1 MARNSVSLKVPVQ
14 VELMMNDAQQQVE
27 KLKQLLGTVKADSSM
42 YKGLSSQVDKL
53 DKAFEKLK
61 DSASKPF
68 TNQKD
73 IDNFEKQ
80 ITNLM
85 QAFQKTAGSFGKV
98 KFSDLIL
105 SKEDQQKVKE
115 FEDQI
120 SGIKGKI
127 TQVKADVLKSL
138 RGSDEFKDVFS
149 ANKILDTKSFDQVQ
163 KILEGKL
170 SNIRMEIEQAQKAVE
185 DARKKFSDAGKNSAW
200 YKNIKDTNPFIQM
213 LESGTDTQ
221 FFNKTGAFK
230 GGGKQAFIDQ
240 LKTTN
245 LPQEILNKMAEMTKV
260 QMVDYLKEFEAS
272 RQSAKT
278 NFSEGPNAINQAKQQ
293 LDALQAKANPLQNLL
308 EAMKSSSTSQFSDL
322 EAKLLSV
329 TQAYENYKQVVIN
342 SSPASQEAQKA
353 LEELIKAFRGA
364 PQVIDSTSRAMT
376 QLTQRQ
382 DILTGLQSSVQRW
395 FGFYQILNMTRSA
408 IRSMITTVRELDKVM
423 TDIAVVTDMTQKDLW
438 AQMDSYSSLAQ
449 QYGTTI
455 KGVYQ
460 VSQLY
465 YQQGLQTNEVMKLTE
480 QTLVM
485 AKVSG
490 LDYAKATDYMTVAV
504 RGFSMEMSE
513 AQRVTDVYSALAA
526 KTATDTT
533 ELATAMSK
541 VASGA
546 ASVGSS
552 FESTSAMLATMISVT
567 REAPENLGSA
577 LKSIVSRFGELKS
590 DPSTLVDSEGEA
602 LSLNN
607 VDKALQSVGIS
618 LHDVNGQFRDFDDVI
633 MELAEKWNTIDKNAQ
648 RYIATVAAGNRQ
660 QSRFLALVGNYDLLK
675 KSMDIAANSED
686 EGALQM
692 LKTMDSMETKIN
704 QLQNSVKLFYT
715 SSGVEELMKTIIDF
729 GTTVVNYFNNMPKLF
744 GKLPVVVLTT
754 LVNLISVVKQ
764 MLYNGITDLIAR
776 IKVATEDTSKEIQ
789 QQSQNTGDKSGT
801 NFVEAFEARLQEL
814 KKLVP
819 EYMSPNQTLTADSNS
834 TLPVMENW
842 KAALITAKNTI
853 TKYGS
858 QLGAALQMTSIA
870 ISNGNQDLAQGLS
883 GAGNTIAGI
892 AQIASER
899 YITGAFSLI
908 SGLVQVFDAIH
919 YTIEEKIADL
929 EEELTD
935 LNNDALLKKNK
946 YKTLESSIEKYNRLS
961 EAQYD
966 SAEAAQE
973 YQEAASSLAEE
984 YPELIKSYDAQ
995 GNAIIDA
1002 SNQERLLAKLRGES
1016 ADATYKASLKELE
1029 LQKEKQQEAEQAA
1042 ENAKSDVVNA
1052 FNGKGST
1059 SGSFWE
1065 NQESNLLAFFGQ
1077 NPYFSGLSQERNIFG
1092 STNFSYGDETISNA
1106 DLAKYFSKD
1115 SGSPFSADFSAYG
1128 EAIKNFDPD
1137 NLQNAGQALVS
1148 SLFISYEEIYEGLD
1162 KLAEDYPE
1170 IAAVIRS
1177 NIQKDINAA
1186 EQDLVNISSE
1196 TENLILK
1203 SINASIQ
1210 KNASKEWQQMVDK
1223 SSSLLAIVTEAL
1235 GEEIGNREDYD
1246 TYLETI
1252 DYKQK
1257 EEELMNEAV
1266 SFWNGL
1272 SGKQQALFDEMFS
1285 NPEKYSSEAFQKAFG
1300 GTQGFKEIY
1309 SSLIAPY
1316 YEGITKNLQENLY
1329 LFSASLLKNRTNS
1342 NAFFATS
1349 SLSKLIDSVSTQNE
1363 ADILKNAFTQADN
1376 LISQGY
1382 TNLAESYSEQFSA
1395 IYKQILAS
1403 SNKEQI
1409 FELMNSADL
1418 TTISGIQAFQ
1428 KQIKE
1433 STLLDDTEKEEIID
1447 SLGALT
1453 SSIVVNL
1460 NAEIKILQDSL
1471 VKKVKSISDNFDDL
1485 TKGLSIDEA
1494 LEAYNKMVAAGIE
1507 DLGSFTEVFKIDEN
1521 DPSKYVLA
1529 NSEKLQAYQDAEI
1542 AVLQKEASALDT
1554 ALAAAES
1561 LSSGNISDDF
1571 LTFLTA
1577 PVQALQGLKKGRIV
1591 SSEDEARS
1599 LFKNGNEALLKTF
1612 DEAGV
1617 WDLVYQYFT
1626 DANYDIGELQKAIN
1640 ERVEDLQMSREALD
1654 EITANAK
1661 QYASIKPLL
1670 AMGNYKEA
1678 FDKADDTPWQ
1688 PYVEKEIEDA
1698 YQSFMNDF
1706 LSGGAELIQKN
1717 RATYG
1722 NDIQGIIDSF
1732 DNSNAVAKVKKMY
1745 EGGIGWTV
1753 EEYNDAIS
1761 QAVALETKATSGA
1774 AQEALK
1780 DITFVGDGAFGT
1792 LDAVQALADA
1802 INIPLDQL
1810 TDVMSPDQFGNYKLN
1825 LDNEEIRSK
1834 VEGITNYELLYA
1846 ESVTNFFDEIN
1857 GWLEDALGGN
1867 LDIADRANLTD
1878 SLGKL
1883 GIQIDPNAF
1892 TQTVDGFK
1900 LAQSEAYRVLTT
1912 LQSINSL
1919 AGKVMLSSLVKSAM
1933 DSDER
1938 LNDIFYVMRRIDE
1951 LNKEINN
1958 AKPGSARRE
1967 ELEGELAVCKEITAE
1982 LKKADGTFN
1991 FMDRDLPSGYD
2002 DPLSAW
2008 EGIGDAFKV
2017 LDGDDF
2023 KQNRIGYQDFYNMI
2037 NFAGDE
2043 ILAGAKDANG
2053 NLITASDL
2061 LDAGAQA
2068 LVNVDG
2074 ETFVDLSKLG
2084 ANFNLGATNMKEGL
2098 TKGIH
2103 TLAQNQIDML
2113 DAEIAMLETVVQ
2125 TQEAFDKVAGDDNV
2139 IDFSELLPTYE
2150 NGEFTWTS
2158 EQQTIVDA
2166 LGQYASG
2173 LKLTLINGVE
2183 TTLGEVVKDPM
2194 LFALIN
2200 KEGRGI
2206 IEALANALN
2215 GIDWSLLSG
2224 ENAKLFQDKINA
2236 SLVQFG
2242 LQITID
2248 PSKLT
2253 EKIQV
2258 KEGKEEENPLYQKIV
2273 DAAVSKGI
2281 SKDKIEEAIQKKLKE
2296 TDKTEITAGEL
2307 IEIIVGE
2314 ADEKDKEAVESYLLQ
2329 TAQTDYSEVKVP
2341 FTFTPTG
2348 KMGTPV
2354 VTDSEG
2360 KELTGE
2366 EVKNKLNELFSLDGD
2381 VKVEYT
2387 EEVDVEGNV
2396 QAHYIFNGKKYTE
2409 EQVEELQKDIM
2420 AYQSAQNLSGESS
2433 TTSTE
2438 TDIEIVPQKIYIKE
2452 DSGALGEDGSLLI
2465 TDPIAKAT
2473 ATVAELEID
2482 PTGAK
2487 AGMKQAQ
2494 GAVSS
2499 PIEIEITDEIT
2510 GKASTLTITPSTT
2523 PILELGEETPTVS
2536 NVSATAES
2544 ATVKPTS
2551 YQVDLTDSEGN
2562 TQSVTVDG
2570 TANLETVISGLTKDE
2585 NGNYSIDSVNGIA
2598 QVSAEVSQADT
2609 SIQTLW
2615 DKWSNKEIT
2624 FTVKSQEEGEESDNT
2639 KSSAELRKIVNEKKW
2654 SKESGDNTHVMLTTY
2669 RQDILSTVSAIQ
2681 QLTDLGIPVSQED
2694 IQFLRDLQD
2703 ALIANGGS
2711 PAGANYPTVEALGE
2725 LADKC
2730 VQLNNVSPTVLAT
2743 ANTLSTMDLAQTAT
2757 YLADMVTNA
2766 ESLIELEFTNFA
2778 DLEAATKTAKTTVD
2792 SIATKL
2798 AEMTGRTITINVVE
2812 QQNGEGGEGGNST
2825 YTTTYSFNTD
2835 NLTSAVTSIQNASNN
2850 ATTAIEKVAS
2860 AMDEIPTDSSKAKA
2874 VSDTGKS
2881 IKNLPD
2887 KKTVRVVIS
2896 QPKTAV
2902 LNAVATLTVKVQGA
2916 GSVISGITQKNFTT
2930 STNSKVDATPG
2941 KAKGNVAL
2949 AKGTKTLMGELGPE
2963 LVVSDGHYFIVGE
2976 NGAEFVNLADDAIV
2990 FNHLQTKK
2998 LLQNGSAGRGMAITN
3013 EKKATSM
3020 ATGNAMAS
3028 ASDAL
3033 AELKRIR
3040 DMWQA
3045 LLDSSASDLGKKAGS
3060 GGGGGGGGGG
3070 KGDDPKAITHDL
3082 ERWYN
3087 LLRQIA
3093 KAEQQI
3099 TLEQAKRK
3107 NMQSGY
3113 NYSDSLEKE
3122 LGILKRQEQAYRQ
3135 LASLQEDWY
3144 NIRRKE
3150 LLNTDFSK
3158 IFTYDKDGLMQY
3170 VDGVDMGLDILA
3182 KLNSTDKTGAP
3193 TGAGADSQ
3201 AQINYLKSI
3210 GFDVEKYLRTNDDGT
3225 KAETTDDMMQNFW
3238 DRVDGWKDEL
3248 DSLYDEYNDHLK
3260 DIEENVAN
3268 QNAILQEYIDNQLSV
3283 EEKLFNAIVDR
3294 QQAEIDKMQDLLDAT
3309 QNASEEYL
3317 NGLTDALNKEQQLYN
3332 KNQNDRELSKLQRQ
3346 LAILQRSGGSAS
3358 EIKNLQ
3364 NQIDSKLQSDYF
3376 DAMQKQIDTI
3386 QEASDNQIEKLQK
3399 QIDIATEALE
3409 YQKENGLLWQEVYQ
3423 MMNEWTPEKML
3434 EFIEKYTQSYRGD
3447 SGLQSSENSKETKKE
3462 LEIWANKRDMNAR
3475 DEAWKKY
3482 YSDAK
3487 YDDTIKKNYS
3497 ASAQEA
3503 FNTGYASGGAEEGAR
3518 RANEIFENAKK
3529 NQGSSTGGNTSGNTG
3544 GSSTGSNTTPTQTEG
3559 TSRGKVKTNTG
3570 AGLYIRS
3577 KPDLKA
3583 KKVGKIPNG
3592 STMEIYDDYKNS
3604 KWYKVRYNGTTGYS
3618 YKQYIKKY
3626 AQGGL
3631 VDYTGPAWV
3640 DGSKSKPEAF
3650 LSAKDTA
3657 LLKSKIFSDSNF
3669 SLRSCIEAIQALA
3682 DNFRSISTDNSENI
3696 NIENISIQVGNGTIS
3711 SDYSARKAG
3720 QEIMDEILNV
3730 AKKAGNL
3737 TLARR

>member
-1 MARNSVSLKVPVQ
+1 M
-14 VELMMNDAQQQVE
+14 
-27 KLKQLLGTVKADSSM
+27 
-42 YKGLSSQVDKL
+42 
-53 DKAFEKLK
+53 
-61 DSASKPF
+61 
-68 TNQKD
+68 
-73 IDNFEKQ
+73 
-80 ITNLM
+80 
-85 QAFQKTAGSFGKV
+85 
-98 KFSDLIL
+98 
-105 SKEDQQKVKE
+105 
-115 FEDQI
+115 
-120 SGIKGKI
+120 
-127 TQVKADVLKSL
+127 
-138 RGSDEFKDVFS
+138 
-149 ANKILDTKSFDQVQ
+149 
-163 KILEGKL
+163 
-170 SNIRMEIEQAQKAVE
+170 
-185 DARKKFSDAGKNSAW
+185 
-200 YKNIKDTNPFIQM
+200 
-213 LESGTDTQ
+213 
-221 FFNKTGAFK
+221 
-230 GGGKQAFIDQ
+230 
-240 LKTTN
+240 
-245 LPQEILNKMAEMTKV
+245 
-260 QMVDYLKEFEAS
+260 
-272 RQSAKT
+272 
-278 NFSEGPNAINQAKQQ
+278 
-293 LDALQAKANPLQNLL
+293 
-308 EAMKSSSTSQFSDL
+308 
-322 EAKLLSV
+322 
-329 TQAYENYKQVVIN
+329 
-342 SSPASQEAQKA
+342 
-353 LEELIKAFRGA
+353 
-364 PQVIDSTSRAMT
+364 
-376 QLTQRQ
+376 
-382 DILTGLQSSVQRW
+382 
-395 FGFYQILNMTRSA
+395 
-408 IRSMITTVRELDKVM
+408 
-423 TDIAVVTDMTQKDLW
+423 
-438 AQMDSYSSLAQ
+438 
-449 QYGTTI
+449 
-455 KGVYQ
+455 
-460 VSQLY
+460 
-465 YQQGLQTNEVMKLTE
+465 
-480 QTLVM
+480 
-485 AKVSG
+485 
-490 LDYAKATDYMTVAV
+490 
-504 RGFSMEMSE
+504 
-513 AQRVTDVYSALAA
+513 
-526 KTATDTT
+526 
-533 ELATAMSK
+533 
-541 VASGA
+541 
-546 ASVGSS
+546 
-552 FESTSAMLATMISVT
+552 
-567 REAPENLGSA
+567 
-577 LKSIVSRFGELKS
+577 
-590 DPSTLVDSEGEA
+590 
-602 LSLNN
+602 
-607 VDKALQSVGIS
+607 
-618 LHDVNGQFRDFDDVI
+618 
-633 MELAEKWNTIDKNAQ
+633 
-648 RYIATVAAGNRQ
+648 AGNRQ
-660 QSRFLALVGNYDLLK
+660 QSRFLALVSNYDLLK
-675 KSMDIAANSED
+675 QTTEDAYNSED
-686 EGALQM
+686 QGLLQM
-692 LKTMDSMETKIN
+692 LKTMDSLDTKIN
-704 QLQNSVKLFYT
+704 QFTTSFQQFYT
-715 SSGVEELMKTIIDF
+715 SSGIEQLIKYFVDF
-729 GTTVVNYFNNMPKLF
+729 GTDLVNYLNGLPKLF
-744 GKLPVVVLTT
+744 DKIPVAALSTLMNIATVAKNLLLKILATANAQLSKYNKELVKQAEEQGRKEEEAKMRGAEQARQNAKNGAPNQNNEDLNKQTANYSKVASALTGIGAALQVSSGIIARGNTQIAQAIGGTGNIIAGAGQMFASGIAGKIMGAISIISGLITILDGFNESVEEKVSRLKDNVDKTKNELVQSKDEYKTLTQYKKKYEELAKSQYDSVEAKQEFLDIQQEIAAKYPELISGMDSEGNY
-754 LVNLISVVKQ
+754 LVNLTEGYNALAKAKHAAYLSDFIKNSSAEIEALSDSDYILEQLGGVSYDFVSSGFLSGIPEEQLRRILSYYNGSNSLQKSDYGTTIMSELFGENSLDNVRFEVKKNPRAKSGSTYVPKEIAQKAYQALQEAPTIKEAEEKIAEIFNTSVDNIKINEGFYGEINKLKASSDYIGEGKAVDNYMKTAIPEIRDLQMTLSGIEEDSVVYLAGLDESLAKSWKDYSKKYLEDNPDKTLSDAWTSFSWMEVPSEIEDYYNKNIFKDLTDKQ
-764 MLYNGITDLIAR
+764 KDDLDQIYSNLSSYSY
-776 IKVATEDTSKEIQ
+776 VQGES
-789 QQSQNTGDKSGT
+789 GDKQLEQEISKITKDAGIAT
-801 NFVEAFEARLQEL
+801 FIIDAWEKETFEARDLFIRSYNQKSTRVSQYGDITKIAGSIAPYLLSSVTEQINYAVRNEETNPEQAQQALDALSSLYNDDIIPLGAEAERIAATADLTSLTGISQFFKDLEEAGFDTSGLDLTNWKETLSVNLPTEWKSFEASITSNLKDLEDSLKDVSSGMNLEDAISMVQKVGLSLNDDFLLKDGKYFLKGESISKVRDAYVEQYQEL
-814 KKLVP
+814 YGQIEEEQQKQIEAVKGLSLKDWKELDDDNELKYLYNTYYEEWNKMDAGRGSFSSYVIKQLEAAQEEANTIANEYADYQVKVLMLINGQIKLVLTELFGEGSASIEKVITAIKTKDFSNLTSAELEAISPYLSTIQDNFIDFTVDTLSTIADGLDSKDLIQATDVNRDYLNELVDDGVLNKVSDDWYQVIDGISEKMFADAVYAADLTVKETNEILAKSHDYFDKSDQQDALKDVEFYSEQLAYASWDTIRALSDSLEVEMNDLADMNNQDKYGNYRLKLDEAEVSSLLMSIKNGP
-819 EYMSPNQTLTADSNS
+819 E
-834 TLPVMENW
+834 
-842 KAALITAKNTI
+842 IIAKNTI
-853 TKYGS
+853 SKLDEINKWLEDGIGGK
-858 QLGAALQMTSIA
+858 L
-870 ISNGNQDLAQGLS
+870 NLS
-883 GAGNTIAGI
+883 
-892 AQIASER
+892 
-899 YITGAFSLI
+899 
-908 SGLVQVFDAIH
+908 D
-919 YTIEEKIADL
+919 K
-929 EEELTD
+929 
-935 LNNDALLKKNK
+935 
-946 YKTLESSIEKYNRLS
+946 
-961 EAQYD
+961 
-966 SAEAAQE
+966 
-973 YQEAASSLAEE
+973 
-984 YPELIKSYDAQ
+984 
-995 GNAIIDA
+995 
-1002 SNQERLLAKLRGES
+1002 
-1016 ADATYKASLKELE
+1016 
-1029 LQKEKQQEAEQAA
+1029 
-1042 ENAKSDVVNA
+1042 
-1052 FNGKGST
+1052 
-1059 SGSFWE
+1059 
-1065 NQESNLLAFFGQ
+1065 SNL
-1077 NPYFSGLSQERNIFG
+1077 I
-1092 STNFSYGDETISNA
+1092 
-1106 DLAKYFSKD
+1106 
-1115 SGSPFSADFSAYG
+1115 
-1128 EAIKNFDPD
+1128 D
-1137 NLQNAGQALVS
+1137 N
-1148 SLFISYEEIYEGLD
+1148 
-1162 KLAEDYPE
+1162 
-1170 IAAVIRS
+1170 
-1177 NIQKDINAA
+1177 
-1186 EQDLVNISSE
+1186 
-1196 TENLILK
+1196 
-1203 SINASIQ
+1203 
-1210 KNASKEWQQMVDK
+1210 
-1223 SSSLLAIVTEAL
+1223 
-1235 GEEIGNREDYD
+1235 
-1246 TYLETI
+1246 
-1252 DYKQK
+1252 
-1257 EEELMNEAV
+1257 
-1266 SFWNGL
+1266 
-1272 SGKQQALFDEMFS
+1272 
-1285 NPEKYSSEAFQKAFG
+1285 
-1300 GTQGFKEIY
+1300 
-1309 SSLIAPY
+1309 
-1316 YEGITKNLQENLY
+1316 
-1329 LFSASLLKNRTNS
+1329 
-1342 NAFFATS
+1342 
-1349 SLSKLIDSVSTQNE
+1349 LSKL
-1363 ADILKNAFTQADN
+1363 
-1376 LISQGY
+1376 
-1382 TNLAESYSEQFSA
+1382 
-1395 IYKQILAS
+1395 
-1403 SNKEQI
+1403 
-1409 FELMNSADL
+1409 
-1418 TTISGIQAFQ
+1418 
-1428 KQIKE
+1428 
-1433 STLLDDTEKEEIID
+1433 
-1447 SLGALT
+1447 
-1453 SSIVVNL
+1453 
-1460 NAEIKILQDSL
+1460 
-1471 VKKVKSISDNFDDL
+1471 
-1485 TKGLSIDEA
+1485 
-1494 LEAYNKMVAAGIE
+1494 GIE
-1507 DLGSFTEVFKIDEN
+1507 
-1521 DPSKYVLA
+1521 
-1529 NSEKLQAYQDAEI
+1529 
-1542 AVLQKEASALDT
+1542 
-1554 ALAAAES
+1554 
-1561 LSSGNISDDF
+1561 
-1571 LTFLTA
+1571 
-1577 PVQALQGLKKGRIV
+1577 
-1591 SSEDEARS
+1591 
-1599 LFKNGNEALLKTF
+1599 
-1612 DEAGV
+1612 
-1617 WDLVYQYFT
+1617 
-1626 DANYDIGELQKAIN
+1626 
-1640 ERVEDLQMSREALD
+1640 
-1654 EITANAK
+1654 
-1661 QYASIKPLL
+1661 
-1670 AMGNYKEA
+1670 
-1678 FDKADDTPWQ
+1678 
-1688 PYVEKEIEDA
+1688 
-1698 YQSFMNDF
+1698 
-1706 LSGGAELIQKN
+1706 
-1717 RATYG
+1717 
-1722 NDIQGIIDSF
+1722 
-1732 DNSNAVAKVKKMY
+1732 
-1745 EGGIGWTV
+1745 
-1753 EEYNDAIS
+1753 
-1761 QAVALETKATSGA
+1761 
-1774 AQEALK
+1774 
-1780 DITFVGDGAFGT
+1780 
-1792 LDAVQALADA
+1792 
-1802 INIPLDQL
+1802 
-1810 TDVMSPDQFGNYKLN
+1810 
-1825 LDNEEIRSK
+1825 
-1834 VEGITNYELLYA
+1834 
-1846 ESVTNFFDEIN
+1846 
-1857 GWLEDALGGN
+1857 
-1867 LDIADRANLTD
+1867 
-1878 SLGKL
+1878 
-1883 GIQIDPNAF
+1883 IDPNAF

-1912 LQSINSL
+1912 LQSINSI
-1919 AGKVMLSSLVKSAM
+1919 AGKVMLSSLVESAM

-1958 AKPGSARRE
+1958 AKPGTARRE

-1982 LKKADGTFN
+1982 LKKADDTFN

-2008 EGIGDAFKV
+2008 EGMGDAFKV

-2023 KQNRIGYQDFYNMI
+2023 KKNRIGYQDFYNMI
-2037 NFAGDE
+2037 SFAGDE

-2314 ADEKDKEAVESYLLQ
+2314 TDEKDKETVESYLLQ
-2329 TAQTDYSEVKVP
+2329 TAQTDFSEVEVP

-2354 VTDSEG
+2354 VTDSKG

-2409 EQVEELQKDIM
+2409 EQVKELQKDIM
-2420 AYQSAQNLSGESS
+2420 AYQSAHNLSGESS

-2494 GAVSS
+2494 GAVNS

-2523 PILELGEETPTVS
+2523 PTLELGEETPTVS
-2536 NVSATAES
+2536 DVSATAES
-2544 ATVKPTS
+2544 VTVKPTS

-2624 FTVKSQEEGEESDNT
+2624 FTVKPQEESEETNT
-2639 KSSAELRKIVNEKKW
+2639 QSSAELRKIVKEKKW
-2654 SKESGDNTHVMLTTY
+2654 SNASGDNVNVMLKTY
-2669 RQDILSTVSAIQ
+2669 KENILSTVSAIQ

-2694 IQFLRDLQD
+2694 IQFIRDLQD
-2703 ALIANGGS
+2703 ALTASYGNASQG
-2711 PAGANYPTVEALGE
+2711 YPTVEALGE

-2778 DLEAATKTAKTTVD
+2778 DLETATETAKTTVD

-2812 QQNGEGGEGGNST
+2812 QQNGESGNGGNST

-2850 ATTAIEKVAS
+2850 ATTAIEKIAS

-2963 LVVSDGHYFIVGE
+2963 LVVSNGHYFVAGE

-2998 LLQNGSAGRGMAITN
+2998 LLQNGSAGRGMAVTN

-3033 AELKRIR
+3033 SELKRIR
-3040 DMWQA
+3040 AMWQA

-3060 GGGGGGGGGG
+3060 GGGGGGGGG

-3122 LGILKRQEQAYRQ
+3122 LGILKKQEQAYRQ

-3170 VDGVDMGLDILA
+3170 VDGADRGLDILA
-3182 KLNSTDKTGAP
+3182 KLNSTDATGAP
-3193 TGAGADSQ
+3193 TGVGKNSQ
-3201 AQINYLKSI
+3201 TQLDYLKSI

-3238 DRVDGWKDEL
+3238 DRVDGWMEEL
-3248 DSLYDEYNDHLK
+3248 DGLYDEYNDHLK
-3260 DIEENVAN
+3260 DIEENVAS
-3268 QNAILQEYIDNQLSV
+3268 QNEILQEYIDNQLSV
-3283 EEKLFNAIVDR
+3283 EEKLFNAVVDR
-3294 QQAEIDKMQDLLDAT
+3294 QQAQIDKMQDLLDAT
-3309 QNASEEYL
+3309 QNASEEYI

-3434 EFIEKYTQSYRGD
+3434 EFIEKYTQSYRED

-3503 FNTGYASGGAEEGAR
+3503 FNAGYASGGAEEGAR

-3529 NQGSSTGGNTSGNTG
+3529 NQGSSAGNSGSSS
-3544 GSSTGSNTTPTQTEG
+3544 GSSTPTPEQG
-3559 TSRGKVKTNTG
+3559 ARGN
-3570 AGLYIRS
+3570 
-3577 KPDLKA
+3577 A
-3583 KKVGKIPNG
+3583 KFKNKDYQVY
-3592 STMEIYDDYKNS
+3592 SYDDATTKKKGPIVYGNGKNVS
-3604 KWYKVRYNGTTGYS
+3604 FTVYDEQGNRILISGTDG
-3618 YKQYIKKY
+3618 KGRKIEKRWVPKKYFQY

-3669 SLRSCIEAIQALA
+3669 SLRSCIESIQALA

>member
-1 MARNSVSLKVPVQ
+1 M
-14 VELMMNDAQQQVE
+14 
-27 KLKQLLGTVKADSSM
+27 
-42 YKGLSSQVDKL
+42 
-53 DKAFEKLK
+53 
-61 DSASKPF
+61 
-68 TNQKD
+68 
-73 IDNFEKQ
+73 
-80 ITNLM
+80 
-85 QAFQKTAGSFGKV
+85 
-98 KFSDLIL
+98 
-105 SKEDQQKVKE
+105 
-115 FEDQI
+115 
-120 SGIKGKI
+120 
-127 TQVKADVLKSL
+127 
-138 RGSDEFKDVFS
+138 
-149 ANKILDTKSFDQVQ
+149 
-163 KILEGKL
+163 
-170 SNIRMEIEQAQKAVE
+170 
-185 DARKKFSDAGKNSAW
+185 
-200 YKNIKDTNPFIQM
+200 
-213 LESGTDTQ
+213 
-221 FFNKTGAFK
+221 
-230 GGGKQAFIDQ
+230 
-240 LKTTN
+240 
-245 LPQEILNKMAEMTKV
+245 
-260 QMVDYLKEFEAS
+260 
-272 RQSAKT
+272 
-278 NFSEGPNAINQAKQQ
+278 
-293 LDALQAKANPLQNLL
+293 
-308 EAMKSSSTSQFSDL
+308 
-322 EAKLLSV
+322 
-329 TQAYENYKQVVIN
+329 
-342 SSPASQEAQKA
+342 
-353 LEELIKAFRGA
+353 
-364 PQVIDSTSRAMT
+364 
-376 QLTQRQ
+376 
-382 DILTGLQSSVQRW
+382 
-395 FGFYQILNMTRSA
+395 
-408 IRSMITTVRELDKVM
+408 
-423 TDIAVVTDMTQKDLW
+423 
-438 AQMDSYSSLAQ
+438 
-449 QYGTTI
+449 
-455 KGVYQ
+455 
-460 VSQLY
+460 
-465 YQQGLQTNEVMKLTE
+465 
-480 QTLVM
+480 
-485 AKVSG
+485 
-490 LDYAKATDYMTVAV
+490 
-504 RGFSMEMSE
+504 
-513 AQRVTDVYSALAA
+513 
-526 KTATDTT
+526 
-533 ELATAMSK
+533 
-541 VASGA
+541 
-546 ASVGSS
+546 
-552 FESTSAMLATMISVT
+552 
-567 REAPENLGSA
+567 
-577 LKSIVSRFGELKS
+577 
-590 DPSTLVDSEGEA
+590 
-602 LSLNN
+602 
-607 VDKALQSVGIS
+607 
-618 LHDVNGQFRDFDDVI
+618 
-633 MELAEKWNTIDKNAQ
+633 
-648 RYIATVAAGNRQ
+648 AGNRQ
-660 QSRFLALVGNYDLLK
+660 QSRFLALVSNYDLLK
-675 KSMDIAANSED
+675 QTTEDAYNSED
-686 EGALQM
+686 QGLLQM
-692 LKTMDSMETKIN
+692 LKTMDSLDTKIN
-704 QLQNSVKLFYT
+704 QFTTSFQQFYT
-715 SSGVEELMKTIIDF
+715 SSGIEQLIKYFVDF
-729 GTTVVNYFNNMPKLF
+729 GTDLVNYLNGLPKLF
-744 GKLPVVVLTT
+744 DKIPIAALST
-754 LVNLISVVKQ
+754 LMNIAAVAKNLLLKILATANAQLSKYNKELVQQAEEQGRKEEEAKMRGAEQARQNAKNGMLNQNSENLNKQ
-764 MLYNGITDLIAR
+764 TANYS
-776 IKVATEDTSKEIQ
+776 KVASAL
-789 QQSQNTGDKSGT
+789 TG
-801 NFVEAFEARLQEL
+801 
-814 KKLVP
+814 
-819 EYMSPNQTLTADSNS
+819 
-834 TLPVMENW
+834 
-842 KAALITAKNTI
+842 I
-853 TKYGS
+853 
-858 QLGAALQMTSIA
+858 GAALQVSSGIIARGNTQIAQAIGGTGNIIAGAGQMFAGGIAGKIMGA
-870 ISNGNQDLAQGLS
+870 ISIISGLITVFDGLS
-883 GAGNTIAGI
+883 ESVEEKVDRLKDNVGKTKNELVQSKDEYKTLTQYKKKYEELAKSQYDSVEAKQEFLDIQQEIA
-892 AQIASER
+892 AKYPE
-899 YITGAFSLI
+899 LI
-908 SGLVQVFDAIH
+908 SGMDSEGNYLVSLTQGYKDLAGAKALAYQQDFYQNSQAEIAQSSDTDAVLDSLGLDTSIDGLEAYTERGGISKIAAEAMKQIAQGKGAEAFDVFNSKKYDSKGEMMLKAFF
-919 YTIEEKIADL
+919 EEGYDQLFKEETVDNNTSHTTKLFGNEETFYGLNRTFDFSQTVSFFQDIYDKIADEGYSL
-929 EEELTD
+929 KEL
-935 LNNDALLKKNK
+935 NQ
-946 YKTLESSIEKYNRLS
+946 YLS
-961 EAQYD
+961 EAYGMVDEASISFNEDAYLTIKQLSSVADYVSSSQGRTIQNKNKEARNIQMTIDGIEENRAFVLEELDNKIAEEWDSYLKENQNEDIDVVWGRFAQLEMPSIIQDFYDNSESLFAGLTEKQSQELEKIYSNLSSYSYLQGESGDNQLKDEISKITQDADITNFIIDEWKKETFEARDLFIRSYNQKSTRVSQYGDITKIAGSIAPYLLSSVIEQINYAVRNEETNPEQAQQALDALSSLYNDDIIPLGAEAERIAATADLTSLTGISQFFKDLEEAGFDTSGLDLTNWKETLSVNLLTEWKSFETSITSNLKDLED
-966 SAEAAQE
+966 SLKDVSSGMNLEDAISMVQKVGLSLNDDFLLKDGKYFLKGESISKVRDAYVEQYQELYGQIEEEQQKQIEAVKGLSLKDWKELDDDNELKYLYNTYYEEWNKMDAGRGSFSSYVIKQLEAAQE
-973 YQEAASSLAEE
+973 EANTIANEYADYQVKVLMLINGQIKLVLTELFGEGSASIEKVITAIKTKDFSNLTSAELEAISPYLSTIQDNFIDFTVDTLSTIADGLDSKDLVQATDVNRD
-984 YPELIKSYDAQ
+984 YLNELVDDKVLNKVSDDWYQVIDGISEKMFADAVYAADLTVKET
-995 GNAIIDA
+995 NEI
-1002 SNQERLLAKLRGES
+1002 LAKSHDYFDKSDQQDALKDVEFYSEQLAYASWDTIRALSDSLEVEMNDL
-1016 ADATYKASLKELE
+1016 ADMNNQDKYGNYRLKLD
-1029 LQKEKQQEAEQAA
+1029 EAE
-1042 ENAKSDVVNA
+1042 
-1052 FNGKGST
+1052 
-1059 SGSFWE
+1059 
-1065 NQESNLLAFFGQ
+1065 
-1077 NPYFSGLSQERNIFG
+1077 
-1092 STNFSYGDETISNA
+1092 
-1106 DLAKYFSKD
+1106 
-1115 SGSPFSADFSAYG
+1115 
-1128 EAIKNFDPD
+1128 
-1137 NLQNAGQALVS
+1137 VS
-1148 SLFISYEEIYEGLD
+1148 SLLMSIKNG
-1162 KLAEDYPE
+1162 PE
-1170 IAAVIRS
+1170 IIAENTIS
-1177 NIQKDINAA
+1177 KLDEINKWL
-1186 EQDLVNISSE
+1186 EDGIGGKL
-1196 TENLILK
+1196 NL
-1203 SINASIQ
+1203 S
-1210 KNASKEWQQMVDK
+1210 DK
-1223 SSSLLAIVTEAL
+1223 SS
-1235 GEEIGNREDYD
+1235 
-1246 TYLETI
+1246 
-1252 DYKQK
+1252 
-1257 EEELMNEAV
+1257 
-1266 SFWNGL
+1266 
-1272 SGKQQALFDEMFS
+1272 
-1285 NPEKYSSEAFQKAFG
+1285 
-1300 GTQGFKEIY
+1300 
-1309 SSLIAPY
+1309 
-1316 YEGITKNLQENLY
+1316 
-1329 LFSASLLKNRTNS
+1329 
-1342 NAFFATS
+1342 
-1349 SLSKLIDSVSTQNE
+1349 LID
-1363 ADILKNAFTQADN
+1363 N
-1376 LISQGY
+1376 LS
-1382 TNLAESYSEQFSA
+1382 
-1395 IYKQILAS
+1395 
-1403 SNKEQI
+1403 
-1409 FELMNSADL
+1409 
-1418 TTISGIQAFQ
+1418 
-1428 KQIKE
+1428 
-1433 STLLDDTEKEEIID
+1433 
-1447 SLGALT
+1447 
-1453 SSIVVNL
+1453 
-1460 NAEIKILQDSL
+1460 
-1471 VKKVKSISDNFDDL
+1471 
-1485 TKGLSIDEA
+1485 
-1494 LEAYNKMVAAGIE
+1494 
-1507 DLGSFTEVFKIDEN
+1507 
-1521 DPSKYVLA
+1521 
-1529 NSEKLQAYQDAEI
+1529 
-1542 AVLQKEASALDT
+1542 
-1554 ALAAAES
+1554 
-1561 LSSGNISDDF
+1561 
-1571 LTFLTA
+1571 
-1577 PVQALQGLKKGRIV
+1577 
-1591 SSEDEARS
+1591 
-1599 LFKNGNEALLKTF
+1599 
-1612 DEAGV
+1612 
-1617 WDLVYQYFT
+1617 
-1626 DANYDIGELQKAIN
+1626 
-1640 ERVEDLQMSREALD
+1640 
-1654 EITANAK
+1654 
-1661 QYASIKPLL
+1661 
-1670 AMGNYKEA
+1670 
-1678 FDKADDTPWQ
+1678 
-1688 PYVEKEIEDA
+1688 
-1698 YQSFMNDF
+1698 
-1706 LSGGAELIQKN
+1706 
-1717 RATYG
+1717 
-1722 NDIQGIIDSF
+1722 
-1732 DNSNAVAKVKKMY
+1732 
-1745 EGGIGWTV
+1745 
-1753 EEYNDAIS
+1753 
-1761 QAVALETKATSGA
+1761 
-1774 AQEALK
+1774 
-1780 DITFVGDGAFGT
+1780 
-1792 LDAVQALADA
+1792 
-1802 INIPLDQL
+1802 
-1810 TDVMSPDQFGNYKLN
+1810 
-1825 LDNEEIRSK
+1825 
-1834 VEGITNYELLYA
+1834 
-1846 ESVTNFFDEIN
+1846 
-1857 GWLEDALGGN
+1857 
-1867 LDIADRANLTD
+1867 
-1878 SLGKL
+1878 KL

-1900 LAQSEAYRVLTT
+1900 LAQNEAYRVLTT

-1919 AGKVMLSSLVKSAM
+1919 AGKVMLSSLVESAM

-1958 AKPGSARRE
+1958 AKPGTARRE

-2008 EGIGDAFKV
+2008 EGMGDAFKV
-2017 LDGDDF
+2017 LDGDNF

-2037 NFAGDE
+2037 SFAGDE

-2206 IEALANALN
+2206 IEALVNALN

-2224 ENAKLFQDKINA
+2224 ENAKLFQDKINT

-2253 EKIQV
+2253 EKIQI

-2273 DAAVSKGI
+2273 DAAVSRGI

-2314 ADEKDKEAVESYLLQ
+2314 TDEKDKEAVESYLLQ
-2329 TAQTDYSEVKVP
+2329 TAQTDFSEVEVP

-2348 KMGTPV
+2348 KMGAPV

-2396 QAHYIFNGKKYTE
+2396 QAHYTFNGKEYTE

-2494 GAVSS
+2494 GAENT

-2510 GKASTLTITPSTT
+2510 GKASTLTITPFTT
-2523 PILELGEETPTVS
+2523 PTLELGEEIPTVS
-2536 NVSATAES
+2536 DVSATAES

-2551 YQVDLTDSEGN
+2551 YKVDLTDSEGN
-2562 TQSVTVDG
+2562 TQSITVDG

-2624 FTVKSQEEGEESDNT
+2624 FTVKSQEESEETNT
-2639 KSSAELRKIVNEKKW
+2639 QSSAELRKIVKEKKW
-2654 SKESGDNTHVMLTTY
+2654 SNASGDNVNVMLKTY
-2669 RQDILSTVSAIQ
+2669 KENILSTVSAIQ

-2694 IQFLRDLQD
+2694 IQFIRDLQD
-2703 ALIANGGS
+2703 ALTASYGNASQG
-2711 PAGANYPTVEALGE
+2711 YPTVEALGE

-2778 DLEAATKTAKTTVD
+2778 DLETATETAKTTVD

-2812 QQNGEGGEGGNST
+2812 QQNGNDGEGGNST

-2860 AMDEIPTDSSKAKA
+2860 AMSEIPTDSSKAKA

-2896 QPKTAV
+2896 QPKTTSI
-2902 LNAVATLTVKVQGA
+2902 NAIATLTVKVQGT
-2916 GSVISGITQKNFTT
+2916 GSVVSGILEKKFSAPVGGNILT
-2930 STNSKVDATPG
+2930 SN
-2941 KAKGNVAL
+2941 AKGNVAL

-2963 LVVSDGHYFIVGE
+2963 LVVSNGHYFVAGE

-2998 LLQNGSAGRGMAITN
+2998 LLQNGSAGRGMAVTN

-3040 DMWQA
+3040 AMWQS

-3060 GGGGGGGGGG
+3060 GGGGGGGGG

-3122 LGILKRQEQAYRQ
+3122 LGILKKQEQAYRQ

-3170 VDGVDMGLDILA
+3170 VDGADRGLDILA
-3182 KLNSTDKTGAP
+3182 KLNSTDATGAP
-3193 TGAGADSQ
+3193 TGVGKNSQ
-3201 AQINYLKSI
+3201 TQLNYLKSI

-3238 DRVDGWKDEL
+3238 DRVDGWMEEL
-3248 DSLYDEYNDHLK
+3248 DGLYDEYNDHLK
-3260 DIEENVAN
+3260 DIEENIAN

-3283 EEKLFNAIVDR
+3283 EEKLFNAVVDR
-3294 QQAEIDKMQDLLDAT
+3294 QQAQIDKMQDLLDAT
-3309 QNASEEYL
+3309 QNASEEYI

-3386 QEASDNQIEKLQK
+3386 QEASNNQIEKLQK

-3434 EFIEKYTQSYRGD
+3434 EFIERYTQSYRED

-3487 YDDTIKKNYS
+3487 YDDAIKKNYS

-3503 FNTGYASGGAEEGAR
+3503 FNAGYASGGAEEGAR

-3529 NQGSSTGGNTSGNTG
+3529 NQGSSAGNG
-3544 GSSTGSNTTPTQTEG
+3544 GSSSGSSTPSPEQG
-3559 TSRGKVKTNTG
+3559 ARGN
-3570 AGLYIRS
+3570 
-3577 KPDLKA
+3577 A
-3583 KKVGKIPNG
+3583 KFKNKDYQVY
-3592 STMEIYDDYKNS
+3592 SYDDATTKKKGPIVYGNGKNVS
-3604 KWYKVRYNGTTGYS
+3604 FTVYDEQGNRILISGTDG
-3618 YKQYIKKY
+3618 KGRKIEKRWVPKKYFQY

-3669 SLRSCIEAIQALA
+3669 SLRSCIESIQALA

>member
-1 MARNSVSLKVPVQ
+1 MASRQNLQIEIPVKLNLAMQEAQSQIQAFKNQLKNLSPDTTAYKALTKQISLLESASEKMRVQLSKPFKSQKDIERFGNS
-14 VELMMNDAQQQVE
+14 
-27 KLKQLLGTVKADSSM
+27 
-42 YKGLSSQVDKL
+42 
-53 DKAFEKLK
+53 FEKLVDGITLLSQGFQNLSFEDLLFSPTELQK
-61 DSASKPF
+61 VQDFDNQIKQLQADILALKNNALSSAK
-68 TNQKD
+68 
-73 IDNFEKQ
+73 
-80 ITNLM
+80 
-85 QAFQKTAGSFGKV
+85 GSFFGV
-98 KFSDLIL
+98 
-105 SKEDQQKVKE
+105 
-115 FEDQI
+115 
-120 SGIKGKI
+120 
-127 TQVKADVLKSL
+127 
-138 RGSDEFKDVFS
+138 
-149 ANKILDTKSFDQVQ
+149 
-163 KILEGKL
+163 
-170 SNIRMEIEQAQKAVE
+170 
-185 DARKKFSDAGKNSAW
+185 FSDAGITSADNYEKALKKIETGLEKAEKRANSAKEALTEATQVEVNADSKV
-200 YKNIKDTNPFIQM
+200 KN
-213 LESGTDTQ
+213 
-221 FFNKTGAFK
+221 FK
-230 GGGKQAFIDQ
+230 K
-240 LKTTN
+240 
-245 LPQEILNKMAEMTKV
+245 
-260 QMVDYLKEFEAS
+260 
-272 RQSAKT
+272 
-278 NFSEGPNAINQAKQQ
+278 NAIQLATSVMNGDPRFFAKNGNVKGKDAREALRQEMVNIGFDESTAKDLASKTASEIRKFFDNVASYIPTR
-293 LDALQAKANPLQNLL
+293 LDALKKESTKATSARVQAQDEVTKSEKLVTQYQGAETTLKAVPN
-308 EAMKSSSTSQFSDL
+308 
-322 EAKLLSV
+322 
-329 TQAYENYKQVVIN
+329 TQAYKDATTEIDKTRQAEDAYKESVVQ
-342 SSPASQEAQKA
+342 AHVATQEGK
-353 LEELIKAFRGA
+353 K
-364 PQVIDSTSRAMT
+364 
-376 QLTQRQ
+376 
-382 DILTGLQSSVQRW
+382 GLQELPAVADKARAGLEDAADAADRLNERMSLLQGIQNTVKHW

-408 IRSMITTVRELDKVM
+408 VRSMVSNVRELDKVI

-455 KGVYQ
+455 KGVYE

-513 AQRVTDVYSALAA
+513 AQKVTDVYSALAA

-675 KSMDIAANSED
+675 ESMDIAANSED

-692 LKTMDSMETKIN
+692 LKTMDSIETKIN

-715 SSGVEELMKTIIDF
+715 SSGVEELMKTIVDF
-729 GTTVVNYFNNMPKLF
+729 GTTVVNYLNNMPKLF

-754 LVNLISVVKQ
+754 LVNLVSVVKQ

-819 EYMSPNQTLTADSNS
+819 EYMSPNQTLTADGNS

-892 AQIASER
+892 AQIASGR

-1065 NQESNLLAFFGQ
+1065 NQKSILLAFFGQ

-1092 STNFSYGDETISNA
+1092 STSFSYGDETISNT

-1115 SGSPFSADFSAYG
+1115 SGSPFSANFSAYG

-1223 SSSLLAIVTEAL
+1223 SSSLLAIVTKAL

-1300 GTQGFKEIY
+1300 GTQGFEEIF

-1316 YEGITKNLQENLY
+1316 YEGIIKNLQEN

-1382 TNLAESYSEQFSA
+1382 TNLAESYLEQFST
-1395 IYKQILAS
+1395 IYNQILAS

-1433 STLLDDTEKEEIID
+1433 STLLDDTEKKEIID
-1447 SLGALT
+1447 SLGTLT
-1453 SSIVVNL
+1453 SLIVVNL
-1460 NAEIKILQDSL
+1460 NAEIKTLQDNL
-1471 VKKVKSISDNFDDL
+1471 VKKVKSMSDDFDDL

-1507 DLGSFTEVFKIDEN
+1507 DLGSFTEVFKIDET
-1521 DPSKYVLA
+1521 DPSKYILA

-1542 AVLQKEASALDT
+1542 AVLQKEASALDE

-1561 LSSGNISDDF
+1561 LSSGDISDDSW
-1571 LTFLTA
+1571 TFITA
-1577 PVQALQGLKKGRIV
+1577 PVQALKSLKTDKKDLTE
-1591 SSEDEARS
+1591 EDARG
-1599 LFKNGNEALLKTF
+1599 LFKGDNEALLKTF

-1617 WDLVYQYFT
+1617 WDLVYKYIT
-1626 DANYDIGELQKAIN
+1626 DADYNIGELQEAIN
-1640 ERVEDLQMSREALD
+1640 ERVEDLQMSQEALE
-1654 EITANAK
+1654 EINVNAEK
-1661 QYASIKPLL
+1661 YASIKPLL

-1678 FDKADDTPWQ
+1678 LGKVEGTPWQ
-1688 PYVEKEIEDA
+1688 PYVEKEMEEA

-1706 LSGGAELIQKN
+1706 LSGGVELIQKN

-1722 NDIQGIIDSF
+1722 NDIQGIINSF
-1732 DNSNAVAKVKKMY
+1732 DNSNAVAKVEKMY
-1745 EGGIGWTV
+1745 EDGIGWTV
-1753 EEYNDAIS
+1753 EEYNDALS
-1761 QAVALETKATSGA
+1761 QAVELETKATSGA

-1802 INIPLDQL
+1802 LTIPLSQITNL
-1810 TDVMSPDQFGNYKLN
+1810 KSPDQFGNYKLN
-1825 LDNEEIRSK
+1825 LDDEDIRK
-1834 VEGITNYELLYA
+1834 AVENITNYELLCA

-1867 LDIADRANLTD
+1867 LDITDKANLTD

-1919 AGKVMLSSLVKSAM
+1919 AGKVMLSSLVESAM

-1958 AKPGSARRE
+1958 AKPGSARRG

-1982 LKKADGTFN
+1982 LKKTDGTFN
-1991 FMDRDLPSGYD
+1991 FMNRDLPSGYD

-2008 EGIGDAFKV
+2008 EGMGDAFKV

-2023 KQNRIGYQDFYNMI
+2023 KKNRIGYRDFYNMI
-2037 NFAGDE
+2037 SFAGDE

-2068 LVNVDG
+2068 LVNVNG

-2183 TTLGEVVKDPM
+2183 TTLGEVVKDPR
-2194 LFALIN
+2194 LFTLIK
-2200 KEGRGI
+2200 KENRGI
-2206 IEALANALN
+2206 IKALANALN

-2314 ADEKDKEAVESYLLQ
+2314 TDEKDKETVESYLLQ
-2329 TAQTDYSEVKVP
+2329 TAQTDFSEVEVP

-2396 QAHYIFNGKKYTE
+2396 QAHYTFNGEKYSE
-2409 EQVEELQKDIM
+2409 EQVEKLQKDIM
-2420 AYQSAQNLSGESS
+2420 AYQFAQNLSGKSS

-2473 ATVAELEID
+2473 ATVTELEID

-2487 AGMKQAQ
+2487 TGMKQAQ
-2494 GAVSS
+2494 GAVNS

-2523 PILELGEETPTVS
+2523 PTLELGEETPTVS
-2536 NVSATAES
+2536 DVSATAES

-2598 QVSAEVSQADT
+2598 RVSAEVSQADT

-2624 FTVKSQEEGEESDNT
+2624 FTVKPQEESEETNT
-2639 KSSAELRKIVNEKKW
+2639 QSSAELRKIVKEKKW
-2654 SKESGDNTHVMLTTY
+2654 SNASGDNVNVMLKTY
-2669 RQDILSTVSAIQ
+2669 KENILSTVSAIQ

-2694 IQFLRDLQD
+2694 IQFIRDLQD
-2703 ALIANGGS
+2703 ALTASYGNASQG
-2711 PAGANYPTVEALGE
+2711 YPTVEALGE

-2743 ANTLSTMDLAQTAT
+2743 ANTLSTMDLAQTAI

-2778 DLEAATKTAKTTVD
+2778 DLETATETAKTTVD

-2812 QQNGEGGEGGNST
+2812 QQNGKGGEGGNST

-2835 NLTSAVTSIQNASNN
+2835 NLTSAVANIQSAATSTA
-2850 ATTAIEKVAS
+2850 TAIDKIAT
-2860 AMDEIPTDSSKAKA
+2860 AMGDVPTDSSKAKA
-2874 VSDTGKS
+2874 ISDTGKS
-2881 IKNLPD
+2881 IRQLPD
-2887 KKTVRVVIS
+2887 KKIVRVSIT

-2916 GSVISGITQKNFTT
+2916 GSVISGITQRNFTT
-2930 STNSKVDATPG
+2930 STNSKVDTKSG
-2941 KAKGNVAL
+2941 LAKGNVAL

-2963 LVVSDGHYFIVGE
+2963 LVVSNGHYFVVGE

-3033 AELKRIR
+3033 AELKHIR
-3040 DMWQA
+3040 NMWQA
-3045 LLDSSASDLGKKAGS
+3045 LLDSPASDLGKKAGS
-3060 GGGGGGGGGG
+3060 GGGGGGGGGGG

-3122 LGILKRQEQAYRQ
+3122 LGILKKQEQAYRQ

-3170 VDGVDMGLDILA
+3170 VDGADRGLDILA
-3182 KLNSTDKTGAP
+3182 KLNSTDATGAP
-3193 TGAGADSQ
+3193 TGVGKNSQ
-3201 AQINYLKSI
+3201 TQLNYLKSI

-3238 DRVDGWKDEL
+3238 DRVDGWMEEL
-3248 DSLYDEYNDHLK
+3248 DGLYDEYNDHLK
-3260 DIEENVAN
+3260 DIEENVAS
-3268 QNAILQEYIDNQLSV
+3268 QNEILQEYIDNQLSV
-3283 EEKLFNAIVDR
+3283 EEKLLNAIVDR
-3294 QQAEIDKMQDLLDAT
+3294 QQAQIDKMQDLLDAT

-3434 EFIEKYTQSYRGD
+3434 EFIEKYTQSYRED

-3487 YDDTIKKNYS
+3487 YDDATKKSYS

-3503 FNTGYASGGAEEGAR
+3503 FNAGYASGGAEEGAR

-3529 NQGSSTGGNTSGNTG
+3529 NQGSSTSNS
-3544 GSSTGSNTTPTQTEG
+3544 GSSSGDSASTPEQG
-3559 TSRGKVKTNTG
+3559 ARGNAKFKNKDYKV
-3570 AGLYIRS
+3570 YS
-3577 KPDLKA
+3577 
-3583 KKVGKIPNG
+3583 
-3592 STMEIYDDYKNS
+3592 YDDATTKEKGPIVYGNGKNVS
-3604 KWYKVRYNGTTGYS
+3604 FTVYDEQGNRILISGTDG
-3618 YKQYIKKY
+3618 KGRKIEKRWVPKKYFQY

>member
-61 DSASKPF
+61 DSAGKPF

-105 SKEDQQKVKE
+105 SKDDQQKVKE

-245 LPQEILNKMAEMTKV
+245 LPQEILNKMAEMTKA

-293 LDALQAKANPLQNLL
+293 LDALQAKAKPLQNLL
-308 EAMKSSSTSQFSDL
+308 ETMKSSSSSQFSDL

-329 TQAYENYKQVVIN
+329 TQAYENYKQVLVN
-342 SSPASQEAQKA
+342 SSPSSQEAQKA

-526 KTATDTT
+526 KTATNTT

-715 SSGVEELMKTIIDF
+715 SSGVEELMKTIVDF

-754 LVNLISVVKQ
+754 FVNLISTVKQ
-764 MLYNGITDLIAR
+764 LLYNGITDLITK
-776 IKVATEDTSKEIQ
+776 IKQDTQITTQETENIISQSGQKAGQRWRENFKNQVREIRTDISMLLDP
-789 QQSQNTGDKSGT
+789 QSSGWRSLIGKGLWGDIKGLGKISIDGIKQYG
-801 NFVEAFEARLQEL
+801 FE
-814 KKLVP
+814 
-819 EYMSPNQTLTADSNS
+819 M
-834 TLPVMENW
+834 
-842 KAALITAKNTI
+842 
-853 TKYGS
+853 
-858 QLGAALQMTSIA
+858 GAALQMASVA
-870 ISNGNQDLAQGLS
+870 FSNGSERLAQGLS
-883 GAGNTIAGI
+883 GAGNLVSGA
-892 AQIASER
+892 ARIASGQ
-899 YITGAFSLI
+899 IFTGIVSI
-908 SGLVQVFDAIH
+908 VSGVTQLFDALN

-929 EEELTD
+929 EKELTE

-946 YKTLESSIEKYNRLS
+946 YKTFESSLEKYEKLK
-961 EAQYD
+961 EVQYD

-973 YQEAASSLAEE
+973 YQEAVSSLAEE
-984 YPELIKSYDAQ
+984 YPELIKLYDAQ

-1002 SNQERLLAKLRGES
+1002 SKQESLLSELRRES
-1016 ADATYKASLKELE
+1016 ADATYEAAKKEIELKEAELDEAEQEQEDAYKRAKVSFQGTYTWLTQDLKPEIALNRINKKSTDITDFEWGKGSGRNGQLSEKDGEFYFSRNGYDFSIKELE
-1029 LQKEKQQEAEQAA
+1029 NSLGNLFNADSLESFLTIYSEVVDLIGEENLDLLGNTEVLQQIFGTLKSKIGGLKSAQQAVDAYISKNIQSKISLENLESSLVQDSSGLFSMVIYSLTEQFKNLEEEMSAEDFLKSEAYKESEQQ
-1042 ENAKSDVVNA
+1042 
-1052 FNGKGST
+1052 
-1059 SGSFWE
+1059 
-1065 NQESNLLAFFGQ
+1065 LLA
-1077 NPYFSGLSQERNIFG
+1077 SA
-1092 STNFSYGDETISNA
+1092 TNFY
-1106 DLAKYFSKD
+1106 
-1115 SGSPFSADFSAYG
+1115 
-1128 EAIKNFDPD
+1128 
-1137 NLQNAGQALVS
+1137 
-1148 SLFISYEEIYEGLD
+1148 
-1162 KLAEDYPE
+1162 
-1170 IAAVIRS
+1170 
-1177 NIQKDINAA
+1177 
-1186 EQDLVNISSE
+1186 
-1196 TENLILK
+1196 
-1203 SINASIQ
+1203 
-1210 KNASKEWQQMVDK
+1210 
-1223 SSSLLAIVTEAL
+1223 
-1235 GEEIGNREDYD
+1235 
-1246 TYLETI
+1246 
-1252 DYKQK
+1252 
-1257 EEELMNEAV
+1257 
-1266 SFWNGL
+1266 NGL
-1272 SGKQQALFDEMFS
+1272 STNEKKTFEEMFS
-1285 NPEKYSSEAFQKAFG
+1285 NPEKYSSEAFQKIFSNIK
-1300 GTQGFKEIY
+1300 GFEEVY

-1316 YEGITKNLQENLY
+1316 YEDITKNLQENLY

-1395 IYKQILAS
+1395 IYNQILAS

-1433 STLLDDTEKEEIID
+1433 STLLDDTEKKEIID

-1460 NAEIKILQDSL
+1460 NAEIKTLQDSL
-1471 VKKVKSISDNFDDL
+1471 VKKVKSMSEDFDDL

-1494 LEAYNKMVAAGIE
+1494 LDAYNKMVAVGVKDIGGFS
-1507 DLGSFTEVFKIDEN
+1507 DVFKLDEE
-1521 DPSKYVLA
+1521 DPSKYILA
-1529 NSEKLQAYQDAEI
+1529 NAEI
-1542 AVLQKEASALDT
+1542 IDKYRAIQLASLEKEKN
-1554 ALAAAES
+1554 S
-1561 LSSGNISDDF
+1561 LSSRTTALERLNSMFEEYGSLFEIERSKDIS
-1571 LTFLTA
+1571 
-1577 PVQALQGLKKGRIV
+1577 
-1591 SSEDEARS
+1591 EEEARAQFS
-1599 LFKNGNEALLKTF
+1599 EKDLQVF

-1617 WDLVYQYFT
+1617 WNEIYSYITGDIKTLGDLRAILLEYVKDLKISEADFDKISEEASKSLGINQFLK
-1626 DANYDIGELQKAIN
+1626 IG
-1640 ERVEDLQMSREALD
+1640 D
-1654 EITANAK
+1654 
-1661 QYASIKPLL
+1661 YAS
-1670 AMGNYKEA
+1670 AMAAAE
-1678 FDKADDTPWQ
+1678 KAGGPWVS
-1688 PYVEKEIEDA
+1688 YTKKEIEKA

-1717 RATYG
+1717 SATYG
-1722 NDIQGIIDSF
+1722 NDIQGVIDSF
-1732 DNSNAVAKVKKMY
+1732 DNSNAVAKVKEMY

-1753 EEYNDAIS
+1753 EEYNDALS
-1761 QAVALETKATSGA
+1761 QAVALETKATSGT

-1810 TDVMSPDQFGNYKLN
+1810 TDLMSPDQFGNYKLN

-1919 AGKVMLSSLVKSAM
+1919 AGKVMLSSLVESAM

-2023 KQNRIGYQDFYNMI
+2023 KKNQIGYQDFYNMI
-2037 NFAGDE
+2037 TMMGDDVLYAAGITSE
-2043 ILAGAKDANG
+2043 KMNGAAN
-2053 NLITASDL
+2053 L

-2068 LVNVDG
+2068 LVSVDG

-2125 TQEAFDKVAGDDNV
+2125 TQEAFEN
-2139 IDFSELLPTYE
+2139 IDFDNSGDISFEELLPH
-2150 NGEFTWTS
+2150 FDAAS
-2158 EQQTIVDA
+2158 ESYLWSESQKEA
-2166 LGQYASG
+2166 LSFIDQYFGG
-2173 LKLTLINGVE
+2173 LK
-2183 TTLGEVVKDPM
+2183 TTLKDGTKVAIHDLVRNPELFMETGEEGQQ
-2194 LFALIN
+2194 LFAALSN
-2200 KEGRGI
+2200 GI
-2206 IEALANALN
+2206 WNALKET
-2215 GIDWSLLSG
+2215 DWSELSG
-2224 ENAKLFQDKINA
+2224 ENAQILQDKINKM
-2236 SLVQFG
+2236 LEQYGTHVV
-2242 LQITID
+2242 ID
-2248 PSKLT
+2248 PTVL
-2253 EKIQV
+2253 EKTINV
-2258 KEGKEEENPLYQKIV
+2258 KDVRSGKDNPLLDKMIK
-2273 DAAVSKGI
+2273 ATGLNKEAILK
-2281 SKDKIEEAIQKKLKE
+2281 KIEESG
-2296 TDKTEITAGEL
+2296 KTEISISDL
-2307 IEIIVGE
+2307 VEIIAGDNEELKQKLLQEMQTEFSVGHYDVTLE
-2314 ADEKDKEAVESYLLQ
+2314 TWVTTDGKVRDENGNEITAVEMKEKMLAALNSTLNGDDKLIIR
-2329 TAQTDYSEVKVP
+2329 
-2341 FTFTPTG
+2341 PTVG
-2348 KMGTPV
+2348 VNG
-2354 VTDSEG
+2354 
-2360 KELTGE
+2360 
-2366 EVKNKLNELFSLDGD
+2366 
-2381 VKVEYT
+2381 VEYT
-2387 EEVDVEGNV
+2387 VDGVEGSYSSYED
-2396 QAHYIFNGKKYTE
+2396 ALDAAIASGKTKQTE
-2409 EQVEELQKDIM
+2409 
-2420 AYQSAQNLSGESS
+2420 
-2433 TTSTE
+2433 TTATE
-2438 TDIEIVPQKIYIKE
+2438 TDIEIIPQKIYIKE
-2452 DSGALGEDGSLLI
+2452 GSGALGEDGSLLI

-2482 PTGAK
+2482 TSGAILSLKKKEENASLEFELPEPLTKAK
-2487 AGMKQAQ
+2487 AGVLNLEIDPTGSTTSLKQTENSTLE
-2494 GAVSS
+2494 V
-2499 PIEIEITDEIT
+2499 EITDKVT

-2523 PILELGEETPTVS
+2523 PTLELGEETPTVP

-2585 NGNYSIDSVNGIA
+2585 NGDYSIDSVNGVAEI
-2598 QVSAEVSQADT
+2598 SAEVYQADT
-2609 SIQTLW
+2609 DIQTLW
-2615 DKWSNKEIT
+2615 DKWNNKEIT
-2624 FTVKSQEEGEESDNT
+2624 FTVAPREKGESSSD
-2639 KSSAELRKIVNEKKW
+2639 LPIDKKPYGL
-2654 SKESGDNTHVMLTTY
+2654 EV
-2669 RQDILSTVSAIQ
+2669 LSTARERVKAATTDIETANSFLINYKNEIISTCLEVQKLA
-2681 QLTDLGIPVSQED
+2681 DLGVPINQED
-2694 IQFLRDLQD
+2694 IDFLRQLSQ
-2703 ALIANGGS
+2703 ALTMSDDDESKHG
-2711 PAGANYPTVEALGE
+2711 YPTVNALE
-2725 LADKC
+2725 KLADEC
-2730 VQLNNVSPTVLAT
+2730 VRLNNVSPTVLAT

-2766 ESLIELEFTNFA
+2766 ENLIELEFTNFA
-2778 DLEAATKTAKTTVD
+2778 DLETATETAKTTVD

-2812 QQNGEGGEGGNST
+2812 QQNGGSKDGGNST

-2860 AMDEIPTDSSKAKA
+2860 AMSEIPTDSSKAKA
-2874 VSDTGKS
+2874 VSDTGRS
-2881 IKNLPD
+2881 IKSLPD

-2896 QPKTAV
+2896 QPKTTSI
-2902 LNAVATLTVKVQGA
+2902 NAIATLTVKVQGA
-2916 GSVISGITQKNFTT
+2916 GSVVSGILEKKFSAPVGGNILT
-2930 STNSKVDATPG
+2930 SN
-2941 KAKGNVAL
+2941 AKGNVAL

-2963 LVVSDGHYFIVGE
+2963 LVVSNGHYFVAGE

-2998 LLQNGSAGRGMAITN
+2998 LLQNGSAGRGMAVTN

-3040 DMWQA
+3040 AMWQA

-3122 LGILKRQEQAYRQ
+3122 LGILKKQEQAYRQ

-3170 VDGVDMGLDILA
+3170 VDGADRGLDILA
-3182 KLNSTDKTGAP
+3182 KLNSTDATGAP
-3193 TGAGADSQ
+3193 TGVGKNSQ
-3201 AQINYLKSI
+3201 TQLNYLKSI

-3238 DRVDGWKDEL
+3238 DRVDGWMEEL
-3248 DSLYDEYNDHLK
+3248 DGLYDEYNDHLK
-3260 DIEENVAN
+3260 DIEENVAS
-3268 QNAILQEYIDNQLSV
+3268 QNEILQEYIDNQLSV
-3283 EEKLFNAIVDR
+3283 EEKLLNAIVDR
-3294 QQAEIDKMQDLLDAT
+3294 QQAQIDKMQDLLDAT
-3309 QNASEEYL
+3309 QNASEEYIK
-3317 NGLTDALNKEQQLYN
+3317 GLTDALNKEQQLYN

-3386 QEASDNQIEKLQK
+3386 QEASDNQLEKLQK

-3434 EFIEKYTQSYRGD
+3434 EFIEKYTQSYRED

-3529 NQGSSTGGNTSGNTG
+3529 NQGSSAGGNTGGNTG

-3604 KWYKVRYNGTTGYS
+3604 KWYKVRYNGMTGYS

>member
-1 MARNSVSLKVPVQ
+1 MASRQNLQIEVPVKLKLTMQDIQSQIKVLRDQLKNISPDSDKFKGLQRQIESLEKASKKMAQQLEKPFKTQSEIKSFGAKLEKLTDNAKLLGKEFQDLDFGDLLFSEEDLQKVSNFGEQIKKVQSSIESLKKKGISSAKESFSSIFTDAGITSADNYEKVLKKIENGLERAEKRANSAKEALASATEAESKAKNTEKTFKKNATQLASDVIGKQ
-14 VELMMNDAQQQVE
+14 DTRFFDKLGRFKNTGRKNLQQEMVNIGFDEKTASELVNKTNAEIKAFFENISKEITDRIPQLTEAARQATSKREQAKINYENAQTKVSDYQKTKGELENIPQTEEYKALEQQVTLLQAE
-27 KLKQLLGTVKADSSM
+27 VKKLKQELVDASGPIKASGAALDALGDDAENGID
-42 YKGLSSQVDKL
+42 GLRQMS
-53 DKAFEKLK
+53 E
-61 DSASKPF
+61 
-68 TNQKD
+68 
-73 IDNFEKQ
+73 
-80 ITNLM
+80 
-85 QAFQKTAGSFGKV
+85 
-98 KFSDLIL
+98 
-105 SKEDQQKVKE
+105 E
-115 FEDQI
+115 FE
-120 SGIKGKI
+120 
-127 TQVKADVLKSL
+127 T
-138 RGSDEFKDVFS
+138 
-149 ANKILDTKSFDQVQ
+149 
-163 KILEGKL
+163 L
-170 SNIRMEIEQAQKAVE
+170 SEQAQKLE
-185 DARKKFSDAGKNSAW
+185 
-200 YKNIKDTNPFIQM
+200 NIKT
-213 LESGTDTQ
+213 
-221 FFNKTGAFK
+221 AV
-230 GGGKQAFIDQ
+230 KQ
-240 LKTTN
+240 
-245 LPQEILNKMAEMTKV
+245 
-260 QMVDYLKEFEAS
+260 
-272 RQSAKT
+272 
-278 NFSEGPNAINQAKQQ
+278 
-293 LDALQAKANPLQNLL
+293 
-308 EAMKSSSTSQFSDL
+308 
-322 EAKLLSV
+322 
-329 TQAYENYKQVVIN
+329 
-342 SSPASQEAQKA
+342 
-353 LEELIKAFRGA
+353 
-364 PQVIDSTSRAMT
+364 
-376 QLTQRQ
+376 
-382 DILTGLQSSVQRW
+382 W
-395 FGFYQILNMTRSA
+395 FGFSHIINTVKSA
-408 IRSMITTVRELDKVM
+408 IKSAISTIRELDSVM
-423 TDIAVVTDMTQKDLW
+423 TEIAVVTDMTQKDLW
-438 AQMDSYSSLAQ
+438 AQMDTYSALAQ
-449 QYGTTI
+449 KYGTTI
-455 KGVYQ
+455 KGAYQ

-465 YQQGLQTNEVMKLTE
+465 YQQGLKTNEVMELTE
-480 QTLVM
+480 QTLIM
-485 AKVSG
+485 AKISG
-490 LDYAKATDYMTVAV
+490 LDYATATDYMTVAV
-504 RGFSMEMSE
+504 RGFKMEMSE
-513 AQRVTDVYSALAA
+513 ASTVTDVYSNIAA
-526 KTATDTT
+526 KTASDTT
-533 ELATAMSK
+533 ELAVAMSK

-546 ASVGSS
+546 EAVGAD
-552 FESTSAMLATMISVT
+552 FQSTTAMLATMISVT

-577 LKSIVSRFGELKS
+577 LKSIVSRYGELKS
-590 DPSTLVDSEGEA
+590 DPKALVDSEGEA

-607 VDKALQSVGIS
+607 VDKALQSVGIT
-618 LHDVNGQFRDFDDVI
+618 LQDVNGEFRDFDDVI
-633 MELAEKWNTIDKNAQ
+633 MELSSKWETLDKNSQ
-648 RYIATVAAGNRQ
+648 RYIATVMAGNRQ
-660 QSRFLALVGNYDLLK
+660 QSRFLALVSNYDLLK
-675 KSMDIAANSED
+675 QTTEDAYNSED
-686 EGALQM
+686 QGLLQM
-692 LKTMDSMETKIN
+692 LKTMDSLDTKIN
-704 QLQNSVKLFYT
+704 QFTTSFQQFYT
-715 SSGVEELMKTIIDF
+715 SSGIEQLIKYFVDF
-729 GTTVVNYFNNMPKLF
+729 GTDLVNYLNGLPKLF
-744 GKLPVVVLTT
+744 DKIPIAAFSTLMNIAAVAKNLLLKILATANAQLSKYNKELVQQAEEQGRKEEEAKIRGAEQARQNAKNGTLNQNSENLNKQTAKFSKVASALTGIGVALQASSGIIARSNTQLAQAIGGTGSIITGIGQMFTTGIAGKIMGAISIISGLITILDGANESVEEKVDRLKDNVDKTKNELVQSKDEYKTLTQYKKKYEE
-754 LVNLISVVKQ
+754 LAKSQYNSVEAKQAFLDVQQEIAAKYPELISGMDSEGNYLVSLTEGYNALAKAKHAAYLSDFIENSSAEIEALSDTDYVIEQLGGTSSDFLSSSIFTKERKKEAIESLFSYYNNKTPLEDSSRSQTIMSELFGSDAFENIDLEKKVVHHGKNHSIKSYFIPEEIAKRVYDT
-764 MLYNGITDLIAR
+764 LYNNAQDID
-776 IKVATEDTSKEIQ
+776 KATEEIAGILGTSRDNISINSNFYGEIAKLKASSDYIGEGKAADNYVKTAIPELRNLQMTLSGIEEDSVVYLAGLDESLLKGWKEYSKKYLEDNPDKTLSEAWTSFSWTEVSSEIEDYDNNNIFNDLTDKQ
-789 QQSQNTGDKSGT
+789 KDALDQIYLNLSSYSYSQGESGDRQLEEEISKITQDVNIT
-801 NFVEAFEARLQEL
+801 NFIIDEWKKETFEARDLFIRSYNQKSTRVSQYGDITKIAGSIAPYLLSSVTEQIDYA
-814 KKLVP
+814 VRNEETNP
-819 EYMSPNQTLTADSNS
+819 EQAQQALDALSSLYNDDIIPLGAEAERIAATADLTSL
-834 TLPVMENW
+834 TG
-842 KAALITAKNTI
+842 I
-853 TKYGS
+853 S
-858 QLGAALQMTSIA
+858 Q
-870 ISNGNQDLAQGLS
+870 
-883 GAGNTIAGI
+883 
-892 AQIASER
+892 
-899 YITGAFSLI
+899 F
-908 SGLVQVFDAIH
+908 F
-919 YTIEEKIADL
+919 KDL
-929 EEELTD
+929 EEAGFDTSGIDLTNWKETLSVNLPTEWRSFETSITSNLKD
-935 LNNDALLKKNK
+935 LEGSLKDVSSGMNLEDAISMVQKVGLSLNDDFLLKDGK
-946 YKTLESSIEKYNRLS
+946 YFLKGESISKVRDAYVEQYQELYGQIEEEQQKQIETIKGLSLSITDWKELDDDNELKYLYNAYYEEWHKMDAGRGSFSSYVIKQL
-961 EAQYD
+961 
-966 SAEAAQE
+966 EAAQE
-973 YQEAASSLAEE
+973 EANTIANEYADYQVKVLMLVNGQIKLVLTELFGEGSASIEKVITAIKTKDFSNLTSTELEAISPYLSTIQDNFIDFTVDTLSTIADSLDSKDLVQATDVNRD
-984 YPELIKSYDAQ
+984 YL
-995 GNAIIDA
+995 N
-1002 SNQERLLAKLRGES
+1002 KLVDDGVLNKVSDDWYQVVDGISEKMF
-1016 ADATYKASLKELE
+1016 ADAVYAADLTVKETNEILS
-1029 LQKEKQQEAEQAA
+1029 KSHDYFD
-1042 ENAKSDVVNA
+1042 KSDQQDA
-1052 FNGKGST
+1052 
-1059 SGSFWE
+1059 
-1065 NQESNLLAFFGQ
+1065 L
-1077 NPYFSGLSQERNIFG
+1077 
-1092 STNFSYGDETISNA
+1092 
-1106 DLAKYFSKD
+1106 KD
-1115 SGSPFSADFSAYG
+1115 VEF
-1128 EAIKNFDPD
+1128 
-1137 NLQNAGQALVS
+1137 
-1148 SLFISYEEIYEGLD
+1148 
-1162 KLAEDYPE
+1162 
-1170 IAAVIRS
+1170 
-1177 NIQKDINAA
+1177 
-1186 EQDLVNISSE
+1186 
-1196 TENLILK
+1196 
-1203 SINASIQ
+1203 
-1210 KNASKEWQQMVDK
+1210 
-1223 SSSLLAIVTEAL
+1223 
-1235 GEEIGNREDYD
+1235 
-1246 TYLETI
+1246 
-1252 DYKQK
+1252 
-1257 EEELMNEAV
+1257 
-1266 SFWNGL
+1266 
-1272 SGKQQALFDEMFS
+1272 
-1285 NPEKYSSEAFQKAFG
+1285 
-1300 GTQGFKEIY
+1300 
-1309 SSLIAPY
+1309 
-1316 YEGITKNLQENLY
+1316 
-1329 LFSASLLKNRTNS
+1329 
-1342 NAFFATS
+1342 
-1349 SLSKLIDSVSTQNE
+1349 
-1363 ADILKNAFTQADN
+1363 
-1376 LISQGY
+1376 
-1382 TNLAESYSEQFSA
+1382 YSEQ
-1395 IYKQILAS
+1395 LAYAS
-1403 SNKEQI
+1403 W
-1409 FELMNSADL
+1409 D
-1418 TTISGIQAFQ
+1418 TIRALS
-1428 KQIKE
+1428 
-1433 STLLDDTEKEEIID
+1433 D
-1447 SLGALT
+1447 SLEVEMSDLADM
-1453 SSIVVNL
+1453 SN
-1460 NAEIKILQDSL
+1460 QD
-1471 VKKVKSISDNFDDL
+1471 
-1485 TKGLSIDEA
+1485 
-1494 LEAYNKMVAAGIE
+1494 
-1507 DLGSFTEVFKIDEN
+1507 
-1521 DPSKYVLA
+1521 KYGNYRL
-1529 NSEKLQAYQDAEI
+1529 KL
-1542 AVLQKEASALDT
+1542 
-1554 ALAAAES
+1554 
-1561 LSSGNISDDF
+1561 
-1571 LTFLTA
+1571 
-1577 PVQALQGLKKGRIV
+1577 
-1591 SSEDEARS
+1591 
-1599 LFKNGNEALLKTF
+1599 

-1617 WDLVYQYFT
+1617 SSLLMNIKNGPEIIAENT
-1626 DANYDIGELQKAIN
+1626 ISK
-1640 ERVEDLQMSREALD
+1640 LD
-1654 EITANAK
+1654 EINK
-1661 QYASIKPLL
+1661 
-1670 AMGNYKEA
+1670 
-1678 FDKADDTPWQ
+1678 
-1688 PYVEKEIEDA
+1688 
-1698 YQSFMNDF
+1698 
-1706 LSGGAELIQKN
+1706 
-1717 RATYG
+1717 
-1722 NDIQGIIDSF
+1722 
-1732 DNSNAVAKVKKMY
+1732 
-1745 EGGIGWTV
+1745 
-1753 EEYNDAIS
+1753 
-1761 QAVALETKATSGA
+1761 
-1774 AQEALK
+1774 
-1780 DITFVGDGAFGT
+1780 
-1792 LDAVQALADA
+1792 
-1802 INIPLDQL
+1802 
-1810 TDVMSPDQFGNYKLN
+1810 
-1825 LDNEEIRSK
+1825 
-1834 VEGITNYELLYA
+1834 
-1846 ESVTNFFDEIN
+1846 
-1857 GWLEDALGGN
+1857 WLEDGIGGKLN
-1867 LDIADRANLTD
+1867 FSDKSSLIDN
-1878 SLGKL
+1878 LGKL
-1883 GIQIDPNAF
+1883 GIKIDPNAF
-1892 TQTVDGFK
+1892 SQTVDGFK

-1912 LQSINSL
+1912 LQSINTL
-1919 AGKVMLSSLVKSAM
+1919 AGKVMLSSLVESAM

-1958 AKPGSARRE
+1958 AEPGTARRK

-2008 EGIGDAFKV
+2008 EGMGDAFKV

-2023 KQNRIGYQDFYNMI
+2023 KKNRIGYQDFYNMI
-2037 NFAGDE
+2037 TMMGDDV
-2043 ILAGAKDANG
+2043 LTATFGTKDKMV
-2053 NLITASDL
+2053 TAAEL

-2074 ETFVDLSKLG
+2074 ETFIDLSKLG
-2084 ANFNLGATNMKEGL
+2084 MDFKLGATDMKKGL
-2098 TKGIH
+2098 TEGIH
-2103 TLAQNQIDML
+2103 VLAQNQIDML
-2113 DAEIAMLETVVQ
+2113 DAEIAML
-2125 TQEAFDKVAGDDNV
+2125 
-2139 IDFSELLPTYE
+2139 
-2150 NGEFTWTS
+2150 
-2158 EQQTIVDA
+2158 QTIVDTQETFDSIA
-2166 LGQYASG
+2166 GEDKKLSVDELMPEITTENGEEVIKWGEKQ
-2173 LKLTLINGVE
+2173 LTLLNALLEQFGDIEIAGKKLSEIIKDPASFVALTDEDKQKWVSYIQQFYSGDWLTDGGKLSLNSIEFQVPTITFPSDGKEKFQNELKALFEGQDLITSEEYKSLIDGFFKQLEKDGKKEFTINDFIEFAKGQGASSEFLKWLTENKDTIIREADGFKKEIKDSTGKTVELQWNFEYGTYVSDSGKVYNEDGTE
-2183 TTLGEVVKDPM
+2183 TTLEEIKS
-2194 LFALIN
+2194 N
-2200 KEGRGI
+2200 KLRD
-2206 IEALANALN
+2206 LN
-2215 GIDWSLLSG
+2215 EELSG
-2224 ENAKLFQDKINA
+2224 
-2236 SLVQFG
+2236 
-2242 LQITID
+2242 
-2248 PSKLT
+2248 
-2253 EKIQV
+2253 
-2258 KEGKEEENPLYQKIV
+2258 
-2273 DAAVSKGI
+2273 
-2281 SKDKIEEAIQKKLKE
+2281 KDQTPVTIEEIEVGLKE
-2296 TDKTEITAGEL
+2296 FVFKVSGSSETFS
-2307 IEIIVGE
+2307 
-2314 ADEKDKEAVESYLLQ
+2314 SYEDALDFAI
-2329 TAQTDYSEVKVP
+2329 AQAQSK
-2341 FTFTPTG
+2341 TG
-2348 KMGTPV
+2348 KV
-2354 VTDSEG
+2354 DSE
-2360 KELTGE
+2360 
-2366 EVKNKLNELFSLDGD
+2366 
-2381 VKVEYT
+2381 
-2387 EEVDVEGNV
+2387 
-2396 QAHYIFNGKKYTE
+2396 
-2409 EQVEELQKDIM
+2409 
-2420 AYQSAQNLSGESS
+2420 
-2433 TTSTE
+2433 TTATE

-2494 GAVSS
+2494 GVTNT

-2523 PILELGEETPTVS
+2523 PTLELGEETPTVS
-2536 NVSATAES
+2536 DVSATAES

-2562 TQSVTVDG
+2562 TQSITVDG

-2624 FTVKSQEEGEESDNT
+2624 FTVKSQEEGKESGNT
-2639 KSSAELRKIVNEKKW
+2639 KSSAELRKIVSEKKW

-2669 RQDILSTVSAIQ
+2669 REDILSTVSAIQ

-2703 ALIANGGS
+2703 ALTANGGS

-2778 DLEAATKTAKTTVD
+2778 DLETATETAKTTVD

-2812 QQNGEGGEGGNST
+2812 QQNGNDGEGGNST

-2930 STNSKVDATPG
+2930 STNSKVDATSG

-2963 LVVSDGHYFIVGE
+2963 LVVSNGHYFVAGE

-2998 LLQNGSAGRGMAITN
+2998 LLQNGNAGRGTAITN

-3060 GGGGGGGGGG
+3060 GGGGGGGGG

-3122 LGILKRQEQAYRQ
+3122 LGTLKKQEQAYRQ

-3158 IFTYDKDGLMQY
+3158 VFTYDKDGLMQY

-3248 DSLYDEYNDHLK
+3248 DGLYDEYNDHLK
-3260 DIEENVAN
+3260 DIEENISN

-3283 EEKLFNAIVDR
+3283 EEKLMTAITDR

-3309 QNASEEYL
+3309 QNASEEYI

-3376 DAMQKQIDTI
+3376 DAMQKQIDAI

-3434 EFIEKYTQSYRGD
+3434 EFIEKYTQSYRED

-3482 YSDAK
+3482 YSDVK
-3487 YDDTIKKNYS
+3487 YDDAIKKNYS

-3503 FNTGYASGGAEEGAR
+3503 FNAGYASGGAEEGAR

-3529 NQGSSTGGNTSGNTG
+3529 NQGSSTGGNTGGNTSG
-3544 GSSTGSNTTPTQTEG
+3544 GSTGGNNTPTQTEG

-3577 KPDLKA
+3577 KPDLNA

-3592 STMEIYDDYKNS
+3592 GTMEIYDDYKNS
-3604 KWYKVRYNGTTGYS
+3604 KWYKVRYNGMTGYS

>member
-1 MARNSVSLKVPVQ
+1 MASRQNLQIEVPVKLKLTMQ
-14 VELMMNDAQQQVE
+14 DIQSQIKVLRDQLKNISPDSDKFKGLQRQIESLEKASKKMAQQLEKPFKTQSEIKSFGAKLEKLTDNAKLLGKEFQDLDFGDLLFSEEDLQKVSNFGEQIKKVQSSIEALKKKGISSAKESFSSIFTDAGITSADNYEKVLKKIENGLERAEKRANSAKEALASATEAESKAKNTEKTFKKNATQLASDVLGNQDARFFDKLGRFKNTGRKNLQQEMVNIGFDEKTASELVSKTNAEIKAFFENISKEITDRIPQLTEATRQATSKKEQAKTNYENAQAKVSNYQKTKGELENIPQTEEYKVLEQQVALLQAE
-27 KLKQLLGTVKADSSM
+27 VKKLKQELVDASGPIKASGVALDALGDDAENGID
-42 YKGLSSQVDKL
+42 GLRQMS
-53 DKAFEKLK
+53 E
-61 DSASKPF
+61 
-68 TNQKD
+68 
-73 IDNFEKQ
+73 
-80 ITNLM
+80 
-85 QAFQKTAGSFGKV
+85 
-98 KFSDLIL
+98 
-105 SKEDQQKVKE
+105 E
-115 FEDQI
+115 FE
-120 SGIKGKI
+120 
-127 TQVKADVLKSL
+127 T
-138 RGSDEFKDVFS
+138 
-149 ANKILDTKSFDQVQ
+149 
-163 KILEGKL
+163 L
-170 SNIRMEIEQAQKAVE
+170 SEQAQKLE
-185 DARKKFSDAGKNSAW
+185 
-200 YKNIKDTNPFIQM
+200 NIKT
-213 LESGTDTQ
+213 
-221 FFNKTGAFK
+221 AV
-230 GGGKQAFIDQ
+230 KQ
-240 LKTTN
+240 
-245 LPQEILNKMAEMTKV
+245 
-260 QMVDYLKEFEAS
+260 
-272 RQSAKT
+272 
-278 NFSEGPNAINQAKQQ
+278 
-293 LDALQAKANPLQNLL
+293 
-308 EAMKSSSTSQFSDL
+308 
-322 EAKLLSV
+322 
-329 TQAYENYKQVVIN
+329 
-342 SSPASQEAQKA
+342 
-353 LEELIKAFRGA
+353 
-364 PQVIDSTSRAMT
+364 
-376 QLTQRQ
+376 
-382 DILTGLQSSVQRW
+382 W
-395 FGFYQILNMTRSA
+395 FGFSHIINTVKSA
-408 IRSMITTVRELDKVM
+408 IKSAISTIRELDSVM
-423 TDIAVVTDMTQKDLW
+423 TEIAVVTDMTQKDLW
-438 AQMDSYSSLAQ
+438 AQMDTYSALAQ
-449 QYGTTI
+449 KYGTTI
-455 KGVYQ
+455 KGAYQ

-465 YQQGLQTNEVMKLTE
+465 YQQGLQTKEVMELTE
-480 QTLVM
+480 QTLIM
-485 AKVSG
+485 AKISG
-490 LDYAKATDYMTVAV
+490 LDYATATDYMTVAV
-504 RGFSMEMSE
+504 RGFKMEMSE
-513 AQRVTDVYSALAA
+513 ASTVTDVYSNIAA
-526 KTATDTT
+526 KTASDTT
-533 ELATAMSK
+533 ELAVAMSK

-546 ASVGSS
+546 EAVGAD
-552 FESTSAMLATMISVT
+552 FQSTTAMLATMISVT

-577 LKSIVSRFGELKS
+577 LKSIVSRYGELKS
-590 DPSTLVDSEGEA
+590 DPKALIDSEGEA

-607 VDKALQSVGIS
+607 VDKALQSVGIT
-618 LHDVNGQFRDFDDVI
+618 LQDVNGEFRDFDDVI
-633 MELAEKWNTIDKNAQ
+633 MELSSKWETLDKNSQ
-648 RYIATVAAGNRQ
+648 RYIATVMAGNRQ
-660 QSRFLALVGNYDLLK
+660 QSRFLALVSNYDLLK
-675 KSMDIAANSED
+675 QTTEDAYNSED
-686 EGALQM
+686 QGLLQM
-692 LKTMDSMETKIN
+692 LKTMDSLDTKIN
-704 QLQNSVKLFYT
+704 QFTTSFQQFYT
-715 SSGVEELMKTIIDF
+715 SSGIEQLIKYFVDF
-729 GTTVVNYFNNMPKLF
+729 GTDLVNYLNGLPKLF
-744 GKLPVVVLTT
+744 DKIPIAALST
-754 LVNLISVVKQ
+754 LMNIAAVAKNLLLKILATANAQLSKYNKELVQQAEEQGRKEEEAKIRGAEQARQNAKNGTSNQNSENLNKQ
-764 MLYNGITDLIAR
+764 TANYS
-776 IKVATEDTSKEIQ
+776 KVASAL
-789 QQSQNTGDKSGT
+789 TG
-801 NFVEAFEARLQEL
+801 
-814 KKLVP
+814 
-819 EYMSPNQTLTADSNS
+819 
-834 TLPVMENW
+834 
-842 KAALITAKNTI
+842 I
-853 TKYGS
+853 
-858 QLGAALQMTSIA
+858 GAALQVSSGIIARGNTQIAQAIGGTGNIIAGAGQMLAGGIAGKIMGA
-870 ISNGNQDLAQGLS
+870 ISIFSGLITIVEGFYESVEEKIDRLKDNVDKTKNELVQSKDEYKTLTQYKKKYEELAKSQYDSIEAKQEFLDIQQE
-883 GAGNTIAGI
+883 IA
-892 AQIASER
+892 AKYPE
-899 YITGAFSLI
+899 LI
-908 SGLVQVFDAIH
+908 SGMDSEGNYLVNLTEGYNALAKAKHAAYLSDFIKNSSAEIEALSDSDYILEQLGGVSYDFVSSGFLSGIPEEQLRRILSYYNGSDSLQKSD
-919 YTIEEKIADL
+919 YGTTIMSELFGENSLDNVRFEVKKNPRARSGSTYVPKEIAQKAYQALQEAPTIKEAEEKIAEIFNTSVDNIKINEGFYGEINKLKASSDYIGEGKAVDNYMKTAIPEIRDLQMTLSGIEEDSVVYLAGLDESLTKSWKEYSEKYLEDNPDKTLSDAWTSFSWMKVPSEIEDYYNENIFKGLTDKQKDDLDQIYSNLSSYSNTHLGKGDLQL
-929 EEELTD
+929 EEEVKKIVGDNEDVVNFIVSQWKEETVKARNLFIDNYNQKKTRAVDPSDIENITGSIAPYLLSSVTEQVNYAVRNEEKNPEQAQQALHALFSLYNDDIIPLGAEAERIAATADLTSLTGISQFFKGLEEAGFDTSEIDLTD
-935 LNNDALLKKNK
+935 WKETLSVNLPTEWKSFEASITSNLKDLEDSLKDVSSGMNLEDAISMVQKVGLSLNDDFLLKDGK
-946 YKTLESSIEKYNRLS
+946 YFLKGESISKVRDAYVEQYQELYGQIEEEQQKQIEAIKSFQGDWTDLPDDKELKYLYNAYYKEWEKTNTEEDFSSYVIKQL
-961 EAQYD
+961 
-966 SAEAAQE
+966 EAAQE
-973 YQEAASSLAEE
+973 EANTIANEYADYQVKVLMLVNGQIKLVLTELFGEGSASIEKVITAIKTKDFSNLTSTELEAISPYLSTIQDNFIDFTVDTLSTIADSLDSKDLVQATDVNRDYLNKLVDDGVLNKVSDDWYQVVDGISE
-984 YPELIKSYDAQ
+984 KMFADAVYAADLTVKET
-995 GNAIIDA
+995 NEI
-1002 SNQERLLAKLRGES
+1002 LAKSHDYFDKSDQQDALKDVEFYSEQLAYASWDTIRALSDSLEVKMNDL
-1016 ADATYKASLKELE
+1016 ADMNNQDKYGNYRLKLD
-1029 LQKEKQQEAEQAA
+1029 EAE
-1042 ENAKSDVVNA
+1042 
-1052 FNGKGST
+1052 
-1059 SGSFWE
+1059 
-1065 NQESNLLAFFGQ
+1065 
-1077 NPYFSGLSQERNIFG
+1077 
-1092 STNFSYGDETISNA
+1092 
-1106 DLAKYFSKD
+1106 
-1115 SGSPFSADFSAYG
+1115 
-1128 EAIKNFDPD
+1128 
-1137 NLQNAGQALVS
+1137 VS
-1148 SLFISYEEIYEGLD
+1148 SLLMSIKNG
-1162 KLAEDYPE
+1162 PE
-1170 IAAVIRS
+1170 IIAENTIS
-1177 NIQKDINAA
+1177 KLDEINKWL
-1186 EQDLVNISSE
+1186 EDGIGGKL
-1196 TENLILK
+1196 NL
-1203 SINASIQ
+1203 S
-1210 KNASKEWQQMVDK
+1210 DK
-1223 SSSLLAIVTEAL
+1223 SS
-1235 GEEIGNREDYD
+1235 
-1246 TYLETI
+1246 
-1252 DYKQK
+1252 
-1257 EEELMNEAV
+1257 
-1266 SFWNGL
+1266 
-1272 SGKQQALFDEMFS
+1272 
-1285 NPEKYSSEAFQKAFG
+1285 
-1300 GTQGFKEIY
+1300 
-1309 SSLIAPY
+1309 
-1316 YEGITKNLQENLY
+1316 
-1329 LFSASLLKNRTNS
+1329 
-1342 NAFFATS
+1342 
-1349 SLSKLIDSVSTQNE
+1349 LID
-1363 ADILKNAFTQADN
+1363 
-1376 LISQGY
+1376 
-1382 TNLAESYSEQFSA
+1382 
-1395 IYKQILAS
+1395 
-1403 SNKEQI
+1403 
-1409 FELMNSADL
+1409 
-1418 TTISGIQAFQ
+1418 
-1428 KQIKE
+1428 
-1433 STLLDDTEKEEIID
+1433 
-1447 SLGALT
+1447 
-1453 SSIVVNL
+1453 NL
-1460 NAEIKILQDSL
+1460 N
-1471 VKKVKSISDNFDDL
+1471 
-1485 TKGLSIDEA
+1485 
-1494 LEAYNKMVAAGIE
+1494 
-1507 DLGSFTEVFKIDEN
+1507 
-1521 DPSKYVLA
+1521 
-1529 NSEKLQAYQDAEI
+1529 
-1542 AVLQKEASALDT
+1542 
-1554 ALAAAES
+1554 
-1561 LSSGNISDDF
+1561 
-1571 LTFLTA
+1571 
-1577 PVQALQGLKKGRIV
+1577 
-1591 SSEDEARS
+1591 
-1599 LFKNGNEALLKTF
+1599 
-1612 DEAGV
+1612 
-1617 WDLVYQYFT
+1617 
-1626 DANYDIGELQKAIN
+1626 
-1640 ERVEDLQMSREALD
+1640 
-1654 EITANAK
+1654 
-1661 QYASIKPLL
+1661 
-1670 AMGNYKEA
+1670 
-1678 FDKADDTPWQ
+1678 
-1688 PYVEKEIEDA
+1688 
-1698 YQSFMNDF
+1698 
-1706 LSGGAELIQKN
+1706 
-1717 RATYG
+1717 
-1722 NDIQGIIDSF
+1722 
-1732 DNSNAVAKVKKMY
+1732 
-1745 EGGIGWTV
+1745 
-1753 EEYNDAIS
+1753 
-1761 QAVALETKATSGA
+1761 
-1774 AQEALK
+1774 
-1780 DITFVGDGAFGT
+1780 
-1792 LDAVQALADA
+1792 
-1802 INIPLDQL
+1802 
-1810 TDVMSPDQFGNYKLN
+1810 
-1825 LDNEEIRSK
+1825 
-1834 VEGITNYELLYA
+1834 
-1846 ESVTNFFDEIN
+1846 
-1857 GWLEDALGGN
+1857 
-1867 LDIADRANLTD
+1867 
-1878 SLGKL
+1878 KL

-1919 AGKVMLSSLVKSAM
+1919 AGKVMLSSLVESAM

-2023 KQNRIGYQDFYNMI
+2023 KKNRIGYQDFYNMI

-2314 ADEKDKEAVESYLLQ
+2314 TDEKDKEAVESYLLQ
-2329 TAQTDYSEVKVP
+2329 TAQTDFSEVEVP

-2366 EVKNKLNELFSLDGD
+2366 EVKNKLNELFSLNGD

-2396 QAHYIFNGKKYTE
+2396 QAHYTFNGKKYTE
-2409 EQVEELQKDIM
+2409 DQVEKLQKDIM

-2438 TDIEIVPQKIYIKE
+2438 TDIEIVPQKVYIKE

-2487 AGMKQAQ
+2487 AEMKQAQ
-2494 GAVSS
+2494 GATNT

-2510 GKASTLTITPSTT
+2510 GKASTLTITPSAT
-2523 PILELGEETPTVS
+2523 PTLELGEETPTVS
-2536 NVSATAES
+2536 DVSATAES

-2562 TQSVTVDG
+2562 TQSITVDG

-2624 FTVKSQEEGEESDNT
+2624 FTVKPQEEGSGSN
-2639 KSSAELRKIVNEKKW
+2639 N
-2654 SKESGDNTHVMLTTY
+2654 SKFS
-2669 RQDILSTVSAIQ
+2669 STVKEELAGKKLVKAYDGSGVRAVLVNYHDEIMSTISAIQ
-2681 QLTDLGIPVSQED
+2681 QMVDLGQPVSQED
-2694 IQFLRDLQD
+2694 IQTIRDLQT
-2703 ALIANGGS
+2703 ALTTEGTTSLG
-2711 PAGANYPTVEALGE
+2711 GANYPTVKALGE

-2766 ESLIELEFTNFA
+2766 ENLIELEFTNFA
-2778 DLEAATKTAKTTVD
+2778 DLETATETAKTTVD

-2812 QQNGEGGEGGNST
+2812 QQNGNDGEGGNST

-2896 QPKTAV
+2896 QPKVTSI
-2902 LNAVATLTVKVQGA
+2902 NAVATLTIKVQGE
-2916 GSVISGITQKNFTT
+2916 GSVVSGILEKKF
-2930 STNSKVDATPG
+2930 SAPVGG
-2941 KAKGNVAL
+2941 KILTANAKGNVAL

-2963 LVVSDGHYFIVGE
+2963 LVVSNGHYFVAGE

-2998 LLQNGSAGRGMAITN
+2998 LLQNGNAGRGTAITN

-3122 LGILKRQEQAYRQ
+3122 LGILKKQEQAYRQ
-3135 LASLQEDWY
+3135 LASIQEDWY

-3150 LLNTDFSK
+3150 LLDTDFSK
-3158 IFTYDKDGLMQY
+3158 VFTYDKDGLMQY

-3225 KAETTDDMMQNFW
+3225 KAENTDDMMQNFW

-3283 EEKLFNAIVDR
+3283 EEKLLNAIVDR
-3294 QQAEIDKMQDLLDAT
+3294 QQAQIDKMQDLLDAT

-3376 DAMQKQIDTI
+3376 DTMQKQIDTI

-3434 EFIEKYTQSYRGD
+3434 EFIEKYTQSYRED

-3487 YDDTIKKNYS
+3487 YDDAIKKSYS

-3503 FNTGYASGGAEEGAR
+3503 FNAGYASGGAEEGAR

-3529 NQGSSTGGNTSGNTG
+3529 NQGSSTGGNTG

-3577 KPDLKA
+3577 KPDLNA

-3592 STMEIYDDYKNS
+3592 GTMEIYDDYKNR
-3604 KWYKVRYNGTTGYS
+3604 KWYKVRYNGMTGYS

>member
-53 DKAFEKLK
+53 DKTFEKLK

-68 TNQKD
+68 TSQKD
-73 IDNFEKQ
+73 IDKFEKQ

-85 QAFQKTAGSFGKV
+85 QAFQKAAGSFGKV

-105 SKEDQQKVKE
+105 SKDDQQKVKE

-138 RGSDEFKDVFS
+138 RGSNEFKDVFS

-170 SNIRMEIEQAQKAVE
+170 ANIRAEIEQAQKAVE
-185 DARKKFSDAGKNSAW
+185 EAKKKFSDAGKNSAW
-200 YKNIKDTNPFIQM
+200 YKNIKDTNPYIQM

-230 GGGKQAFIDQ
+230 GGGKQAFLDQ
-240 LKTTN
+240 LKATN
-245 LPQEILNKMAEMTKV
+245 LPQEMLNKMIDMTRT
-260 QMVDYLKEFEAS
+260 QMIKYLKEFEVS
-272 RQSAKT
+272 RQSAKAD
-278 NFSEGPNAINQAKQQ
+278 FSGGQNAISQAKQQ
-293 LDALQAKANPLQNLL
+293 LEALQAKANPLQSLL
-308 EAMKSSSTSQFSDL
+308 ETMKSSSTSQFSDL

-329 TQAYENYKQVVIN
+329 TQAYENYKQVLVN

-353 LEELIKAFRGA
+353 LEELIKAFGGA
-364 PQVIDSTSRAMT
+364 PQIIDSTSRAMT

-382 DILTGLQSSVQRW
+382 DILTGLQSSVQHW
-395 FGFYQILNMTRSA
+395 FGFYQILNMTRST
-408 IRSMITTVRELDKVM
+408 INNMISTVRELDKVI

-455 KGVYQ
+455 KGVYE

-465 YQQGLQTNEVMKLTE
+465 YQQGLKTNEVMKLTE

-513 AQRVTDVYSALAA
+513 AQKVTDVYSALAA

-590 DPSTLVDSEGEA
+590 DPTTLVDSEGEA

-648 RYIATVAAGNRQ
+648 RYIATIAAGNRQ

-675 KSMDIAANSED
+675 ESMDIAANSED

-715 SSGVEELMKTIIDF
+715 SSGVEELMKTIVDF
-729 GTTVVNYFNNMPKLF
+729 GTTVVNYLNNMPKLF
-744 GKLPVVVLTT
+744 GKFPVVVLTT

-776 IKVATEDTSKEIQ
+776 IKAGADEASEDIKRKAQ
-789 QQSQNTGDKSGT
+789 DTGDESAR
-801 NFVEAFEARLQEL
+801 NFAEAFKARLKGL
-814 KKLVP
+814 KDSTFQPLNEGANSPVADNTKASKLDGVI
-819 EYMSPNQTLTADSNS
+819 SFVKNS
-834 TLPVMENW
+834 GLQ
-842 KAALITAKNTI
+842 I
-853 TKYGS
+853 
-858 QLGAALQMTSIA
+858 GAALQATSIL
-870 ISNGNQDLAQGLS
+870 ISNKNANLSQGISGVGNIIS
-883 GAGNTIAGI
+883 GGARFLTGGIAGK
-892 AQIASER
+892 
-899 YITGAFSLI
+899 ITGAISIFSGI
-908 SGLVQVFDAIH
+908 SQIVDALRK
-919 YTIEEKIADL
+919 TVDLKQQIEEQKKIVEELNNEALVKRSEYRSLDAAIKKYNEL
-929 EEELTD
+929 KEKRYESVEAEEEY
-935 LNNDALLKKNK
+935 KNQ
-946 YKTLESSIEKYNRLS
+946 LE
-961 EAQYD
+961 
-966 SAEAAQE
+966 
-973 YQEAASSLAEE
+973 SLAEK
-984 YPELIKSYDAQ
+984 YPELISSFNNLNEATIETSAQ
-995 GNAIIDA
+995 
-1002 SNQERLLAKLRGES
+1002 EEML
-1016 ADATYKASLKELE
+1016 ASLREKSARATLEAAQAELE
-1029 LQKEKQQEAEQAA
+1029 LKKKETQQANEE
-1042 ENAKSDVVNA
+1042 
-1052 FNGKGST
+1052 F
-1059 SGSFWE
+1059 
-1065 NQESNLLAFFGQ
+1065 ESSKEAFFDSFQ
-1077 NPYFSGLSQERNIFG
+1077 NQLLSFLNDTRTFGNTNGDEAYNELIKKGYSVKDGERDLETGVFDTVIFDAEG
-1092 STNFSYGDETISNA
+1092 KQVFSYQDFLKKMQELSDKNA
-1106 DLAKYFSKD
+1106 
-1115 SGSPFSADFSAYG
+1115 
-1128 EAIKNFDPD
+1128 
-1137 NLQNAGQALVS
+1137 
-1148 SLFISYEEIYEGLD
+1148 SYEEIFSAFSELTNNDEVLLDFLNSLFYGEGRFSD
-1162 KLAEDYPE
+1162 YKIENYGKYVKAWEKQQQSKTAEDLARE
-1170 IAAVIRS
+1170 S
-1177 NIQKDINAA
+1177 NASAILNERGKK
-1186 EQDLVNISSE
+1186 L
-1196 TENLILK
+1196 NLI
-1203 SINASIQ
+1203 
-1210 KNASKEWQQMVDK
+1210 KEN
-1223 SSSLLAIVTEAL
+1223 SSLTNLIS
-1235 GEEIGNREDYD
+1235 
-1246 TYLETI
+1246 
-1252 DYKQK
+1252 KQIS
-1257 EEELMNEAV
+1257 ELMRTEELSDTDAYAQVEDESLSIYEN
-1266 SFWNGL
+1266 FWNAL
-1272 SGKQQALFDEMFS
+1272 SEDKKKMFNEMFS
-1285 NPEKYSSEAFQKAFG
+1285 SPEKYSSDSFSKEFSG
-1300 GTQGFKEIY
+1300 IDGFDKVYKNLIVPYYKEIVENIQTNLSNFIESNFKDIDKNIY
-1309 SSLIAPY
+1309 EPLSNLTTNVKTQNQSSSLKQALSQV
-1316 YEGITKNLQENLY
+1316 K
-1329 LFSASLLKNRTNS
+1329 LLTDKGLTDLALEYS
-1342 NAFFATS
+1342 TTFS
-1349 SLSKLIDSVSTQNE
+1349 SL
-1363 ADILKNAFTQADN
+1363 F
-1376 LISQGY
+1376 
-1382 TNLAESYSEQFSA
+1382 
-1395 IYKQILAS
+1395 KQILN
-1403 SNKEQI
+1403 SNSPDEI
-1409 FELMNSADL
+1409 FSLLQNADL
-1418 TTISGIQAFQ
+1418 TTVSGIQAFQ
-1428 KQIKE
+1428 KQIEE
-1433 STLLDDTEKEEIID
+1433 STLLDDAEKEEIID
-1447 SLGALT
+1447 SLSELT

-1460 NAEIKILQDSL
+1460 NAEIKTLQDSL
-1471 VKKVKSISDNFDDL
+1471 VKKVKSMSDDFDDL

-1494 LEAYNKMVAAGIE
+1494 LEAYNKMVAAGVE
-1507 DLGSFTEVFKIDEN
+1507 DLGSFTDVFKIDET
-1521 DPSKYVLA
+1521 DPSKYILA
-1529 NSEKLQAYQDAEI
+1529 NSEIIQRYRETEIDSLMKEQNSLRNAISSIGHLKGRETSSGEIEVADAVAKFASIREDFANSEDQSEEAARALFSKNQDLLKTIEDAGVWGIIYKYFTGEIETIEELQAAINET
-1542 AVLQKEASALDT
+1542 ATELQLSNEASA
-1554 ALAAAES
+1554 
-1561 LSSGNISDDF
+1561 
-1571 LTFLTA
+1571 
-1577 PVQALQGLKKGRIV
+1577 
-1591 SSEDEARS
+1591 
-1599 LFKNGNEALLKTF
+1599 
-1612 DEAGV
+1612 
-1617 WDLVYQYFT
+1617 
-1626 DANYDIGELQKAIN
+1626 
-1640 ERVEDLQMSREALD
+1640 
-1654 EITANAK
+1654 EIIANAQK
-1661 QYASIKPLL
+1661 YLDIKPLL
-1670 AMGNYKEA
+1670 SLGDFSRAKELA
-1678 FDKADDTPWQ
+1678 SGTPWT
-1688 PYVEKEIEDA
+1688 PYVEKEMEEA
-1698 YQSFMNDF
+1698 YQSFMDDF
-1706 LSGGAELIQKN
+1706 LSGGVELIQKN

-1722 NDIQGIIDSF
+1722 NDIQGIIDDF
-1732 DNSNAVAKVKKMY
+1732 DNSNAVAKVKERY
-1745 EGGIGWTV
+1745 AEGIGWTV
-1753 EEYNDAIS
+1753 EEYNNALV
-1761 QAVALETKATSGA
+1761 QAVELETKATSGA

-1802 INIPLDQL
+1802 LTIPLDQL
-1810 TDVMSPDQFGNYKLN
+1810 TDLASPDQFGNYKLN
-1825 LDNEEIRSK
+1825 LDDAEIRGK
-1834 VEGITNYELLYA
+1834 IEGITNYELLYA
-1846 ESVTNFFDEIN
+1846 ESVADFFDEIN

-1867 LDIADRANLTD
+1867 LDIAGKANLTD
-1878 SLGKL
+1878 TLGKL
-1883 GIQIDPNAF
+1883 GIEIDPNAF

-1912 LQSINSL
+1912 LQSINTL
-1919 AGKVMLSSLVKSAM
+1919 AGKVMLSSLVESAM

-1958 AKPGSARRE
+1958 AEPGTARRK

-1982 LKKADGTFN
+1982 LKEADGTFN

-2008 EGIGDAFKV
+2008 EGMGDAFKV

-2023 KQNRIGYQDFYNMI
+2023 KKNRIGYQDFYNMI
-2037 NFAGDE
+2037 TMMGDDVLRASG
-2043 ILAGAKDANG
+2043 IFKDKTM
-2053 NLITASDL
+2053 TAADL
-2061 LDAGAQA
+2061 LDAGAKA

-2084 ANFNLGATNMKEGL
+2084 TNFNLGATNMKEGL

-2103 TLAQNQIDML
+2103 VLAQNQIDML
-2113 DAEIAMLETVVQ
+2113 DAEIAMLETVVK

-2150 NGEFTWTS
+2150 NGEFNWSTD
-2158 EQQTIVDA
+2158 QQVIIDY
-2166 LGQYASG
+2166 LGEYASG

-2194 LFALIN
+2194 LFSLIN
-2200 KEGRGI
+2200 EEGRKAV
-2206 IEALANALN
+2206 EAVANALQD
-2215 GIDWSLLSG
+2215 IDWSLLSG
-2224 ENAKLFQDKINA
+2224 ENAQILQDKIN
-2236 SLVQFG
+2236 SILEQYG
-2242 LQITID
+2242 THITID
-2248 PSKLT
+2248 PSVL
-2253 EKIQV
+2253 EKTINV
-2258 KEGKEEENPLYQKIV
+2258 EEAKKGEDNPLLDKIL
-2273 DAAVSKGI
+2273 DAAGEGWD
-2281 SKDKIEEAIQKKLKE
+2281 KDKLLKKIEE
-2296 TDKTEITAGEL
+2296 TGKTEISVADIIDIVADGNEEL
-2307 IEIIVGE
+2307 KQKLLQDVQTEFTDGHYDVVLETWVSTDGKVRDENGNEIT
-2314 ADEKDKEAVESYLLQ
+2314 AVEMKEKTLAAINSNLNG
-2329 TAQTDYSEVKVP
+2329 DDKVVIHP
-2341 FTFTPTG
+2341 NVG
-2348 KMGTPV
+2348 VSG
-2354 VTDSEG
+2354 
-2360 KELTGE
+2360 
-2366 EVKNKLNELFSLDGD
+2366 
-2381 VKVEYT
+2381 VEYT
-2387 EEVDVEGNV
+2387 VDGVDGSYPSYEEALN
-2396 QAHYIFNGKKYTE
+2396 AAITSGKTK
-2409 EQVEELQKDIM
+2409 Q
-2420 AYQSAQNLSGESS
+2420 
-2433 TTSTE
+2433 TE
-2438 TDIEIVPQKIYIKE
+2438 TTTTETNIEIVPQKIYIKE
-2452 DSGALGEDGSLLI
+2452 GSGALGEDGSLLI

-2482 PTGAK
+2482 PTDAK

-2494 GAVSS
+2494 GATNT

-2523 PILELGEETPTVS
+2523 PTLELGEETPTVS
-2536 NVSATAES
+2536 DVLATAES

-2551 YQVDLTDSEGN
+2551 YKVDLTDSEGN
-2562 TQSVTVDG
+2562 TQSITVDG

-2598 QVSAEVSQADT
+2598 QVFAEVSQADT

-2624 FTVKSQEEGEESDNT
+2624 FTVKSQEEGEESGNT
-2639 KSSAELRKIVNEKKW
+2639 KSSAELRKIVSEKKW

-2669 RQDILSTVSAIQ
+2669 REDILSTVSAIQ

-2703 ALIANGGS
+2703 ALTANGGS

-2778 DLEAATKTAKTTVD
+2778 DLETATETAKTTVD

-2812 QQNGEGGEGGNST
+2812 QQNGNGGEGGNST

-2835 NLTSAVTSIQNASNN
+2835 NLTSAVANIQSAAAST
-2850 ATTAIEKVAS
+2850 ATAIDKIAT
-2860 AMDEIPTDSSKAKA
+2860 AMGDVPTDSSKAKA
-2874 VSDTGKS
+2874 ISDTGKS
-2881 IKNLPD
+2881 IRQLPD
-2887 KKTVRVVIS
+2887 KKIVRVSIT

-2916 GSVISGITQKNFTT
+2916 GSVISGITQRNFTT
-2930 STNSKVDATPG
+2930 STNSKVDAKSG
-2941 KAKGNVAL
+2941 LAKGNVAL

-2963 LVVSDGHYFIVGE
+2963 LVVSNGHYFVAGE

-2998 LLQNGSAGRGMAITN
+2998 LLQSGSAGRGTAITN

-3060 GGGGGGGGGG
+3060 GGGGGGGGG

-3122 LGILKRQEQAYRQ
+3122 LGTLKKQEQAYRQ

-3158 IFTYDKDGLMQY
+3158 VFTYDKDGLMQY

-3248 DSLYDEYNDHLK
+3248 DGLYDEYNDHLK
-3260 DIEENVAN
+3260 DIEENISN

-3283 EEKLFNAIVDR
+3283 EEKLMTAITDR

-3309 QNASEEYL
+3309 QNASEEYI

-3376 DAMQKQIDTI
+3376 DAMQKQIDAI

-3423 MMNEWTPEKML
+3423 MMNKWTPEKML
-3434 EFIEKYTQSYRGD
+3434 EFIEKYTQSYRED

-3482 YSDAK
+3482 YSDVK
-3487 YDDTIKKNYS
+3487 YDDAIKKNYS

-3503 FNTGYASGGAEEGAR
+3503 FNAGYASGGAEEGAR
-3518 RANEIFENAKK
+3518 RANEVFENAKK
-3529 NQGSSTGGNTSGNTG
+3529 NQVPSTGGNTGGNTSGGSTG
-3544 GSSTGSNTTPTQTEG
+3544 GNNTPTQTEG

-3577 KPDLKA
+3577 KPDLNA
-3583 KKVGKIPNG
+3583 KKIGKIPNG
-3592 STMEIYDDYKNS
+3592 GTMEIYDDYKNS
-3604 KWYKVRYNGTTGYS
+3604 KWYKVRYNGMTGYS

>member
-1 MARNSVSLKVPVQ
+1 MRN
-14 VELMMNDAQQQVE
+14 
-27 KLKQLLGTVKADSSM
+27 
-42 YKGLSSQVDKL
+42 
-53 DKAFEKLK
+53 KLK
-61 DSASKPF
+61 DK
-68 TNQKD
+68 
-73 IDNFEKQ
+73 
-80 ITNLM
+80 
-85 QAFQKTAGSFGKV
+85 
-98 KFSDLIL
+98 
-105 SKEDQQKVKE
+105 
-115 FEDQI
+115 
-120 SGIKGKI
+120 
-127 TQVKADVLKSL
+127 
-138 RGSDEFKDVFS
+138 
-149 ANKILDTKSFDQVQ
+149 
-163 KILEGKL
+163 
-170 SNIRMEIEQAQKAVE
+170 
-185 DARKKFSDAGKNSAW
+185 
-200 YKNIKDTNPFIQM
+200 
-213 LESGTDTQ
+213 
-221 FFNKTGAFK
+221 
-230 GGGKQAFIDQ
+230 
-240 LKTTN
+240 
-245 LPQEILNKMAEMTKV
+245 
-260 QMVDYLKEFEAS
+260 
-272 RQSAKT
+272 
-278 NFSEGPNAINQAKQQ
+278 
-293 LDALQAKANPLQNLL
+293 
-308 EAMKSSSTSQFSDL
+308 
-322 EAKLLSV
+322 
-329 TQAYENYKQVVIN
+329 
-342 SSPASQEAQKA
+342 
-353 LEELIKAFRGA
+353 
-364 PQVIDSTSRAMT
+364 
-376 QLTQRQ
+376 
-382 DILTGLQSSVQRW
+382 
-395 FGFYQILNMTRSA
+395 
-408 IRSMITTVRELDKVM
+408 
-423 TDIAVVTDMTQKDLW
+423 
-438 AQMDSYSSLAQ
+438 
-449 QYGTTI
+449 
-455 KGVYQ
+455 
-460 VSQLY
+460 
-465 YQQGLQTNEVMKLTE
+465 
-480 QTLVM
+480 
-485 AKVSG
+485 
-490 LDYAKATDYMTVAV
+490 
-504 RGFSMEMSE
+504 
-513 AQRVTDVYSALAA
+513 
-526 KTATDTT
+526 
-533 ELATAMSK
+533 
-541 VASGA
+541 
-546 ASVGSS
+546 
-552 FESTSAMLATMISVT
+552 
-567 REAPENLGSA
+567 
-577 LKSIVSRFGELKS
+577 
-590 DPSTLVDSEGEA
+590 
-602 LSLNN
+602 
-607 VDKALQSVGIS
+607 
-618 LHDVNGQFRDFDDVI
+618 
-633 MELAEKWNTIDKNAQ
+633 
-648 RYIATVAAGNRQ
+648 IATVAAGNRQ

-675 KSMDIAANSED
+675 ESMDIAANSED

-715 SSGVEELMKTIIDF
+715 SSGVEELMKTIVDF

-754 LVNLISVVKQ
+754 LVNLISTIKQ
-764 MLYNGITDLIAR
+764 LLYNNITELIAK
-776 IKVATEDTSKEIQ
+776 IKNDAKETATEIENNSE
-789 QQSQNTGDKSGT
+789 KSGT
-801 NFVEAFEARLQEL
+801 NAATRFVNAFKAKYQEL
-814 KKLVP
+814 KGLGSDIASRKT
-819 EYMSPNQTLTADSNS
+819 SFKDTALSGF
-834 TLPVMENW
+834 
-842 KAALITAKNTI
+842 KKTAQGI
-853 TKYGS
+853 TKYGT
-858 QLGAALQMTSIA
+858 QIGAALQMASIA
-870 ISNGNQDLAQGLS
+870 ISNGNERLAQGLS
-883 GAGNTIAGI
+883 GAGNLASGV
-892 AQIASER
+892 AQIASGS

-908 SGLVQVFDAIH
+908 SGMAQVFDAVN

-929 EEELTD
+929 EKELTD
-935 LNNDALLKKNK
+935 LNNDALLKKNA
-946 YKTLESSIEKYNRLS
+946 YKSLNSSIEKYKKLE

-966 SAEAAQE
+966 SADAAQE
-973 YQEAASSLAEE
+973 FQEAANSLAEQ
-984 YPELIKSYDAQ
+984 YPDLIKSYDTQ
-995 GNAIIDA
+995 GNAIIEVAD
-1002 SNQERLLAKLRGES
+1002 QEELLAKLRRES
-1016 ADATYKASLKELE
+1016 ADATYKASLKEMEIKEAELE
-1029 LQKEKQQEAEQAA
+1029 KAKQDEENKKSVIKDDLVQTTGKIVYYDEEGKEISLGFGPEEQMIKKGRKIIAISNELTEGLSEKEIKKKYPEAKIVSKETFDGLADAEREYQASTSDGPKKSQEAFDKYLKLINQVLTEYTGEPFLDTASLQAEIDKA
-1042 ENAKSDVVNA
+1042 
-1052 FNGKGST
+1052 
-1059 SGSFWE
+1059 
-1065 NQESNLLAFFGQ
+1065 Q
-1077 NPYFSGLSQERNIFG
+1077 
-1092 STNFSYGDETISNA
+1092 
-1106 DLAKYFSKD
+1106 
-1115 SGSPFSADFSAYG
+1115 
-1128 EAIKNFDPD
+1128 
-1137 NLQNAGQALVS
+1137 
-1148 SLFISYEEIYEGLD
+1148 EEINSYAT
-1162 KLAEDYPE
+1162 KLASEKLY
-1170 IAAVIRS
+1170 S
-1177 NIQKDINAA
+1177 
-1186 EQDLVNISSE
+1186 DLVNKE
-1196 TENLILK
+1196 TGEPWSLVEDNSGLY
-1203 SINASIQ
+1203 
-1210 KNASKEWQQMVDK
+1210 
-1223 SSSLLAIVTEAL
+1223 SLLTYSVAKKFRASGQKWEDFVKDKDFSEDDLAL
-1235 GEEIGNREDYD
+1235 KAEEFW
-1246 TYLETI
+1246 ET
-1252 DYKQK
+1252 
-1257 EEELMNEAV
+1257 
-1266 SFWNGL
+1266 L
-1272 SGKQQALFDEMFS
+1272 SDDNQEIFNKMFADS
-1285 NPEKYSSEAFQKAFG
+1285 DKYSSEDIISKFDIQDRELKQELVNYYKVTSEENREALTGLIENTFSDTLSNEYLAFSILLNTQTNK
-1300 GTQGFKEIY
+1300 GTSREITGNERKVITDAIKYTESLKEKGLNKFAASY
-1309 SSLIAPY
+1309 AQNFSSLFD
-1316 YEGITKNLQENLY
+1316 
-1329 LFSASLLKNRTNS
+1329 LFFESDNSAEL
-1342 NAFFATS
+1342 F
-1349 SLSKLIDSVSTQNE
+1349 D
-1363 ADILKNAFTQADN
+1363 
-1376 LISQGY
+1376 
-1382 TNLAESYSEQFSA
+1382 
-1395 IYKQILAS
+1395 
-1403 SNKEQI
+1403 
-1409 FELMNSADL
+1409 LMNSADL
-1418 TTISGIQAFQ
+1418 TTITGIQAFQ
-1428 KQIKE
+1428 KQIEE
-1433 STLLDDTEKEEIID
+1433 SELLDETEKQDILK
-1447 SLGALT
+1447 SLTGLT

-1460 NAEIKILQDSL
+1460 NAEIKTLQDSL
-1471 VKKVKSISDNFDDL
+1471 IKKVMSMSDNFDDL

-1554 ALAAAES
+1554 AIAAAKS
-1561 LSSGNISDDF
+1561 LSSKQSTYDET
-1571 LTFLTA
+1571 LTET
-1577 PVQALQGLKKGRIV
+1577 LKELKGGKTV
-1591 SSEDEARS
+1591 SSEEDARK
-1599 LFKNGNEALLKTF
+1599 LFTNNESLLKTF
-1612 DEAGV
+1612 DDAGV
-1617 WDLVYQYFT
+1617 WDLVYEYFSN
-1626 DANYDIGELQKAIN
+1626 ANYSIDKLQEDLN

-1654 EITANAK
+1654 EITANAEK
-1661 QYASIKPLL
+1661 YASIKPLL

-1678 FDKADDTPWQ
+1678 LGKVDGTPWQ
-1688 PYVEKEIEDA
+1688 PYVEKEMEEA

-1706 LSGGAELIQKN
+1706 LSGGVELIQKN

-1745 EGGIGWTV
+1745 EDGIGWTI
-1753 EEYNDAIS
+1753 EEYNEALS

-1774 AQEALK
+1774 AQEALN

-1810 TDVMSPDQFGNYKLN
+1810 TDLMSPDQFGNYKLN
-1825 LDNEEIRSK
+1825 LDDEDVRK
-1834 VEGITNYELLYA
+1834 AVENITNYELLYA

-1912 LQSINSL
+1912 LQSINSI
-1919 AGKVMLSSLVKSAM
+1919 AGKVMLSSLVESAM

-1958 AKPGSARRE
+1958 AKPGTARRE

-1982 LKKADGTFN
+1982 LKKADDTFN

-2008 EGIGDAFKV
+2008 EGMGDAFKV

-2023 KQNRIGYQDFYNMI
+2023 KKNRIGYQDFYNMI
-2037 NFAGDE
+2037 SFAGDE

-2125 TQEAFDKVAGDDNV
+2125 TQEAFDKIAGDDNV

-2158 EQQTIVDA
+2158 EQETIVDA

-2314 ADEKDKEAVESYLLQ
+2314 TDEKDKETVESYLLQ
-2329 TAQTDYSEVKVP
+2329 TAQTDFSEVEVP

-2348 KMGTPV
+2348 KMGTPI

-2396 QAHYIFNGKKYTE
+2396 QAHYTFNGKEYTE

-2420 AYQSAQNLSGESS
+2420 AYQSAQNLSGKSS

-2487 AGMKQAQ
+2487 TGMKQAQ
-2494 GAVSS
+2494 GAVNS

-2523 PILELGEETPTVS
+2523 PTLELSEETPTVS
-2536 NVSATAES
+2536 DVSATAES

-2551 YQVDLTDSEGN
+2551 YKVDLTDSEGN
-2562 TQSVTVDG
+2562 TQSITVDG

-2624 FTVKSQEEGEESDNT
+2624 FTVKPQEESEETNT
-2639 KSSAELRKIVNEKKW
+2639 QSSAELRKIVKEKKW
-2654 SKESGDNTHVMLTTY
+2654 SNASGDNVNVMLKTY
-2669 RQDILSTVSAIQ
+2669 KENILSTVSAIQ

-2694 IQFLRDLQD
+2694 IQFIRDLQD
-2703 ALIANGGS
+2703 ALTASYGNASQG
-2711 PAGANYPTVEALGE
+2711 YPTVEALGE

-2730 VQLNNVSPTVLAT
+2730 IQLNNVSPTVLAT

-2766 ESLIELEFTNFA
+2766 ENLIELEFTNFA
-2778 DLEAATKTAKTTVD
+2778 DLETATETAKTTVD

-2812 QQNGEGGEGGNST
+2812 QQNGNDGEGGNST

-2860 AMDEIPTDSSKAKA
+2860 AMSEIPTDSGKAKA

-2963 LVVSDGHYFIVGE
+2963 LVVSNGHYFVAGE

-2998 LLQNGSAGRGMAITN
+2998 LLQNGSAGRGMAVTN

-3040 DMWQA
+3040 AMWQA

-3060 GGGGGGGGGG
+3060 GGGGGGGGG

-3122 LGILKRQEQAYRQ
+3122 LGILKKQEQAYRQ

-3170 VDGVDMGLDILA
+3170 VDGADRGLDILA
-3182 KLNSTDKTGAP
+3182 KLNSTDATGAP
-3193 TGAGADSQ
+3193 TGVGKNSQ
-3201 AQINYLKSI
+3201 TQLDYLKSI

-3238 DRVDGWKDEL
+3238 DRVDGWMEEL
-3248 DSLYDEYNDHLK
+3248 DGLYDEYNDHLK
-3260 DIEENVAN
+3260 DIEENVAS
-3268 QNAILQEYIDNQLSV
+3268 QNEILQEYIDNQLSV
-3283 EEKLFNAIVDR
+3283 EEKLFNAVVDR
-3294 QQAEIDKMQDLLDAT
+3294 QQAQIDKMQDLLDAT
-3309 QNASEEYL
+3309 QNASEEYI

-3434 EFIEKYTQSYRGD
+3434 EFIEKYTQSYRED

-3487 YDDTIKKNYS
+3487 YDDAIKKSYS

-3503 FNTGYASGGAEEGAR
+3503 FNAGYASGGAEEGAR

-3529 NQGSSTGGNTSGNTG
+3529 NQGSSAGNSGSSS
-3544 GSSTGSNTTPTQTEG
+3544 GSSTPTPEQG
-3559 TSRGKVKTNTG
+3559 ARGN
-3570 AGLYIRS
+3570 
-3577 KPDLKA
+3577 A
-3583 KKVGKIPNG
+3583 KFKNKDYQVY
-3592 STMEIYDDYKNS
+3592 SYDDATTKKKGPIVYGNGKNVS
-3604 KWYKVRYNGTTGYS
+3604 FTVYDEQGNRILISGTDG
-3618 YKQYIKKY
+3618 KGRKIEKRWVPKKYFQY

-3669 SLRSCIEAIQALA
+3669 SLRSCIETIQALV
-3682 DNFRSISTDNSENI
+3682 DNFRSIFSTDNSKNI

-3720 QEIMDEILNV
+3720 QEIMDEILNI

>member
-1 MARNSVSLKVPVQ
+1 
-14 VELMMNDAQQQVE
+14 
-27 KLKQLLGTVKADSSM
+27 
-42 YKGLSSQVDKL
+42 
-53 DKAFEKLK
+53 
-61 DSASKPF
+61 
-68 TNQKD
+68 
-73 IDNFEKQ
+73 
-80 ITNLM
+80 
-85 QAFQKTAGSFGKV
+85 
-98 KFSDLIL
+98 
-105 SKEDQQKVKE
+105 
-115 FEDQI
+115 
-120 SGIKGKI
+120 
-127 TQVKADVLKSL
+127 
-138 RGSDEFKDVFS
+138 
-149 ANKILDTKSFDQVQ
+149 
-163 KILEGKL
+163 
-170 SNIRMEIEQAQKAVE
+170 ME
-185 DARKKFSDAGKNSAW
+185 
-200 YKNIKDTNPFIQM
+200 
-213 LESGTDTQ
+213 
-221 FFNKTGAFK
+221 
-230 GGGKQAFIDQ
+230 
-240 LKTTN
+240 
-245 LPQEILNKMAEMTKV
+245 
-260 QMVDYLKEFEAS
+260 
-272 RQSAKT
+272 
-278 NFSEGPNAINQAKQQ
+278 
-293 LDALQAKANPLQNLL
+293 
-308 EAMKSSSTSQFSDL
+308 
-322 EAKLLSV
+322 
-329 TQAYENYKQVVIN
+329 
-342 SSPASQEAQKA
+342 
-353 LEELIKAFRGA
+353 
-364 PQVIDSTSRAMT
+364 
-376 QLTQRQ
+376 
-382 DILTGLQSSVQRW
+382 
-395 FGFYQILNMTRSA
+395 
-408 IRSMITTVRELDKVM
+408 
-423 TDIAVVTDMTQKDLW
+423 
-438 AQMDSYSSLAQ
+438 
-449 QYGTTI
+449 
-455 KGVYQ
+455 
-460 VSQLY
+460 
-465 YQQGLQTNEVMKLTE
+465 LTE
-480 QTLVM
+480 QTLIM
-485 AKVSG
+485 AKISG
-490 LDYAKATDYMTVAV
+490 LDYATATDYMTVAV
-504 RGFSMEMSE
+504 RGFKMEMSE
-513 AQRVTDVYSALAA
+513 ASTVTDVYSNIAA
-526 KTATDTT
+526 KTASDTT
-533 ELATAMSK
+533 ELAVAMSK

-546 ASVGSS
+546 EAVGAD
-552 FESTSAMLATMISVT
+552 FQSTTAMLATMISVT

-577 LKSIVSRFGELKS
+577 LKSIVSRYGELKS
-590 DPSTLVDSEGEA
+590 DPKALVDSEGEA

-607 VDKALQSVGIS
+607 VDKALQSVGIT
-618 LHDVNGQFRDFDDVI
+618 LQDVNGEFRDFDDVI
-633 MELAEKWNTIDKNAQ
+633 MELSSKWETLDKNSQ
-648 RYIATVAAGNRQ
+648 RYIATVMAGNRQ

-675 KSMDIAANSED
+675 QTTEDAYNSED
-686 EGALQM
+686 QGLLQM
-692 LKTMDSMETKIN
+692 LKTMDSLDTKIN
-704 QLQNSVKLFYT
+704 QFTTSFQQFYT
-715 SSGVEELMKTIIDF
+715 SSGIEQLIKYFVDF
-729 GTTVVNYFNNMPKLF
+729 GTDLVNYLNGLPKLF
-744 GKLPVVVLTT
+744 DKIPIAALSTLMNIAAVAKNLLLKILATANAQLSKYNKELVQQAEEQGRKEEEAKIRGAEQARQNAKNGTLNQNSENLNKQTAKFSKVASALTGIGVALQASSGIIARSNTQLAQAIGGTGSIITGIGQMFTTGIAGKIMGAISIFSGLITIVEGFYESVEEKIDRLKNNVDKTKNELVQSKDEYKTLTQYKKKYEELAKSQYDSVEAKQEFLDIQQEIAAKYPELISGMDSEGNY
-754 LVNLISVVKQ
+754 LVNLTEGYNALAKAKHAAYLSDFIKNSSAEIEALSDSDYILEQLGGVSYDFVSSGFLSGIPEEQ
-764 MLYNGITDLIAR
+764 LRRILSYYNGSDSLQKSDYGTTIMSELFGENSLDNVRFEVKKNPRAR
-776 IKVATEDTSKEIQ
+776 SGSTYVPKEIAQ
-789 QQSQNTGDKSGT
+789 KAYQ
-801 NFVEAFEARLQEL
+801 ALQEA
-814 KKLVP
+814 P
-819 EYMSPNQTLTADSNS
+819 
-834 TLPVMENW
+834 
-842 KAALITAKNTI
+842 TI
-853 TKYGS
+853 KE
-858 QLGAALQMTSIA
+858 A
-870 ISNGNQDLAQGLS
+870 
-883 GAGNTIAGI
+883 
-892 AQIASER
+892 
-899 YITGAFSLI
+899 
-908 SGLVQVFDAIH
+908 
-919 YTIEEKIADL
+919 EEKIAEIFNTSVDNIKINEGFYGEINKLKASSDYIGEGKAVDNYMKTAIPEIRDLQMTLSGIEEDSVVYLAGLDESLAKSWKDYSKKYLEDNPDKTLADAWASFSWMEVPSEIEDYYNENIFKGLTDKQKDDLDQIYSNLSSYSNTHNGKGDLQLEEEVKKIVGDNEDVVNFIVSQWKEETVKARNLFIDNYNQKKTQVVDSADIENITGSIAPYLLSSVAEQVNYAVRNEETNPEQAQQALDALSSLYNDDIIPLGAEAERIAATADLTSLTGISQFFKDL
-929 EEELTD
+929 EEAGFDTSGIDLTNWKETLSVNLPTEWRSFETSITSNLKD
-935 LNNDALLKKNK
+935 LEDSLKDVSSGMNLEDAISMVQKVGLSLNDDFLLKDGK
-946 YKTLESSIEKYNRLS
+946 YFLKGESISKVRDAYVEQYQELYGQIEEEQQKQIETIKGLSLSITDWKELDDDNELKYLYNAYYEEWHKMDAGRGSFSSYVIKQL
-961 EAQYD
+961 
-966 SAEAAQE
+966 EAAQE
-973 YQEAASSLAEE
+973 EANTIANEYADYQVKVLMLVNGQIKLVLTELFGEGSASIEKVITAIKTKDFSNLTSTELEAISPYLSTIQDNFIDFTVDTLSTIADSLDSKDLVQATDVNRD
-984 YPELIKSYDAQ
+984 YL
-995 GNAIIDA
+995 N
-1002 SNQERLLAKLRGES
+1002 KLVDDGVLNKVSDDWYQVVDGISEKMF
-1016 ADATYKASLKELE
+1016 ADAVYAADLTVKETNEILS
-1029 LQKEKQQEAEQAA
+1029 KSHDYFD
-1042 ENAKSDVVNA
+1042 KSDQQDA
-1052 FNGKGST
+1052 
-1059 SGSFWE
+1059 
-1065 NQESNLLAFFGQ
+1065 L
-1077 NPYFSGLSQERNIFG
+1077 
-1092 STNFSYGDETISNA
+1092 
-1106 DLAKYFSKD
+1106 KD
-1115 SGSPFSADFSAYG
+1115 VEF
-1128 EAIKNFDPD
+1128 
-1137 NLQNAGQALVS
+1137 
-1148 SLFISYEEIYEGLD
+1148 
-1162 KLAEDYPE
+1162 
-1170 IAAVIRS
+1170 
-1177 NIQKDINAA
+1177 
-1186 EQDLVNISSE
+1186 
-1196 TENLILK
+1196 
-1203 SINASIQ
+1203 
-1210 KNASKEWQQMVDK
+1210 
-1223 SSSLLAIVTEAL
+1223 
-1235 GEEIGNREDYD
+1235 
-1246 TYLETI
+1246 
-1252 DYKQK
+1252 
-1257 EEELMNEAV
+1257 
-1266 SFWNGL
+1266 
-1272 SGKQQALFDEMFS
+1272 
-1285 NPEKYSSEAFQKAFG
+1285 
-1300 GTQGFKEIY
+1300 
-1309 SSLIAPY
+1309 
-1316 YEGITKNLQENLY
+1316 
-1329 LFSASLLKNRTNS
+1329 
-1342 NAFFATS
+1342 
-1349 SLSKLIDSVSTQNE
+1349 
-1363 ADILKNAFTQADN
+1363 
-1376 LISQGY
+1376 
-1382 TNLAESYSEQFSA
+1382 YSEQ
-1395 IYKQILAS
+1395 LAYAS
-1403 SNKEQI
+1403 W
-1409 FELMNSADL
+1409 D
-1418 TTISGIQAFQ
+1418 TIRALS
-1428 KQIKE
+1428 
-1433 STLLDDTEKEEIID
+1433 D
-1447 SLGALT
+1447 SLEVEMSDLADM
-1453 SSIVVNL
+1453 SN
-1460 NAEIKILQDSL
+1460 QD
-1471 VKKVKSISDNFDDL
+1471 
-1485 TKGLSIDEA
+1485 
-1494 LEAYNKMVAAGIE
+1494 
-1507 DLGSFTEVFKIDEN
+1507 
-1521 DPSKYVLA
+1521 KYGNYRL
-1529 NSEKLQAYQDAEI
+1529 KL
-1542 AVLQKEASALDT
+1542 
-1554 ALAAAES
+1554 
-1561 LSSGNISDDF
+1561 
-1571 LTFLTA
+1571 
-1577 PVQALQGLKKGRIV
+1577 
-1591 SSEDEARS
+1591 
-1599 LFKNGNEALLKTF
+1599 

-1617 WDLVYQYFT
+1617 SSLLMNIKNGPEIIAENT
-1626 DANYDIGELQKAIN
+1626 ISK
-1640 ERVEDLQMSREALD
+1640 LD
-1654 EITANAK
+1654 EINK
-1661 QYASIKPLL
+1661 WL
-1670 AMGNYKEA
+1670 
-1678 FDKADDTPWQ
+1678 
-1688 PYVEKEIEDA
+1688 ED
-1698 YQSFMNDF
+1698 
-1706 LSGGAELIQKN
+1706 
-1717 RATYG
+1717 
-1722 NDIQGIIDSF
+1722 
-1732 DNSNAVAKVKKMY
+1732 
-1745 EGGIGWTV
+1745 GIG
-1753 EEYNDAIS
+1753 
-1761 QAVALETKATSGA
+1761 G
-1774 AQEALK
+1774 
-1780 DITFVGDGAFGT
+1780 
-1792 LDAVQALADA
+1792 
-1802 INIPLDQL
+1802 
-1810 TDVMSPDQFGNYKLN
+1810 KLN
-1825 LDNEEIRSK
+1825 LSDKSSLIDN
-1834 VEGITNYELLYA
+1834 
-1846 ESVTNFFDEIN
+1846 
-1857 GWLEDALGGN
+1857 
-1867 LDIADRANLTD
+1867 
-1878 SLGKL
+1878 LGKL
-1883 GIQIDPNAF
+1883 GIEIDPNAF
-1892 TQTVDGFK
+1892 SQTIDGFK

-1912 LQSINSL
+1912 LQSISTL
-1919 AGKVMLSSLVKSAM
+1919 AGKVMLSSLVESAM

-1958 AKPGSARRE
+1958 AEPGTARRE

-2008 EGIGDAFKV
+2008 EGMGDAFKV

-2023 KQNRIGYQDFYNMI
+2023 KKNRIGYQDFYNMI

-2043 ILAGAKDANG
+2043 ILAGAKDANE

-2084 ANFNLGATNMKEGL
+2084 ANFNLSATNMKEGL

-2113 DAEIAMLETVVQ
+2113 DAEIAML
-2125 TQEAFDKVAGDDNV
+2125 
-2139 IDFSELLPTYE
+2139 
-2150 NGEFTWTS
+2150 
-2158 EQQTIVDA
+2158 QTIVDTQETFDSIA
-2166 LGQYASG
+2166 GEDKKLSVDELMPEITTENGEEVTKWGEKQ
-2173 LKLTLINGVE
+2173 LTLLNALLEQFGDIEIAGKKLSEIIKDPASFVALTDEDKQKWVSYIQQFYSGDWLTDGGKLSLNSIEFQVPTITFPSDGKEKFQNELKALFEGQDLITSEEYKSLIDGFFKQLEKDGKKEFTINDFIEFAKGQGSSSEFLKWLTENKDTIIREADGFKKEIKDSTGKTVELQWNFEYGTYVSDSGKVYNEDGTE
-2183 TTLGEVVKDPM
+2183 TTLEEIKSNKLRDLNEELSGKDQTPVTIEEIEVGLKEFVFKVSGSSETFSSYEDALDFAIAQAQSKTGEV
-2194 LFALIN
+2194 
-2200 KEGRGI
+2200 
-2206 IEALANALN
+2206 
-2215 GIDWSLLSG
+2215 
-2224 ENAKLFQDKINA
+2224 
-2236 SLVQFG
+2236 
-2242 LQITID
+2242 
-2248 PSKLT
+2248 
-2253 EKIQV
+2253 
-2258 KEGKEEENPLYQKIV
+2258 
-2273 DAAVSKGI
+2273 
-2281 SKDKIEEAIQKKLKE
+2281 
-2296 TDKTEITAGEL
+2296 
-2307 IEIIVGE
+2307 
-2314 ADEKDKEAVESYLLQ
+2314 
-2329 TAQTDYSEVKVP
+2329 
-2341 FTFTPTG
+2341 
-2348 KMGTPV
+2348 
-2354 VTDSEG
+2354 DSE
-2360 KELTGE
+2360 
-2366 EVKNKLNELFSLDGD
+2366 
-2381 VKVEYT
+2381 
-2387 EEVDVEGNV
+2387 
-2396 QAHYIFNGKKYTE
+2396 
-2409 EQVEELQKDIM
+2409 
-2420 AYQSAQNLSGESS
+2420 
-2433 TTSTE
+2433 TTATE

-2487 AGMKQAQ
+2487 VGMKQAQ
-2494 GAVSS
+2494 GATNT

-2523 PILELGEETPTVS
+2523 PTLELGEETPTVS
-2536 NVSATAES
+2536 DVSATAES

-2562 TQSVTVDG
+2562 TQSITVDG

-2624 FTVKSQEEGEESDNT
+2624 FTVKSQEEGKESGNT
-2639 KSSAELRKIVNEKKW
+2639 KSSAELRKIVSEKKW

-2669 RQDILSTVSAIQ
+2669 REDILSTVSAIQ

-2703 ALIANGGS
+2703 ALTANGGS

-2778 DLEAATKTAKTTVD
+2778 DLETATETAKTTVD

-2812 QQNGEGGEGGNST
+2812 QQNGNGGEGGNST

-2896 QPKTAV
+2896 QPKTTSI
-2902 LNAVATLTVKVQGA
+2902 NAVATLTVKVQGE
-2916 GSVISGITQKNFTT
+2916 GSVVSGIFEKKFSAPVGGKILTT
-2930 STNSKVDATPG
+2930 

-2963 LVVSDGHYFIVGE
+2963 LVVSNGHYFVAGE

-3060 GGGGGGGGGG
+3060 GGGGGG

-3122 LGILKRQEQAYRQ
+3122 LGTLKKQEQAYRQ

-3158 IFTYDKDGLMQY
+3158 VFTYDKDGLMQY

-3248 DSLYDEYNDHLK
+3248 DGLYDEYNDHLK
-3260 DIEENVAN
+3260 DIEENISN

-3283 EEKLFNAIVDR
+3283 EEKLMTAITDR

-3309 QNASEEYL
+3309 QNASEEYI

-3376 DAMQKQIDTI
+3376 DAMQKQIDAI

-3434 EFIEKYTQSYRGD
+3434 EFIEKYTQSYRED

-3487 YDDTIKKNYS
+3487 YDDAIKKNYS

-3503 FNTGYASGGAEEGAR
+3503 FNAGYASGGAEEGAR
-3518 RANEIFENAKK
+3518 RANEIFENVKK
-3529 NQGSSTGGNTSGNTG
+3529 NQGSSTGGNTGGNTSG
-3544 GSSTGSNTTPTQTEG
+3544 GSTGGNNTPTQTEG

-3577 KPDLKA
+3577 KPDLNA

-3592 STMEIYDDYKNS
+3592 GTMEIYDDYKNS
-3604 KWYKVRYNGTTGYS
+3604 KWYKVRYNGMTGYS

>member
-1 MARNSVSLKVPVQ
+1 
-14 VELMMNDAQQQVE
+14 
-27 KLKQLLGTVKADSSM
+27 
-42 YKGLSSQVDKL
+42 
-53 DKAFEKLK
+53 
-61 DSASKPF
+61 
-68 TNQKD
+68 
-73 IDNFEKQ
+73 
-80 ITNLM
+80 
-85 QAFQKTAGSFGKV
+85 
-98 KFSDLIL
+98 
-105 SKEDQQKVKE
+105 
-115 FEDQI
+115 
-120 SGIKGKI
+120 
-127 TQVKADVLKSL
+127 
-138 RGSDEFKDVFS
+138 
-149 ANKILDTKSFDQVQ
+149 
-163 KILEGKL
+163 
-170 SNIRMEIEQAQKAVE
+170 
-185 DARKKFSDAGKNSAW
+185 
-200 YKNIKDTNPFIQM
+200 
-213 LESGTDTQ
+213 
-221 FFNKTGAFK
+221 
-230 GGGKQAFIDQ
+230 
-240 LKTTN
+240 
-245 LPQEILNKMAEMTKV
+245 
-260 QMVDYLKEFEAS
+260 
-272 RQSAKT
+272 
-278 NFSEGPNAINQAKQQ
+278 
-293 LDALQAKANPLQNLL
+293 
-308 EAMKSSSTSQFSDL
+308 
-322 EAKLLSV
+322 
-329 TQAYENYKQVVIN
+329 
-342 SSPASQEAQKA
+342 
-353 LEELIKAFRGA
+353 
-364 PQVIDSTSRAMT
+364 
-376 QLTQRQ
+376 
-382 DILTGLQSSVQRW
+382 
-395 FGFYQILNMTRSA
+395 
-408 IRSMITTVRELDKVM
+408 
-423 TDIAVVTDMTQKDLW
+423 
-438 AQMDSYSSLAQ
+438 
-449 QYGTTI
+449 
-455 KGVYQ
+455 
-460 VSQLY
+460 
-465 YQQGLQTNEVMKLTE
+465 
-480 QTLVM
+480 
-485 AKVSG
+485 
-490 LDYAKATDYMTVAV
+490 
-504 RGFSMEMSE
+504 
-513 AQRVTDVYSALAA
+513 
-526 KTATDTT
+526 
-533 ELATAMSK
+533 
-541 VASGA
+541 
-546 ASVGSS
+546 
-552 FESTSAMLATMISVT
+552 
-567 REAPENLGSA
+567 
-577 LKSIVSRFGELKS
+577 
-590 DPSTLVDSEGEA
+590 
-602 LSLNN
+602 
-607 VDKALQSVGIS
+607 
-618 LHDVNGQFRDFDDVI
+618 
-633 MELAEKWNTIDKNAQ
+633 
-648 RYIATVAAGNRQ
+648 
-660 QSRFLALVGNYDLLK
+660 
-675 KSMDIAANSED
+675 MDIAANSED

-692 LKTMDSMETKIN
+692 LKTMDSLETKIN

-715 SSGVEELMKTIIDF
+715 SSGVEELMKTIVDF

-764 MLYNGITDLIAR
+764 MLYNGITDLITK
-776 IKVATEDTSKEIQ
+776 IKQDTKTTTDEITNTVGQGGTSAGQ
-789 QQSQNTGDKSGT
+789 Q
-801 NFVEAFEARLQEL
+801 
-814 KKLVP
+814 
-819 EYMSPNQTLTADSNS
+819 
-834 TLPVMENW
+834 W
-842 KAALITAKNTI
+842 AKNFRTQLGFI
-853 TKYGS
+853 RQDIQALFGKNDKNQRLFAGRMLKLDAKDLGQDVIKNVS
-858 QLGAALQMTSIA
+858 QWGTQIGAALQMASIA
-870 ISNGNQDLAQGLS
+870 ISNGNKRLAQGLS
-883 GAGNTIAGI
+883 GTGNLASGI
-892 AQIASER
+892 AQIASGS

-908 SGLVQVFDAIH
+908 SGLAQVFDAVN

-929 EEELTD
+929 EKELTE

-946 YKTLESSIEKYNRLS
+946 YKTFESSLEKYEKLK

-973 YQEAASSLAEE
+973 AQEAANSLAEE
-984 YPELIKSYDAQ
+984 YPDLIKSYDDQ
-995 GNAIIDA
+995 GNAIVEVAD
-1002 SNQERLLAKLRGES
+1002 QEKLLAKLRRES
-1016 ADATYKASLKELE
+1016 ADAAYEASLKEMEIKEAELEKAKQNAYNEKASYMNSSSLWTTNGEIVESNGDHTLSLFFEEGTEPYVGIDGKQVGGTAEEASKNPEIQEIPEDTLKALREANNKFKSAEDSESREQAFDEYLE
-1029 LQKEKQQEAEQAA
+1029 LVNEVFISYTGEILKSFDESEKEVAQA
-1042 ENAKSDVVNA
+1042 
-1052 FNGKGST
+1052 
-1059 SGSFWE
+1059 
-1065 NQESNLLAFFGQ
+1065 
-1077 NPYFSGLSQERNIFG
+1077 R
-1092 STNFSYGDETISNA
+1092 
-1106 DLAKYFSKD
+1106 
-1115 SGSPFSADFSAYG
+1115 
-1128 EAIKNFDPD
+1128 EAIKTYATRPASEKLYSD
-1137 NLQNAGQALVS
+1137 LVDKKTGEEWSLVEDS
-1148 SLFISYEEIYEGLD
+1148 SGLFSMLAFSI
-1162 KLAEDYPE
+1162 AEDFRASGQEWKDFAKDKDFSEYDIVEEAENFWETLSDDNQE
-1170 IAAVIRS
+1170 IF
-1177 NIQKDINAA
+1177 NK
-1186 EQDLVNISSE
+1186 
-1196 TENLILK
+1196 
-1203 SINASIQ
+1203 
-1210 KNASKEWQQMVDK
+1210 
-1223 SSSLLAIVTEAL
+1223 
-1235 GEEIGNREDYD
+1235 
-1246 TYLETI
+1246 
-1252 DYKQK
+1252 
-1257 EEELMNEAV
+1257 
-1266 SFWNGL
+1266 
-1272 SGKQQALFDEMFS
+1272 MFADS
-1285 NPEKYSSEAFQKAFG
+1285 DKYSSADIISKFNIQDGKLKQELKEYYKVTSDKNEEALTKLLENTFSDTLSAEYKAFSEAIENEDEITG
-1300 GTQGFKEIY
+1300 NERALITDAIKYTEELKEKG
-1309 SSLIAPY
+1309 LN
-1316 YEGITKNLQENLY
+1316 NLATSY
-1329 LFSASLLKNRTNS
+1329 AKSFSALFKS
-1342 NAFFATS
+1342 
-1349 SLSKLIDSVSTQNE
+1349 
-1363 ADILKNAFTQADN
+1363 
-1376 LISQGY
+1376 ISQ
-1382 TNLAESYSEQFSA
+1382 
-1395 IYKQILAS
+1395 S
-1403 SNKEQI
+1403 SNSA
-1409 FELMNSADL
+1409 ELFDLMKSADL

-1428 KQIKE
+1428 KQIEE
-1433 STLLDDTEKEEIID
+1433 SELLDETEKQEILK
-1447 SLGALT
+1447 SLTGLT

-1460 NAEIKILQDSL
+1460 NAEIKTLQDSL
-1471 VKKVKSISDNFDDL
+1471 VKKVKSMSDDFDDL

-1494 LEAYNKMVAAGIE
+1494 LEAYNKMVAAGIKN
-1507 DLGSFTEVFKIDEN
+1507 LGSFTEVFKIDEN

-1542 AVLQKEASALDT
+1542 AVLQKEASALDE
-1554 ALAAAES
+1554 ALVAAES
-1561 LSSGNISDDF
+1561 LSSGDISDDF
-1571 LTFLTA
+1571 WTFITA
-1577 PVQALQGLKKGRIV
+1577 SVQALQGLKKGGIV

-1612 DEAGV
+1612 DEAGI

-1654 EITANAK
+1654 EITANAEK
-1661 QYASIKPLL
+1661 YASIKPLL

-1678 FDKADDTPWQ
+1678 LGKVDGTPWQ
-1688 PYVEKEIEDA
+1688 PYVEKEMEEA
-1698 YQSFMNDF
+1698 YQSFMDDF
-1706 LSGGAELIQKN
+1706 LSGGVELIQKN
-1717 RATYG
+1717 RTTYG

-1745 EGGIGWTV
+1745 EDGIGWTV
-1753 EEYNDAIS
+1753 EEYNDALS
-1761 QAVALETKATSGA
+1761 KAVALETKATSGA

-1780 DITFVGDGAFGT
+1780 DITFIGDSAFGT

-1810 TDVMSPDQFGNYKLN
+1810 TDLMSPDQFGNYKLN
-1825 LDNEEIRSK
+1825 LDDEDVRK
-1834 VEGITNYELLYA
+1834 AVENITNYELLYA

-1900 LAQSEAYRVLTT
+1900 LAQNEAYRVLTT

-1919 AGKVMLSSLVKSAM
+1919 AGKVMLSSLVESAM

-1958 AKPGSARRE
+1958 AEPGTARRE

-1982 LKKADGTFN
+1982 LKKADDTFN
-1991 FMDRDLPSGYD
+1991 FMNRDLPSGYD

-2008 EGIGDAFKV
+2008 EGMGDAFKV

-2023 KQNRIGYQDFYNMI
+2023 KKNRIGYQDFYNMI
-2037 NFAGDE
+2037 TMMGDDVLHAAG
-2043 ILAGAKDANG
+2043 ITSKKMNGAAN
-2053 NLITASDL
+2053 L

-2125 TQEAFDKVAGDDNV
+2125 TQEVFDSIAGEDKKLSIN
-2139 IDFSELLPTYE
+2139 ELMPESITE
-2150 NGEFTWTS
+2150 NGEDVTKWTESQLTILNALLEQFGDIEIAGKKLS
-2158 EQQTIVDA
+2158 EIIKNPASFVALTEEDKQKWVNYIQQFYSDGWLADSSGKLA
-2166 LGQYASG
+2166 L
-2173 LKLTLINGVE
+2173 NGVE
-2183 TTLGEVVKDPM
+2183 IPIPTLSFPSDGKEKFQSELKTLFEGQNLITPEEYNSLIDGFFKQLEKDGKKEFTINDLIQFAKGQGASSEFIKWLTENKDIIISKADGFKKEIKDSTGKAVELQWNFEYGTYVSDSGKVYNEDGTETTLEEIKSNKLRDLNEELSGKGQTPITIEEIEVGLKKFEFKVSGSNQTFSSYEEALDFAIAQAQSKTGEV
-2194 LFALIN
+2194 
-2200 KEGRGI
+2200 
-2206 IEALANALN
+2206 
-2215 GIDWSLLSG
+2215 
-2224 ENAKLFQDKINA
+2224 
-2236 SLVQFG
+2236 
-2242 LQITID
+2242 
-2248 PSKLT
+2248 
-2253 EKIQV
+2253 
-2258 KEGKEEENPLYQKIV
+2258 
-2273 DAAVSKGI
+2273 
-2281 SKDKIEEAIQKKLKE
+2281 
-2296 TDKTEITAGEL
+2296 
-2307 IEIIVGE
+2307 
-2314 ADEKDKEAVESYLLQ
+2314 
-2329 TAQTDYSEVKVP
+2329 
-2341 FTFTPTG
+2341 
-2348 KMGTPV
+2348 
-2354 VTDSEG
+2354 DSE
-2360 KELTGE
+2360 
-2366 EVKNKLNELFSLDGD
+2366 
-2381 VKVEYT
+2381 
-2387 EEVDVEGNV
+2387 
-2396 QAHYIFNGKKYTE
+2396 
-2409 EQVEELQKDIM
+2409 
-2420 AYQSAQNLSGESS
+2420 
-2433 TTSTE
+2433 TTATE
-2438 TDIEIVPQKIYIKE
+2438 TDIEIIPQKIYIKE
-2452 DSGALGEDGSLLI
+2452 GSGALGEDGSLLI

-2487 AGMKQAQ
+2487 TGMKQAQ
-2494 GAVSS
+2494 GAVNS

-2523 PILELGEETPTVS
+2523 PTLELGEETPTVS
-2536 NVSATAES
+2536 DVSATAES

-2624 FTVKSQEEGEESDNT
+2624 FTVKPQEESKETNT
-2639 KSSAELRKIVNEKKW
+2639 QSSTELRKIVKEKKW
-2654 SKESGDNTHVMLTTY
+2654 SNASGDNVNVMLKTY
-2669 RQDILSTVSAIQ
+2669 KENILSTVSAIQ

-2694 IQFLRDLQD
+2694 IQFIRDLQD
-2703 ALIANGGS
+2703 ALTASYGNASQG
-2711 PAGANYPTVEALGE
+2711 YPTVEALGE

-2766 ESLIELEFTNFA
+2766 ENLIELEFTNFA
-2778 DLEAATKTAKTTVD
+2778 DLETATETAKTTVD

-2812 QQNGEGGEGGNST
+2812 QQNGESGDGGNST

-2860 AMDEIPTDSSKAKA
+2860 AMSEIPTDSSKAKA

-2963 LVVSDGHYFIVGE
+2963 LVVSNGHYFVAGE

-2998 LLQNGSAGRGMAITN
+2998 LLQNGSAGRGMAVTN

-3040 DMWQA
+3040 AMWQA

-3060 GGGGGGGGGG
+3060 GGGGGGGGG

-3122 LGILKRQEQAYRQ
+3122 LGILKKQEQAYRQ

-3170 VDGVDMGLDILA
+3170 VDGADRGLDILA
-3182 KLNSTDKTGAP
+3182 KLNSTDATGAP
-3193 TGAGADSQ
+3193 TGVGKNSQ
-3201 AQINYLKSI
+3201 TQLNYLKSI

-3238 DRVDGWKDEL
+3238 DRVDGWMEEL
-3248 DSLYDEYNDHLK
+3248 DGLYDEYNDHLK
-3260 DIEENVAN
+3260 DIEENVAS
-3268 QNAILQEYIDNQLSV
+3268 QNEILQEYIDNQLSV
-3283 EEKLFNAIVDR
+3283 EEKLLNAIVDR
-3294 QQAEIDKMQDLLDAT
+3294 QQAQIDKMQDLLDAT
-3309 QNASEEYL
+3309 QNASEEYI

-3346 LAILQRSGGSAS
+3346 LAILKRSGGSAS

-3386 QEASDNQIEKLQK
+3386 QEASNNQIEKLQK

-3434 EFIEKYTQSYRGD
+3434 EFIEKYTQSYRED

-3487 YDDTIKKNYS
+3487 YDDAIKKSYS

-3503 FNTGYASGGAEEGAR
+3503 FNAGYASGGAEEGAR

-3529 NQGSSTGGNTSGNTG
+3529 NQGSSAGNSGSSS
-3544 GSSTGSNTTPTQTEG
+3544 GSSTPTPEQG
-3559 TSRGKVKTNTG
+3559 ARGN
-3570 AGLYIRS
+3570 
-3577 KPDLKA
+3577 A
-3583 KKVGKIPNG
+3583 KFKNKDYQVY
-3592 STMEIYDDYKNS
+3592 SYDDATTKKKGPIVYGNGKNVS
-3604 KWYKVRYNGTTGYS
+3604 FTVYDEQGNRILISGTDG
-3618 YKQYIKKY
+3618 KGRKIEKRWVPKKYFQY

-3669 SLRSCIEAIQALA
+3669 SLRSCIESIQALA

>member
-1 MARNSVSLKVPVQ
+1 
-14 VELMMNDAQQQVE
+14 
-27 KLKQLLGTVKADSSM
+27 
-42 YKGLSSQVDKL
+42 
-53 DKAFEKLK
+53 
-61 DSASKPF
+61 
-68 TNQKD
+68 
-73 IDNFEKQ
+73 
-80 ITNLM
+80 
-85 QAFQKTAGSFGKV
+85 
-98 KFSDLIL
+98 
-105 SKEDQQKVKE
+105 
-115 FEDQI
+115 
-120 SGIKGKI
+120 
-127 TQVKADVLKSL
+127 
-138 RGSDEFKDVFS
+138 
-149 ANKILDTKSFDQVQ
+149 
-163 KILEGKL
+163 
-170 SNIRMEIEQAQKAVE
+170 
-185 DARKKFSDAGKNSAW
+185 
-200 YKNIKDTNPFIQM
+200 
-213 LESGTDTQ
+213 
-221 FFNKTGAFK
+221 
-230 GGGKQAFIDQ
+230 
-240 LKTTN
+240 
-245 LPQEILNKMAEMTKV
+245 
-260 QMVDYLKEFEAS
+260 
-272 RQSAKT
+272 
-278 NFSEGPNAINQAKQQ
+278 
-293 LDALQAKANPLQNLL
+293 
-308 EAMKSSSTSQFSDL
+308 
-322 EAKLLSV
+322 
-329 TQAYENYKQVVIN
+329 
-342 SSPASQEAQKA
+342 
-353 LEELIKAFRGA
+353 
-364 PQVIDSTSRAMT
+364 
-376 QLTQRQ
+376 
-382 DILTGLQSSVQRW
+382 
-395 FGFYQILNMTRSA
+395 
-408 IRSMITTVRELDKVM
+408 
-423 TDIAVVTDMTQKDLW
+423 
-438 AQMDSYSSLAQ
+438 
-449 QYGTTI
+449 
-455 KGVYQ
+455 
-460 VSQLY
+460 
-465 YQQGLQTNEVMKLTE
+465 
-480 QTLVM
+480 
-485 AKVSG
+485 
-490 LDYAKATDYMTVAV
+490 
-504 RGFSMEMSE
+504 
-513 AQRVTDVYSALAA
+513 
-526 KTATDTT
+526 
-533 ELATAMSK
+533 
-541 VASGA
+541 
-546 ASVGSS
+546 
-552 FESTSAMLATMISVT
+552 
-567 REAPENLGSA
+567 
-577 LKSIVSRFGELKS
+577 
-590 DPSTLVDSEGEA
+590 
-602 LSLNN
+602 
-607 VDKALQSVGIS
+607 
-618 LHDVNGQFRDFDDVI
+618 
-633 MELAEKWNTIDKNAQ
+633 
-648 RYIATVAAGNRQ
+648 
-660 QSRFLALVGNYDLLK
+660 
-675 KSMDIAANSED
+675 MDIAANSED

-692 LKTMDSMETKIN
+692 LKTMDSLETKIN

-715 SSGVEELMKTIIDF
+715 SSGIEELMKFVVDF
-729 GTTVVNYFNNMPKLF
+729 GTTVVNYLNNMPKLF

-754 LVNLISVVKQ
+754 LVNLISTVKQ
-764 MLYNGITDLIAR
+764 LLYNNITELIAK
-776 IKVATEDTSKEIQ
+776 IKNDTKETATEIE
-789 QQSQNTGDKSGT
+789 NNFEKSGT
-801 NFVEAFEARLQEL
+801 NAVTRFVNAFKAKYQEL
-814 KKLVP
+814 KGIGSDIASGKT
-819 EYMSPNQTLTADSNS
+819 SFKDTALSG
-834 TLPVMENW
+834 LQ
-842 KAALITAKNTI
+842 KTAKGI
-853 TKYGS
+853 TKYGT
-858 QLGAALQMTSIA
+858 QIGAALQMASIT
-870 ISNGNQDLAQGLS
+870 ISNGNERLAQGLS
-883 GAGNTIAGI
+883 GAGNLASGA
-892 AQIASER
+892 AQIASGQF
-899 YITGAFSLI
+899 ITGAFSLI
-908 SGLVQVFDAIH
+908 SGMAQVFDAVN

-929 EEELTD
+929 EKELTD
-935 LNNDALLKKNK
+935 LNNDALLKKNA
-946 YKTLESSIEKYNRLS
+946 YKSLNSSIEKYKKLE

-966 SAEAAQE
+966 SADAAQE
-973 YQEAASSLAEE
+973 FQEAANSLAEE

-1002 SNQERLLAKLRGES
+1002 SKQESLLAELRRES
-1016 ADATYKASLKELE
+1016 ADATYEAAKKEMEIKETEIQATEDAIPPAVRTDLGTITQFYKENEETENEGTLSFEVDSSGNQIVNFTKDDEVITLSSEVTDQLLAAREAYQKSDSENQTENLVSFLSLIDQIFSEQIGTPYSGYTEIMAKRARL
-1029 LQKEKQQEAEQAA
+1029 LSQKKSLATKNVSAKLSQDLVKDDENPYSIVEENSGLYSMIVSSIAEDFIESKQEWEDFA
-1042 ENAKSDVVNA
+1042 ENKNFGLDVGIQKA
-1052 FNGKGST
+1052 ED
-1059 SGSFWE
+1059 FWVT
-1065 NQESNLLAFFGQ
+1065 
-1077 NPYFSGLSQERNIFG
+1077 LSEEQK
-1092 STNFSYGDETISNA
+1092 TNFNEMFSDPDKYSANDIITKFKIEEESSIFSYISN
-1106 DLAKYFSKD
+1106 Y
-1115 SGSPFSADFSAYG
+1115 
-1128 EAIKNFDPD
+1128 
-1137 NLQNAGQALVS
+1137 
-1148 SLFISYEEIYEGLD
+1148 YEEISNNNREAIIKLLENTFSSDSDLSSLYLEIIKEEKNSEITGNERALITDAIKYTEGL
-1162 KLAEDYPE
+1162 KEKGFANLANSYTQSFSTLFSSISESDN
-1170 IAAVIRS
+1170 S
-1177 NIQKDINAA
+1177 A
-1186 EQDLVNISSE
+1186 E
-1196 TENLILK
+1196 
-1203 SINASIQ
+1203 
-1210 KNASKEWQQMVDK
+1210 
-1223 SSSLLAIVTEAL
+1223 
-1235 GEEIGNREDYD
+1235 
-1246 TYLETI
+1246 
-1252 DYKQK
+1252 
-1257 EEELMNEAV
+1257 
-1266 SFWNGL
+1266 
-1272 SGKQQALFDEMFS
+1272 LFD
-1285 NPEKYSSEAFQKAFG
+1285 
-1300 GTQGFKEIY
+1300 
-1309 SSLIAPY
+1309 
-1316 YEGITKNLQENLY
+1316 
-1329 LFSASLLKNRTNS
+1329 
-1342 NAFFATS
+1342 
-1349 SLSKLIDSVSTQNE
+1349 
-1363 ADILKNAFTQADN
+1363 
-1376 LISQGY
+1376 
-1382 TNLAESYSEQFSA
+1382 
-1395 IYKQILAS
+1395 
-1403 SNKEQI
+1403 
-1409 FELMNSADL
+1409 LMKSADL

-1428 KQIKE
+1428 KQIEE
-1433 STLLDDTEKEEIID
+1433 SELLDETEKQEILK
-1447 SLGALT
+1447 SLTGLT

-1460 NAEIKILQDSL
+1460 NAEIKTLQDSL
-1471 VKKVKSISDNFDDL
+1471 IKKVKSMSDDFDDL

-1542 AVLQKEASALDT
+1542 AVLQKEASALDE

-1561 LSSGNISDDF
+1561 LSSGDISDDF
-1571 LTFLTA
+1571 WTFITA
-1577 PVQALQGLKKGRIV
+1577 PVQALQGLKNGEIV

-1599 LFKNGNEALLKTF
+1599 LFKNGNEALLKTL

-1617 WDLVYQYFT
+1617 WDLVYKYFS
-1626 DANYDIGELQKAIN
+1626 DANYSIGKLQEDLN

-1654 EITANAK
+1654 EITANAT

-1678 FDKADDTPWQ
+1678 LGKVDEDSPWQ
-1688 PYVEKEIEDA
+1688 PYIEKEMEEA
-1698 YQSFMNDF
+1698 YQSFMDDF
-1706 LSGGAELIQKN
+1706 LSGGVELIQKN

-1732 DNSNAVAKVKKMY
+1732 DNSNAVQKVKDAFV
-1745 EGGIGWTV
+1745 EGIGWTK
-1753 EEYNDAIS
+1753 EEYNEALVK
-1761 QAVALETKATSGA
+1761 AVELETKATSGA
-1774 AQEALK
+1774 AQEAIK

-1810 TDVMSPDQFGNYKLN
+1810 TDLMSPDQFGNYKLN
-1825 LDNEEIRSK
+1825 LDDEDVRK
-1834 VEGITNYELLYA
+1834 TVEGITNYELLYA

-1867 LDIADRANLTD
+1867 LDIADRANLTN

-1919 AGKVMLSSLVKSAM
+1919 AGKVMLSSLVESAM

-1982 LKKADGTFN
+1982 LKKADDTFN
-1991 FMDRDLPSGYD
+1991 FMNRDLPSGYD

-2008 EGIGDAFKV
+2008 EGIGDAFKI

-2023 KQNRIGYQDFYNMI
+2023 KKNRIGYQDFYNMI
-2037 NFAGDE
+2037 TMMGDDVLHAAG
-2043 ILAGAKDANG
+2043 ITSKKMNGAAN
-2053 NLITASDL
+2053 L

-2125 TQEAFDKVAGDDNV
+2125 TQEVFDSIAGEDKKLS
-2139 IDFSELLPTYE
+2139 IDELMPKITAE
-2150 NGEFTWTS
+2150 NGEDVTKWT
-2158 EQQTIVDA
+2158 ENQLTILNTL
-2166 LGQYASG
+2166 LGQFGDIEIAGKKLSEIIKDPASFVALTEEDKQKWVNYIQQFYSDG
-2173 LKLTLINGVE
+2173 WLADSSGKLALNGVE
-2183 TTLGEVVKDPM
+2183 IPIPTLSFPSDGKEKFQSELKTLFEGQNLITPEEYNSLIDGFFKQLAKDGKKEFTINDFIQFAKGQGASSEFIKWLTENKDTIISKADGFKKEIKDSTGKTVELQWNFEYGTYVSDSGKVYNEDGTETTLEEIKSNKLHDLNEELSGKGQTPITIEEIEVGLKKFEFKVSGSNQTFSSYEEALDFAIAQAQSKTGEV
-2194 LFALIN
+2194 
-2200 KEGRGI
+2200 
-2206 IEALANALN
+2206 
-2215 GIDWSLLSG
+2215 
-2224 ENAKLFQDKINA
+2224 
-2236 SLVQFG
+2236 
-2242 LQITID
+2242 
-2248 PSKLT
+2248 
-2253 EKIQV
+2253 
-2258 KEGKEEENPLYQKIV
+2258 
-2273 DAAVSKGI
+2273 
-2281 SKDKIEEAIQKKLKE
+2281 
-2296 TDKTEITAGEL
+2296 
-2307 IEIIVGE
+2307 
-2314 ADEKDKEAVESYLLQ
+2314 
-2329 TAQTDYSEVKVP
+2329 
-2341 FTFTPTG
+2341 
-2348 KMGTPV
+2348 
-2354 VTDSEG
+2354 DSE
-2360 KELTGE
+2360 
-2366 EVKNKLNELFSLDGD
+2366 
-2381 VKVEYT
+2381 
-2387 EEVDVEGNV
+2387 
-2396 QAHYIFNGKKYTE
+2396 
-2409 EQVEELQKDIM
+2409 
-2420 AYQSAQNLSGESS
+2420 
-2433 TTSTE
+2433 TTATE

-2482 PTGAK
+2482 PAGAK

-2494 GAVSS
+2494 GAENT

-2523 PILELGEETPTVS
+2523 PTLELGEETPTVS
-2536 NVSATAES
+2536 DVSATAES

-2562 TQSVTVDG
+2562 TQSITVDG

-2624 FTVKSQEEGEESDNT
+2624 FTVKPQEESEETNT
-2639 KSSAELRKIVNEKKW
+2639 QSSAELRKIVKEKKW
-2654 SKESGDNTHVMLTTY
+2654 SNASGDNVNVMLKTY
-2669 RQDILSTVSAIQ
+2669 KENILSTVSAIQ

-2694 IQFLRDLQD
+2694 IQFIRDLQD
-2703 ALIANGGS
+2703 TLTASYGNASQG
-2711 PAGANYPTVEALGE
+2711 YPTVEALGE

-2778 DLEAATKTAKTTVD
+2778 DLETATETAKTTVD

-2949 AKGTKTLMGELGPE
+2949 ARGTKTLMGELGPE
-2963 LVVSDGHYFIVGE
+2963 LVVSNGHYFVAGE

-2998 LLQNGSAGRGMAITN
+2998 LLQNGSAGRGMAVTN

-3040 DMWQA
+3040 AMWQA

-3060 GGGGGGGGGG
+3060 GGGGGGGGG

-3122 LGILKRQEQAYRQ
+3122 LGILKKQEQAYRQ
-3135 LASLQEDWY
+3135 LAFLQEDWY

-3170 VDGVDMGLDILA
+3170 VDGADRGLDILA
-3182 KLNSTDKTGAP
+3182 KLNSTDATGAP
-3193 TGAGADSQ
+3193 TGVGKNSQ
-3201 AQINYLKSI
+3201 TQLNYLKSI

-3238 DRVDGWKDEL
+3238 DRVDGWMEEL
-3248 DSLYDEYNDHLK
+3248 DGLYDEYNDHLK
-3260 DIEENVAN
+3260 DIEENVAS
-3268 QNAILQEYIDNQLSV
+3268 QNEILQEYIDNQLSV
-3283 EEKLFNAIVDR
+3283 EEKLLNAIVDR
-3294 QQAEIDKMQDLLDAT
+3294 QQAQIDKMQDLLDAT
-3309 QNASEEYL
+3309 QNASEEYI

-3386 QEASDNQIEKLQK
+3386 QEASNNQIEKLQK

-3434 EFIEKYTQSYRGD
+3434 EFIEKYTQSYRED

-3487 YDDTIKKNYS
+3487 YDDAIKKNYS

-3503 FNTGYASGGAEEGAR
+3503 FNAGYASGGAEEGAR

-3529 NQGSSTGGNTSGNTG
+3529 NQGSSAGNSGSSSS
-3544 GSSTGSNTTPTQTEG
+3544 GSSTPTPEQG
-3559 TSRGKVKTNTG
+3559 ARGN
-3570 AGLYIRS
+3570 
-3577 KPDLKA
+3577 A
-3583 KKVGKIPNG
+3583 KFKNKDYQVY
-3592 STMEIYDDYKNS
+3592 SYDDATTKKKGPIVYGNGKNVS
-3604 KWYKVRYNGTTGYS
+3604 FTVYDEQGNRILISGTDG
-3618 YKQYIKKY
+3618 KGRKIEKRWVPKKYFQY

-3669 SLRSCIEAIQALA
+3669 SLRSCIESIQALA

>member
-1 MARNSVSLKVPVQ
+1 MDAGRGSFSSYVIKQL
-14 VELMMNDAQQQVE
+14 EDAQEEANTIANEYADYQVKVLMLINGQIKLVLTELFGEGSTSIE
-27 KLKQLLGTVKADSSM
+27 KVITAIKTKDFSNLTSAELEAISP
-42 YKGLSSQVDKL
+42 YLSTIQ
-53 DKAFEKLK
+53 
-61 DSASKPF
+61 
-68 TNQKD
+68 
-73 IDNFEKQ
+73 DNFIDFTVDTLSTIADGLDSK
-80 ITNLM
+80 
-85 QAFQKTAGSFGKV
+85 
-98 KFSDLIL
+98 DLI
-105 SKEDQQKVKE
+105 QA
-115 FEDQI
+115 
-120 SGIKGKI
+120 
-127 TQVKADVLKSL
+127 TDVNRDYLNEL
-138 RGSDEFKDVFS
+138 VDDGV
-149 ANKILDTKSFDQVQ
+149 
-163 KILEGKL
+163 
-170 SNIRMEIEQAQKAVE
+170 
-185 DARKKFSDAGKNSAW
+185 
-200 YKNIKDTNPFIQM
+200 
-213 LESGTDTQ
+213 
-221 FFNKTGAFK
+221 
-230 GGGKQAFIDQ
+230 
-240 LKTTN
+240 
-245 LPQEILNKMAEMTKV
+245 LNKV
-260 QMVDYLKEFEAS
+260 
-272 RQSAKT
+272 
-278 NFSEGPNAINQAKQQ
+278 
-293 LDALQAKANPLQNLL
+293 
-308 EAMKSSSTSQFSDL
+308 SDDW
-322 EAKLLSV
+322 
-329 TQAYENYKQVVIN
+329 Y
-342 SSPASQEAQKA
+342 
-353 LEELIKAFRGA
+353 
-364 PQVIDSTSRAMT
+364 QVIDGISEKMFADAVYAAD
-376 QLTQRQ
+376 LT
-382 DILTGLQSSVQRW
+382 VK
-395 FGFYQILNMTRSA
+395 
-408 IRSMITTVRELDKVM
+408 E
-423 TDIAVVTDMTQKDLW
+423 
-438 AQMDSYSSLAQ
+438 
-449 QYGTTI
+449 
-455 KGVYQ
+455 
-460 VSQLY
+460 
-465 YQQGLQTNEVMKLTE
+465 TNEIL
-480 QTLVM
+480 
-485 AKVSG
+485 AKSH
-490 LDYAKATDYMTVAV
+490 DYFDKSD
-504 RGFSMEMSE
+504 
-513 AQRVTDVYSALAA
+513 QQD
-526 KTATDTT
+526 
-533 ELATAMSK
+533 
-541 VASGA
+541 
-546 ASVGSS
+546 
-552 FESTSAMLATMISVT
+552 
-567 REAPENLGSA
+567 A
-577 LKSIVSRFGELKS
+577 LKDVEFY
-590 DPSTLVDSEGEA
+590 SEQLAYASWDTIRA
-602 LSLNN
+602 LSNSLEVKMNDLADMNN
-607 VDKALQSVGIS
+607 QDK
-618 LHDVNGQFRDFDDVI
+618 
-633 MELAEKWNTIDKNAQ
+633 
-648 RYIATVAAGNRQ
+648 Y
-660 QSRFLALVGNYDLLK
+660 GNYRLK
-675 KSMDIAANSED
+675 LD
-686 EGALQM
+686 
-692 LKTMDSMETKIN
+692 
-704 QLQNSVKLFYT
+704 
-715 SSGVEELMKTIIDF
+715 
-729 GTTVVNYFNNMPKLF
+729 
-744 GKLPVVVLTT
+744 
-754 LVNLISVVKQ
+754 
-764 MLYNGITDLIAR
+764 
-776 IKVATEDTSKEIQ
+776 
-789 QQSQNTGDKSGT
+789 
-801 NFVEAFEARLQEL
+801 
-814 KKLVP
+814 
-819 EYMSPNQTLTADSNS
+819 
-834 TLPVMENW
+834 
-842 KAALITAKNTI
+842 
-853 TKYGS
+853 
-858 QLGAALQMTSIA
+858 
-870 ISNGNQDLAQGLS
+870 
-883 GAGNTIAGI
+883 
-892 AQIASER
+892 
-899 YITGAFSLI
+899 
-908 SGLVQVFDAIH
+908 
-919 YTIEEKIADL
+919 
-929 EEELTD
+929 
-935 LNNDALLKKNK
+935 
-946 YKTLESSIEKYNRLS
+946 
-961 EAQYD
+961 
-966 SAEAAQE
+966 
-973 YQEAASSLAEE
+973 
-984 YPELIKSYDAQ
+984 
-995 GNAIIDA
+995 
-1002 SNQERLLAKLRGES
+1002 
-1016 ADATYKASLKELE
+1016 
-1029 LQKEKQQEAEQAA
+1029 EAE
-1042 ENAKSDVVNA
+1042 
-1052 FNGKGST
+1052 
-1059 SGSFWE
+1059 
-1065 NQESNLLAFFGQ
+1065 
-1077 NPYFSGLSQERNIFG
+1077 
-1092 STNFSYGDETISNA
+1092 
-1106 DLAKYFSKD
+1106 
-1115 SGSPFSADFSAYG
+1115 
-1128 EAIKNFDPD
+1128 
-1137 NLQNAGQALVS
+1137 VS
-1148 SLFISYEEIYEGLD
+1148 SLLMSIKNG
-1162 KLAEDYPE
+1162 PE
-1170 IAAVIRS
+1170 IIAENTIS
-1177 NIQKDINAA
+1177 KLDEINKWL
-1186 EQDLVNISSE
+1186 EDGIGGKL
-1196 TENLILK
+1196 NL
-1203 SINASIQ
+1203 S
-1210 KNASKEWQQMVDK
+1210 DK
-1223 SSSLLAIVTEAL
+1223 SS
-1235 GEEIGNREDYD
+1235 
-1246 TYLETI
+1246 
-1252 DYKQK
+1252 
-1257 EEELMNEAV
+1257 
-1266 SFWNGL
+1266 
-1272 SGKQQALFDEMFS
+1272 
-1285 NPEKYSSEAFQKAFG
+1285 
-1300 GTQGFKEIY
+1300 
-1309 SSLIAPY
+1309 
-1316 YEGITKNLQENLY
+1316 
-1329 LFSASLLKNRTNS
+1329 
-1342 NAFFATS
+1342 
-1349 SLSKLIDSVSTQNE
+1349 LID
-1363 ADILKNAFTQADN
+1363 N
-1376 LISQGY
+1376 LS
-1382 TNLAESYSEQFSA
+1382 
-1395 IYKQILAS
+1395 
-1403 SNKEQI
+1403 
-1409 FELMNSADL
+1409 
-1418 TTISGIQAFQ
+1418 
-1428 KQIKE
+1428 
-1433 STLLDDTEKEEIID
+1433 
-1447 SLGALT
+1447 
-1453 SSIVVNL
+1453 
-1460 NAEIKILQDSL
+1460 
-1471 VKKVKSISDNFDDL
+1471 
-1485 TKGLSIDEA
+1485 
-1494 LEAYNKMVAAGIE
+1494 
-1507 DLGSFTEVFKIDEN
+1507 
-1521 DPSKYVLA
+1521 
-1529 NSEKLQAYQDAEI
+1529 
-1542 AVLQKEASALDT
+1542 
-1554 ALAAAES
+1554 
-1561 LSSGNISDDF
+1561 
-1571 LTFLTA
+1571 
-1577 PVQALQGLKKGRIV
+1577 
-1591 SSEDEARS
+1591 
-1599 LFKNGNEALLKTF
+1599 
-1612 DEAGV
+1612 
-1617 WDLVYQYFT
+1617 
-1626 DANYDIGELQKAIN
+1626 
-1640 ERVEDLQMSREALD
+1640 
-1654 EITANAK
+1654 
-1661 QYASIKPLL
+1661 
-1670 AMGNYKEA
+1670 
-1678 FDKADDTPWQ
+1678 
-1688 PYVEKEIEDA
+1688 
-1698 YQSFMNDF
+1698 
-1706 LSGGAELIQKN
+1706 
-1717 RATYG
+1717 
-1722 NDIQGIIDSF
+1722 
-1732 DNSNAVAKVKKMY
+1732 
-1745 EGGIGWTV
+1745 
-1753 EEYNDAIS
+1753 
-1761 QAVALETKATSGA
+1761 
-1774 AQEALK
+1774 
-1780 DITFVGDGAFGT
+1780 
-1792 LDAVQALADA
+1792 
-1802 INIPLDQL
+1802 
-1810 TDVMSPDQFGNYKLN
+1810 
-1825 LDNEEIRSK
+1825 
-1834 VEGITNYELLYA
+1834 
-1846 ESVTNFFDEIN
+1846 
-1857 GWLEDALGGN
+1857 
-1867 LDIADRANLTD
+1867 
-1878 SLGKL
+1878 KL

-1919 AGKVMLSSLVKSAM
+1919 AGKVMLSSLVESAM

-1958 AKPGSARRE
+1958 AKPGTARRE

-2023 KQNRIGYQDFYNMI
+2023 KKNRIGYQDFYNMI

-2273 DAAVSKGI
+2273 DAAVSRGI

-2314 ADEKDKEAVESYLLQ
+2314 TDEKDKETVESYLLQ
-2329 TAQTDYSEVKVP
+2329 TAQTDFSEVEVP

-2396 QAHYIFNGKKYTE
+2396 QAHYTFNGKEYTE

-2473 ATVAELEID
+2473 ATVTELEID

-2487 AGMKQAQ
+2487 TGMKQAQ
-2494 GAVSS
+2494 GAVNS

-2523 PILELGEETPTVS
+2523 PTLELGEETPTVS
-2536 NVSATAES
+2536 DVSATAES

-2624 FTVKSQEEGEESDNT
+2624 FMVKPQEESEETNT
-2639 KSSAELRKIVNEKKW
+2639 QSSAELRKIVKEKKW
-2654 SKESGDNTHVMLTTY
+2654 SNASGDNVNVMLKTY
-2669 RQDILSTVSAIQ
+2669 KENILSTVSAIQ

-2694 IQFLRDLQD
+2694 IQFIRDLQD
-2703 ALIANGGS
+2703 ALTASYGNASQG
-2711 PAGANYPTVEALGE
+2711 YPTVEALGE

-2778 DLEAATKTAKTTVD
+2778 DLETATETAKTTVD

-2812 QQNGEGGEGGNST
+2812 QQNGNDGEGGNST

-2896 QPKTAV
+2896 QPKTTSI
-2902 LNAVATLTVKVQGA
+2902 NAVATLTVKVQGE
-2916 GSVISGITQKNFTT
+2916 GSVVSGIFEKKFSAPVGGNIDM
-2930 STNSKVDATPG
+2930 SR
-2941 KAKGNVAL
+2941 AKGNVAL

-2963 LVVSDGHYFIVGE
+2963 LVVSNGHYFVAGE

-2998 LLQNGSAGRGMAITN
+2998 LLQNGSAGRGMAVTN

-3040 DMWQA
+3040 AMWQA
-3045 LLDSSASDLGKKAGS
+3045 LLDSSALDLGKKAGS
-3060 GGGGGGGGGG
+3060 GGGGGGGGG

-3122 LGILKRQEQAYRQ
+3122 LATLKKQEQAYRQ
-3135 LASLQEDWY
+3135 LASIQEDWY

-3150 LLNTDFSK
+3150 LLDTDFSK
-3158 IFTYDKDGLMQY
+3158 VFTYDKDGLMQY

-3193 TGAGADSQ
+3193 TGVGADSQ

-3225 KAETTDDMMQNFW
+3225 KAENTDDMMQNFW

-3248 DSLYDEYNDHLK
+3248 DGLYDEYNDHLK
-3260 DIEENVAN
+3260 DIEENVAS
-3268 QNAILQEYIDNQLSV
+3268 QNEILQEYIDNQLSV
-3283 EEKLFNAIVDR
+3283 EEKLLNAIVDR
-3294 QQAEIDKMQDLLDAT
+3294 QQAQIDKMQDLLDAT
-3309 QNASEEYL
+3309 QNASEEYI

-3423 MMNEWTPEKML
+3423 MMNEWTPERML
-3434 EFIEKYTQSYRGD
+3434 EFIEKYTQSYRED

-3487 YDDTIKKNYS
+3487 YDDAIKKSYS

-3503 FNTGYASGGAEEGAR
+3503 FNAGYASGGAEEGAR

-3529 NQGSSTGGNTSGNTG
+3529 NQGSSTSNS
-3544 GSSTGSNTTPTQTEG
+3544 GSSSGDSASTPEQG
-3559 TSRGKVKTNTG
+3559 ARGNAKFKNKDYKV
-3570 AGLYIRS
+3570 YS
-3577 KPDLKA
+3577 
-3583 KKVGKIPNG
+3583 
-3592 STMEIYDDYKNS
+3592 YDDATTKEKGPIVYGNGKNVS
-3604 KWYKVRYNGTTGYS
+3604 FTVYDEQGNRILISGTDG
-3618 YKQYIKKY
+3618 KGRKIEKRWVPKKYFQY

>member
-1 MARNSVSLKVPVQ
+1 M
-14 VELMMNDAQQQVE
+14 
-27 KLKQLLGTVKADSSM
+27 
-42 YKGLSSQVDKL
+42 
-53 DKAFEKLK
+53 
-61 DSASKPF
+61 
-68 TNQKD
+68 
-73 IDNFEKQ
+73 
-80 ITNLM
+80 
-85 QAFQKTAGSFGKV
+85 
-98 KFSDLIL
+98 
-105 SKEDQQKVKE
+105 
-115 FEDQI
+115 
-120 SGIKGKI
+120 
-127 TQVKADVLKSL
+127 
-138 RGSDEFKDVFS
+138 
-149 ANKILDTKSFDQVQ
+149 
-163 KILEGKL
+163 
-170 SNIRMEIEQAQKAVE
+170 
-185 DARKKFSDAGKNSAW
+185 
-200 YKNIKDTNPFIQM
+200 
-213 LESGTDTQ
+213 
-221 FFNKTGAFK
+221 
-230 GGGKQAFIDQ
+230 
-240 LKTTN
+240 
-245 LPQEILNKMAEMTKV
+245 
-260 QMVDYLKEFEAS
+260 
-272 RQSAKT
+272 
-278 NFSEGPNAINQAKQQ
+278 
-293 LDALQAKANPLQNLL
+293 
-308 EAMKSSSTSQFSDL
+308 
-322 EAKLLSV
+322 
-329 TQAYENYKQVVIN
+329 
-342 SSPASQEAQKA
+342 
-353 LEELIKAFRGA
+353 
-364 PQVIDSTSRAMT
+364 
-376 QLTQRQ
+376 
-382 DILTGLQSSVQRW
+382 
-395 FGFYQILNMTRSA
+395 
-408 IRSMITTVRELDKVM
+408 
-423 TDIAVVTDMTQKDLW
+423 
-438 AQMDSYSSLAQ
+438 
-449 QYGTTI
+449 
-455 KGVYQ
+455 
-460 VSQLY
+460 
-465 YQQGLQTNEVMKLTE
+465 
-480 QTLVM
+480 
-485 AKVSG
+485 
-490 LDYAKATDYMTVAV
+490 
-504 RGFSMEMSE
+504 
-513 AQRVTDVYSALAA
+513 
-526 KTATDTT
+526 
-533 ELATAMSK
+533 
-541 VASGA
+541 
-546 ASVGSS
+546 
-552 FESTSAMLATMISVT
+552 
-567 REAPENLGSA
+567 
-577 LKSIVSRFGELKS
+577 
-590 DPSTLVDSEGEA
+590 
-602 LSLNN
+602 
-607 VDKALQSVGIS
+607 
-618 LHDVNGQFRDFDDVI
+618 
-633 MELAEKWNTIDKNAQ
+633 
-648 RYIATVAAGNRQ
+648 AGNRQ
-660 QSRFLALVGNYDLLK
+660 QSRFLALVSNYDLLK
-675 KSMDIAANSED
+675 QTTEDAYNSED
-686 EGALQM
+686 QGLLQM
-692 LKTMDSMETKIN
+692 LKTMDSLDTKIN
-704 QLQNSVKLFYT
+704 QFTTSFQQFYT
-715 SSGVEELMKTIIDF
+715 SSGIEQLIKYFVDF
-729 GTTVVNYFNNMPKLF
+729 GTDLVNYLNGLPKLF
-744 GKLPVVVLTT
+744 DKIPIAALST
-754 LVNLISVVKQ
+754 LMNIAAVTKNLLLKILATANAQLSKYNKELVQQAEEQGRKEEEAKMRGAEQARQNAKNGMLNQNSENLNKQ
-764 MLYNGITDLIAR
+764 TANYS
-776 IKVATEDTSKEIQ
+776 KVASAL
-789 QQSQNTGDKSGT
+789 TG
-801 NFVEAFEARLQEL
+801 
-814 KKLVP
+814 
-819 EYMSPNQTLTADSNS
+819 
-834 TLPVMENW
+834 
-842 KAALITAKNTI
+842 I
-853 TKYGS
+853 
-858 QLGAALQMTSIA
+858 GAALQVSAGIIARGNTQIAQAIGGTGNIIAGAGQMFAGGIAGKIMGA
-870 ISNGNQDLAQGLS
+870 IS
-883 GAGNTIAGI
+883 I
-892 AQIASER
+892 
-899 YITGAFSLI
+899 I
-908 SGLVQVFDAIH
+908 SGLITVFDGLSESV
-919 YTIEEKIADL
+919 EEKVDRL
-929 EEELTD
+929 KDNVDKTKNELVQSKD
-935 LNNDALLKKNK
+935 E
-946 YKTLESSIEKYNRLS
+946 YKTLTQYKKKYEELAKS
-961 EAQYD
+961 QYD
-966 SAEAAQE
+966 SVEAKQE
-973 YQEAASSLAEE
+973 FLDIQQEIAAK
-984 YPELIKSYDAQ
+984 YPELISGMDSEGNYLVSLTQGYKDLAGAKALAYQQDFYQNSQAEIAQSSDTDAVLDSLGLDTSIDDLEAYTERGGISKIAAEAMKQIAQ
-995 GNAIIDA
+995 GKGAEAFDVFNSKKYDSKGEMMLKAFFEEGYDQLFKEETVDNNT
-1002 SNQERLLAKLRGES
+1002 SHTTKLFGNEETFYGLNRTFDFS
-1016 ADATYKASLKELE
+1016 QTVSFFQDIYDKIADEGYSLKELNQYLSEAYGMVDEASISFNEDAYLTIKQLSSVADYVSSSQDKTIQNKNKEARNIQMTIDGIEENRAFVLEE
-1029 LQKEKQQEAEQAA
+1029 LDNKIAEEWDSYLKENQNEDIDVVWGRFARLEIPSIIQDFYDNSESLFAGLTEKQSQELEKIYSNLSSYSYLQGESGDNQLKDEISKITQDAGITNFIIDEWKKETFEARDLFIRSYNQKSTRVSQYGDITKIAGSIAPYLLSSVTEQINYAVRNEETNPEQAQQALDALSSLYNDDIIPLGAEAERIAATADLTSLTGISQFFKDLEEAGFNTSGLDLTNWKETLSVNLPTEWKSFEASITSNLKELEDSLKDVSSGMNLEDAISMVQKVGLSLNDDFLLKDGKYFLKGESISKVRDAYVEQYQELYGQIEEEQQKQIEAVKGLSLKDWKELDDDNELKYLYNTYYEEWHKMDAGRGSFSSYVIKQLEAVQEEANTIANEYADYQVKVLMLVNGQIKLVLTELFGEGSASIEKVIIAIKTKDFSNLTSAELEAISPYLSTIQDSFIDFTVDTLSTIADGLDSKDLIQATDVNRDYLNELVDDGVLNKVSDDWYQVIDGISEKMFA
-1042 ENAKSDVVNA
+1042 DAVYAADLTVKETNEILAKSHDYFDKSDQQDALKDVE
-1052 FNGKGST
+1052 FYS
-1059 SGSFWE
+1059 E
-1065 NQESNLLAFFGQ
+1065 QLA
-1077 NPYFSGLSQERNIFG
+1077 YASWDTIRALSDSLEVEMN
-1092 STNFSYGDETISNA
+1092 
-1106 DLAKYFSKD
+1106 DLADMNNQDKYGNYRLKLD
-1115 SGSPFSADFSAYG
+1115 KA
-1128 EAIKNFDPD
+1128 E
-1137 NLQNAGQALVS
+1137 VS
-1148 SLFISYEEIYEGLD
+1148 SLLMSIKNG
-1162 KLAEDYPE
+1162 PE
-1170 IAAVIRS
+1170 IIAENTIS
-1177 NIQKDINAA
+1177 KLDEINKWL
-1186 EQDLVNISSE
+1186 EDGIGGKL
-1196 TENLILK
+1196 NL
-1203 SINASIQ
+1203 S
-1210 KNASKEWQQMVDK
+1210 DK
-1223 SSSLLAIVTEAL
+1223 SS
-1235 GEEIGNREDYD
+1235 
-1246 TYLETI
+1246 
-1252 DYKQK
+1252 
-1257 EEELMNEAV
+1257 
-1266 SFWNGL
+1266 
-1272 SGKQQALFDEMFS
+1272 
-1285 NPEKYSSEAFQKAFG
+1285 
-1300 GTQGFKEIY
+1300 
-1309 SSLIAPY
+1309 
-1316 YEGITKNLQENLY
+1316 
-1329 LFSASLLKNRTNS
+1329 
-1342 NAFFATS
+1342 
-1349 SLSKLIDSVSTQNE
+1349 LIDN
-1363 ADILKNAFTQADN
+1363 
-1376 LISQGY
+1376 
-1382 TNLAESYSEQFSA
+1382 
-1395 IYKQILAS
+1395 
-1403 SNKEQI
+1403 
-1409 FELMNSADL
+1409 
-1418 TTISGIQAFQ
+1418 
-1428 KQIKE
+1428 
-1433 STLLDDTEKEEIID
+1433 
-1447 SLGALT
+1447 
-1453 SSIVVNL
+1453 
-1460 NAEIKILQDSL
+1460 
-1471 VKKVKSISDNFDDL
+1471 
-1485 TKGLSIDEA
+1485 
-1494 LEAYNKMVAAGIE
+1494 
-1507 DLGSFTEVFKIDEN
+1507 
-1521 DPSKYVLA
+1521 
-1529 NSEKLQAYQDAEI
+1529 
-1542 AVLQKEASALDT
+1542 
-1554 ALAAAES
+1554 
-1561 LSSGNISDDF
+1561 
-1571 LTFLTA
+1571 
-1577 PVQALQGLKKGRIV
+1577 
-1591 SSEDEARS
+1591 
-1599 LFKNGNEALLKTF
+1599 
-1612 DEAGV
+1612 
-1617 WDLVYQYFT
+1617 
-1626 DANYDIGELQKAIN
+1626 
-1640 ERVEDLQMSREALD
+1640 
-1654 EITANAK
+1654 
-1661 QYASIKPLL
+1661 
-1670 AMGNYKEA
+1670 
-1678 FDKADDTPWQ
+1678 
-1688 PYVEKEIEDA
+1688 
-1698 YQSFMNDF
+1698 
-1706 LSGGAELIQKN
+1706 
-1717 RATYG
+1717 
-1722 NDIQGIIDSF
+1722 
-1732 DNSNAVAKVKKMY
+1732 
-1745 EGGIGWTV
+1745 
-1753 EEYNDAIS
+1753 
-1761 QAVALETKATSGA
+1761 
-1774 AQEALK
+1774 
-1780 DITFVGDGAFGT
+1780 
-1792 LDAVQALADA
+1792 
-1802 INIPLDQL
+1802 
-1810 TDVMSPDQFGNYKLN
+1810 
-1825 LDNEEIRSK
+1825 
-1834 VEGITNYELLYA
+1834 
-1846 ESVTNFFDEIN
+1846 
-1857 GWLEDALGGN
+1857 
-1867 LDIADRANLTD
+1867 
-1878 SLGKL
+1878 LGKL
-1883 GIQIDPNAF
+1883 GIEIDPNAF

-1919 AGKVMLSSLVKSAM
+1919 AGKVMLSSLVESAM

-1958 AKPGSARRE
+1958 AKPGTARRE

-1982 LKKADGTFN
+1982 LKKADDTFN
-1991 FMDRDLPSGYD
+1991 FMNRDLPSGYD

-2023 KQNRIGYQDFYNMI
+2023 KNNQIGYQDFYNMI
-2037 NFAGDE
+2037 TMMGDDVLHAAGITSE
-2043 ILAGAKDANG
+2043 KMNGAAK
-2053 NLITASDL
+2053 L

-2125 TQEAFDKVAGDDNV
+2125 TQEAFDSIAGEDEKLSLGEFFPVEIRDDLEWDEARKTLAEAVSSFIGDIEINGQKLS
-2139 IDFSELLPTYE
+2139 DYLENPKAFSELDAEWQNFVINILNIFKDTD
-2150 NGEFTWTS
+2150 WT
-2158 EQQTIVDA
+2158 
-2166 LGQYASG
+2166 G
-2173 LKLTLINGVE
+2173 
-2183 TTLGEVVKDPM
+2183 
-2194 LFALIN
+2194 
-2200 KEGRGI
+2200 
-2206 IEALANALN
+2206 
-2215 GIDWSLLSG
+2215 LSG
-2224 ENAKLFQDKINA
+2224 EDAKLMQDKINQE
-2236 SLVQFG
+2236 LEKFG
-2242 LQITID
+2242 KHITID
-2248 PSKLT
+2248 PSKLIET
-2253 EKIQV
+2253 INITD
-2258 KEGKEEENPLYQKIV
+2258 EGGENPLI
-2273 DAAVSKGI
+2273 
-2281 SKDKIEEAIQKKLKE
+2281 DKILSGAGKGWTKEKLIEAIKK
-2296 TDKTEITAGEL
+2296 TGKTEISVAD
-2307 IEIIVGE
+2307 IIDLV
-2314 ADEKDKEAVESYLLQ
+2314 A
-2329 TAQTDYSEVKVP
+2329 
-2341 FTFTPTG
+2341 
-2348 KMGTPV
+2348 
-2354 VTDSEG
+2354 
-2360 KELTGE
+2360 
-2366 EVKNKLNELFSLDGD
+2366 DGD
-2381 VKVEYT
+2381 
-2387 EEVDVEGNV
+2387 
-2396 QAHYIFNGKKYTE
+2396 
-2409 EQVEELQKDIM
+2409 EELQKKL
-2420 AYQSAQNLSGESS
+2420 QQLVVTEFSESHYDVTLETWVTTDGKVRDENGNEVTAVEMKEKALTALNS
-2433 TTSTE
+2433 TLNNDDKLIVHPSVGVGGVEYTVDGVEGSWSSYEDALDAAIAAGKTKQPETTATE

-2452 DSGALGEDGSLLI
+2452 GSGALGEDGSLLI

-2487 AGMKQAQ
+2487 TGMKQAQ
-2494 GAVSS
+2494 GAVNS

-2523 PILELGEETPTVS
+2523 PTLELGEETPTVS
-2536 NVSATAES
+2536 DVSATAES

-2743 ANTLSTMDLAQTAT
+2743 ANTLSTMNLAQTAT

-2766 ESLIELEFTNFA
+2766 ENLIELEFTNFA
-2778 DLEAATKTAKTTVD
+2778 DLETATETAKTTVD

-2812 QQNGEGGEGGNST
+2812 QQNGNDGEGGNST

-2930 STNSKVDATPG
+2930 STNSKVDATSG

-2963 LVVSDGHYFIVGE
+2963 LVVSNGHYFVAGE

-2998 LLQNGSAGRGMAITN
+2998 LLQNGNAGRGMAVTN

-3040 DMWQA
+3040 AMWQA

-3060 GGGGGGGGGG
+3060 GGGGGGGGG

-3122 LGILKRQEQAYRQ
+3122 LGILKKQEQAYRQ

-3170 VDGVDMGLDILA
+3170 VDGADRGLDILA
-3182 KLNSTDKTGAP
+3182 KLNSTDATGAP
-3193 TGAGADSQ
+3193 TGVGKNSQ
-3201 AQINYLKSI
+3201 TQLDYLKSI

-3238 DRVDGWKDEL
+3238 DRVDGWMEEL
-3248 DSLYDEYNDHLK
+3248 DGLYDEYNDHLK
-3260 DIEENVAN
+3260 DIEENVAS
-3268 QNAILQEYIDNQLSV
+3268 QNEILQEYIDNQLSV

-3294 QQAEIDKMQDLLDAT
+3294 QQAQIDKMQDLLDAT
-3309 QNASEEYL
+3309 QDASEEYIK
-3317 NGLTDALNKEQQLYN
+3317 GLTDALNKEQQLYN

-3434 EFIEKYTQSYRGD
+3434 EFIEKYTQSYRED

-3529 NQGSSTGGNTSGNTG
+3529 NQGSSAGGNTGGNTG

>member
-1 MARNSVSLKVPVQ
+1 
-14 VELMMNDAQQQVE
+14 
-27 KLKQLLGTVKADSSM
+27 
-42 YKGLSSQVDKL
+42 
-53 DKAFEKLK
+53 
-61 DSASKPF
+61 
-68 TNQKD
+68 
-73 IDNFEKQ
+73 
-80 ITNLM
+80 
-85 QAFQKTAGSFGKV
+85 
-98 KFSDLIL
+98 
-105 SKEDQQKVKE
+105 
-115 FEDQI
+115 
-120 SGIKGKI
+120 
-127 TQVKADVLKSL
+127 
-138 RGSDEFKDVFS
+138 
-149 ANKILDTKSFDQVQ
+149 
-163 KILEGKL
+163 
-170 SNIRMEIEQAQKAVE
+170 
-185 DARKKFSDAGKNSAW
+185 
-200 YKNIKDTNPFIQM
+200 
-213 LESGTDTQ
+213 
-221 FFNKTGAFK
+221 
-230 GGGKQAFIDQ
+230 
-240 LKTTN
+240 
-245 LPQEILNKMAEMTKV
+245 
-260 QMVDYLKEFEAS
+260 
-272 RQSAKT
+272 
-278 NFSEGPNAINQAKQQ
+278 
-293 LDALQAKANPLQNLL
+293 
-308 EAMKSSSTSQFSDL
+308 
-322 EAKLLSV
+322 
-329 TQAYENYKQVVIN
+329 
-342 SSPASQEAQKA
+342 
-353 LEELIKAFRGA
+353 
-364 PQVIDSTSRAMT
+364 
-376 QLTQRQ
+376 
-382 DILTGLQSSVQRW
+382 
-395 FGFYQILNMTRSA
+395 
-408 IRSMITTVRELDKVM
+408 
-423 TDIAVVTDMTQKDLW
+423 
-438 AQMDSYSSLAQ
+438 
-449 QYGTTI
+449 
-455 KGVYQ
+455 
-460 VSQLY
+460 
-465 YQQGLQTNEVMKLTE
+465 
-480 QTLVM
+480 
-485 AKVSG
+485 
-490 LDYAKATDYMTVAV
+490 
-504 RGFSMEMSE
+504 
-513 AQRVTDVYSALAA
+513 
-526 KTATDTT
+526 
-533 ELATAMSK
+533 
-541 VASGA
+541 
-546 ASVGSS
+546 
-552 FESTSAMLATMISVT
+552 
-567 REAPENLGSA
+567 
-577 LKSIVSRFGELKS
+577 
-590 DPSTLVDSEGEA
+590 
-602 LSLNN
+602 
-607 VDKALQSVGIS
+607 
-618 LHDVNGQFRDFDDVI
+618 
-633 MELAEKWNTIDKNAQ
+633 
-648 RYIATVAAGNRQ
+648 
-660 QSRFLALVGNYDLLK
+660 
-675 KSMDIAANSED
+675 MDIAANSED

-715 SSGVEELMKTIIDF
+715 SSGVEELMKTIVDF

-764 MLYNGITDLIAR
+764 MLYNGITDLITK
-776 IKVATEDTSKEIQ
+776 IKQDTKTTTDEITNTAGQGGTSAGQ
-789 QQSQNTGDKSGT
+789 Q
-801 NFVEAFEARLQEL
+801 
-814 KKLVP
+814 
-819 EYMSPNQTLTADSNS
+819 
-834 TLPVMENW
+834 W
-842 KAALITAKNTI
+842 AKNFRTQLGFI
-853 TKYGS
+853 RQDIQVLFGKNDKNQRLFAGRMLKLDAKDLGQDVIKNVS
-858 QLGAALQMTSIA
+858 QWGGQLGAALQMASIA
-870 ISNGNQDLAQGLS
+870 ISNGNERLAQGLS
-883 GAGNTIAGI
+883 GAGNLASGA
-892 AQIASER
+892 AQIASGS

-908 SGLVQVFDAIH
+908 SGMAQVFDAVN

-929 EEELTD
+929 EKELTE

-946 YKTLESSIEKYNRLS
+946 YKTLDSSIEKYKKLE

-966 SAEAAQE
+966 SSEAAQE
-973 YQEAASSLAEE
+973 AQEAANSLAEQ
-984 YPELIKSYDAQ
+984 YPDLIKSYDTQ

-1002 SNQERLLAKLRGES
+1002 TKQESLLAELRRES
-1016 ADATYKASLKELE
+1016 ADATYEAAKKEMEIKETEIQATEDAIPPALRNDLGTITQFYKENEETENEGTLSFEFDSSGKQIVNFTKNDEVITLPSEVTDQLLAAREAYQKSDSENQTENLVSFLSLIDQVFSEQIGTPYSGYTETMAKRARL
-1029 LQKEKQQEAEQAA
+1029 LSQKKSLATKNVSAKLSQDLVKDDENLYSIVEENSGLYSMIVSSIAEDFIESKQEWEDFA
-1042 ENAKSDVVNA
+1042 ENKNFGLDEDIQKAED
-1052 FNGKGST
+1052 
-1059 SGSFWE
+1059 FWDT
-1065 NQESNLLAFFGQ
+1065 
-1077 NPYFSGLSQERNIFG
+1077 LSEEQK
-1092 STNFSYGDETISNA
+1092 TNFNEMFSDPDKYSANDIITKFKIEEGSSIFSYISN
-1106 DLAKYFSKD
+1106 Y
-1115 SGSPFSADFSAYG
+1115 
-1128 EAIKNFDPD
+1128 
-1137 NLQNAGQALVS
+1137 
-1148 SLFISYEEIYEGLD
+1148 YEEISNNNREALTKLLENTFSSDSDLSSLYSDIIKEEKNSEITGNERALITDAIKYTEGLTE
-1162 KLAEDYPE
+1162 KGLANLANSY
-1170 IAAVIRS
+1170 ARS
-1177 NIQKDINAA
+1177 F
-1186 EQDLVNISSE
+1186 S
-1196 TENLILK
+1196 
-1203 SINASIQ
+1203 
-1210 KNASKEWQQMVDK
+1210 
-1223 SSSLLAIVTEAL
+1223 
-1235 GEEIGNREDYD
+1235 
-1246 TYLETI
+1246 
-1252 DYKQK
+1252 
-1257 EEELMNEAV
+1257 
-1266 SFWNGL
+1266 
-1272 SGKQQALFDEMFS
+1272 ALF
-1285 NPEKYSSEAFQKAFG
+1285 SSISESDNSA
-1300 GTQGFKEIY
+1300 E
-1309 SSLIAPY
+1309 
-1316 YEGITKNLQENLY
+1316 
-1329 LFSASLLKNRTNS
+1329 LF
-1342 NAFFATS
+1342 
-1349 SLSKLIDSVSTQNE
+1349 D
-1363 ADILKNAFTQADN
+1363 
-1376 LISQGY
+1376 
-1382 TNLAESYSEQFSA
+1382 
-1395 IYKQILAS
+1395 
-1403 SNKEQI
+1403 
-1409 FELMNSADL
+1409 LMKSADL
-1418 TTISGIQAFQ
+1418 TTITGIQAFQ
-1428 KQIKE
+1428 KQIEE
-1433 STLLDDTEKEEIID
+1433 SELLDEAEKQEILG
-1447 SLGALT
+1447 SLTNLT

-1460 NAEIKILQDSL
+1460 NAEIKTLQDSL
-1471 VKKVKSISDNFDDL
+1471 VKKVKSMSDDFDDL

-1507 DLGSFTEVFKIDEN
+1507 DLGSFTEVFKIDET
-1521 DPSKYVLA
+1521 DPSKYILA

-1542 AVLQKEASALDT
+1542 AALQKEASALDD

-1561 LSSGNISDDF
+1561 LSSGDISDDF
-1571 LTFLTA
+1571 WTFITA
-1577 PVQALQGLKKGRIV
+1577 PVQALKDLITDKKNLTE
-1591 SSEDEARS
+1591 EDARG
-1599 LFKNGNEALLKTF
+1599 LFKGDNEALLKTF

-1617 WDLVYQYFT
+1617 WDLVYKYIT
-1626 DANYDIGELQKAIN
+1626 DADYNIDNLQKAIN
-1640 ERVEDLQMSREALD
+1640 ERVEELQMSQEALE
-1654 EITANAK
+1654 EINANAEK
-1661 QYASIKPLL
+1661 YASIKPLL
-1670 AMGNYKEA
+1670 AMGNYQEA
-1678 FDKADDTPWQ
+1678 LGKVDGTPWQ
-1688 PYVEKEIEDA
+1688 PYVEKEMEEA
-1698 YQSFMNDF
+1698 YQSFMDDF
-1706 LSGGAELIQKN
+1706 LSGGVELIQKN

-1722 NDIQGIIDSF
+1722 NDIQGIIDDF
-1732 DNSNAVAKVKKMY
+1732 DNSNAVAKVKERY
-1745 EGGIGWTV
+1745 AEGIGWTV
-1753 EEYNDAIS
+1753 EEYNNALV
-1761 QAVALETKATSGA
+1761 QAVELETKATSGA

-1802 INIPLDQL
+1802 LTIPLEQL
-1810 TDVMSPDQFGNYKLN
+1810 TDLASPDQFGNYKLN
-1825 LDNEEIRSK
+1825 LDDAEIRSK
-1834 VEGITNYELLYA
+1834 IEGITNYELLYA
-1846 ESVTNFFDEIN
+1846 ESVADFFDEIN

-1867 LDIADRANLTD
+1867 LDIAGKANLTD
-1878 SLGKL
+1878 TLGKL
-1883 GIQIDPNAF
+1883 GIEIDPNAF
-1892 TQTVDGFK
+1892 TQTIDGFK

-1919 AGKVMLSSLVKSAM
+1919 AGKVMLSSLVESAM

-1958 AKPGSARRE
+1958 AEPGTARRK

-2008 EGIGDAFKV
+2008 EGMGDAFKV

-2023 KQNRIGYQDFYNMI
+2023 KKNRIGYQDFYNMI
-2037 NFAGDE
+2037 TMMGDDVLFA
-2043 ILAGAKDANG
+2043 AGITSEKMNGAAK
-2053 NLITASDL
+2053 L
-2061 LDAGAQA
+2061 LDAGAKA

-2125 TQEAFDKVAGDDNV
+2125 TQETFDSIAGEDKKLSVD
-2139 IDFSELLPTYE
+2139 ELMPEITTE
-2150 NGEFTWTS
+2150 NGEEVTKWGEKQLTLLNALLEQFGDIEIAGKKLSEIIKDPASFVALTDEDKQKWVSYIQQFYSGNWLTDGGKLSLNSIEFQVPTITFPSDGKEKFQNELKALFEGQDLITS
-2158 EQQTIVDA
+2158 EEYKSLIDGFFKQLEKDGKKEFTINDFIEFA
-2166 LGQYASG
+2166 KGQGASSEF
-2173 LKLTLINGVE
+2173 LKWLTENKDTIIREADGFKKEIKDSTGKTVELQWNFEYGTYVSDSGKVYNEDGTE
-2183 TTLGEVVKDPM
+2183 TTLEEIKS
-2194 LFALIN
+2194 N
-2200 KEGRGI
+2200 KLRD
-2206 IEALANALN
+2206 LN
-2215 GIDWSLLSG
+2215 EELSG
-2224 ENAKLFQDKINA
+2224 
-2236 SLVQFG
+2236 
-2242 LQITID
+2242 
-2248 PSKLT
+2248 
-2253 EKIQV
+2253 
-2258 KEGKEEENPLYQKIV
+2258 
-2273 DAAVSKGI
+2273 
-2281 SKDKIEEAIQKKLKE
+2281 KDQTPVTIEEIEVGLKE
-2296 TDKTEITAGEL
+2296 FVFKVSGSSETFS
-2307 IEIIVGE
+2307 
-2314 ADEKDKEAVESYLLQ
+2314 SYEDALDFAI
-2329 TAQTDYSEVKVP
+2329 AQAQSK
-2341 FTFTPTG
+2341 TG
-2348 KMGTPV
+2348 KV
-2354 VTDSEG
+2354 DSE
-2360 KELTGE
+2360 
-2366 EVKNKLNELFSLDGD
+2366 
-2381 VKVEYT
+2381 
-2387 EEVDVEGNV
+2387 
-2396 QAHYIFNGKKYTE
+2396 
-2409 EQVEELQKDIM
+2409 
-2420 AYQSAQNLSGESS
+2420 
-2433 TTSTE
+2433 TTATE

-2452 DSGALGEDGSLLI
+2452 GSGALGEDGSLLI

-2494 GAVSS
+2494 GATNT

-2523 PILELGEETPTVS
+2523 PTLELGEETPTVS
-2536 NVSATAES
+2536 DVSATAES

-2551 YQVDLTDSEGN
+2551 YKVDLTDSEGN
-2562 TQSVTVDG
+2562 TQSITVDG

-2624 FTVKSQEEGEESDNT
+2624 FTVKSQEEGEESGNT
-2639 KSSAELRKIVNEKKW
+2639 KSSAELRKIVSEKKW

-2669 RQDILSTVSAIQ
+2669 REDILSTVSAIQ

-2703 ALIANGGS
+2703 ALTANGGS

-2778 DLEAATKTAKTTVD
+2778 DLETATETAKTTVE

-2812 QQNGEGGEGGNST
+2812 QQNGNGGEGGNST

-2896 QPKTAV
+2896 QPKTTSI
-2902 LNAVATLTVKVQGA
+2902 NAVATLIVKVQGE
-2916 GSVISGITQKNFTT
+2916 GSVVSGIFEKKFSAPVGGKILTT
-2930 STNSKVDATPG
+2930 

-2963 LVVSDGHYFIVGE
+2963 LVVSNGHYFVAGE

-3060 GGGGGGGGGG
+3060 GGGGGGGGG

-3122 LGILKRQEQAYRQ
+3122 LGILKKQEQAYRQ
-3135 LASLQEDWY
+3135 LASIQEDWY

-3150 LLNTDFSK
+3150 LLDTDFSK
-3158 IFTYDKDGLMQY
+3158 VFTYDKDGLMQY

-3225 KAETTDDMMQNFW
+3225 KAENTDDMMQNFW

-3248 DSLYDEYNDHLK
+3248 DGLYDEYNDHLK
-3260 DIEENVAN
+3260 DIEENIAS
-3268 QNAILQEYIDNQLSV
+3268 QNEILQEYIDNQLSV
-3283 EEKLFNAIVDR
+3283 EEKLMTAITDR

-3309 QNASEEYL
+3309 QDASEEYI

-3434 EFIEKYTQSYRGD
+3434 EFIEKYTQSYRED

-3462 LEIWANKRDMNAR
+3462 LEIWANKRDMNTR

-3487 YDDTIKKNYS
+3487 YDDAIKKNYS

-3503 FNTGYASGGAEEGAR
+3503 FNAGYASGGAEEGAR

-3529 NQGSSTGGNTSGNTG
+3529 NQGSSTGGNTGGNTSG
-3544 GSSTGSNTTPTQTEG
+3544 GSTGGNNTPTQTEG

-3577 KPDLKA
+3577 KPDLNA

-3592 STMEIYDDYKNS
+3592 GTMEIYDDYKNS
-3604 KWYKVRYNGTTGYS
+3604 KWYKVRYNGMTGYS

>member
-1 MARNSVSLKVPVQ
+1 MASRQNLQIEIPVKLNLAMQEAQSQIQAFKNQLKNLSPDTTAYKALTKQISLLESASEKMGVQLSKPFKSQKDIERFGNS
-14 VELMMNDAQQQVE
+14 
-27 KLKQLLGTVKADSSM
+27 
-42 YKGLSSQVDKL
+42 
-53 DKAFEKLK
+53 FEKLVDGITLLSQGFQNLSFEDLLFSPTELQK
-61 DSASKPF
+61 VQDFDNQIKQLQADILALKNNALSSAK
-68 TNQKD
+68 
-73 IDNFEKQ
+73 
-80 ITNLM
+80 
-85 QAFQKTAGSFGKV
+85 GSFFGV
-98 KFSDLIL
+98 
-105 SKEDQQKVKE
+105 
-115 FEDQI
+115 
-120 SGIKGKI
+120 
-127 TQVKADVLKSL
+127 
-138 RGSDEFKDVFS
+138 
-149 ANKILDTKSFDQVQ
+149 
-163 KILEGKL
+163 
-170 SNIRMEIEQAQKAVE
+170 
-185 DARKKFSDAGKNSAW
+185 FSDAGITSADNYEKALKKIETGLEKAEKRANSAKEALTEATQVEVNADSKV
-200 YKNIKDTNPFIQM
+200 KN
-213 LESGTDTQ
+213 
-221 FFNKTGAFK
+221 FK
-230 GGGKQAFIDQ
+230 K
-240 LKTTN
+240 
-245 LPQEILNKMAEMTKV
+245 
-260 QMVDYLKEFEAS
+260 
-272 RQSAKT
+272 
-278 NFSEGPNAINQAKQQ
+278 NAIQLATSVMNGDSRFFAKNGNVKGKDAREALRQEMVNIGFDESTAKDLASKTASEIRKFFDNVASYIPTR
-293 LDALQAKANPLQNLL
+293 LDALKKESTKATSARVQAQDEVTKSEKLVTQYQGAETTLKAVPN
-308 EAMKSSSTSQFSDL
+308 
-322 EAKLLSV
+322 
-329 TQAYENYKQVVIN
+329 TQAYKDATTEIDKTRQAEDAYKESVVQ
-342 SSPASQEAQKA
+342 AHVATQEGK
-353 LEELIKAFRGA
+353 K
-364 PQVIDSTSRAMT
+364 
-376 QLTQRQ
+376 
-382 DILTGLQSSVQRW
+382 GLQELPAVADKARAGLEDAADAADRLNERMSLLQGIQNTVKHW

-408 IRSMITTVRELDKVM
+408 VRSMVSNVRELDKVI

-455 KGVYQ
+455 KGVYE

-513 AQRVTDVYSALAA
+513 AQKVTDVYSALAA

-675 KSMDIAANSED
+675 ESMDIAANSED

-715 SSGVEELMKTIIDF
+715 SSGVEELMKTIVDF
-729 GTTVVNYFNNMPKLF
+729 GTTVVNYLNNMPKLF

-754 LVNLISVVKQ
+754 FVNLISTVKQ
-764 MLYNGITDLIAR
+764 LLYNGITDLITKIKQDTQTTTQETENIISQSGQKAGQRWRESFRNQAR
-776 IKVATEDTSKEIQ
+776 EIRTDISMLLDPQSSGWRSLIGKGLWGDIKGLGKISVDGIKQ
-789 QQSQNTGDKSGT
+789 YG
-801 NFVEAFEARLQEL
+801 FE
-814 KKLVP
+814 
-819 EYMSPNQTLTADSNS
+819 M
-834 TLPVMENW
+834 
-842 KAALITAKNTI
+842 
-853 TKYGS
+853 
-858 QLGAALQMTSIA
+858 GAALQMASIA
-870 ISNGNQDLAQGLS
+870 FSNGSERLAQGLS
-883 GAGNTIAGI
+883 GAGNLVSGA
-892 AQIASER
+892 ARIASGQ
-899 YITGAFSLI
+899 IFTGIVSI
-908 SGLVQVFDAIH
+908 VSGVTQLFDALN

-929 EEELTD
+929 EKELTE

-946 YKTLESSIEKYNRLS
+946 YKTFKSSLEKYEKLK

-973 YQEAASSLAEE
+973 AQEAANSLAEE
-984 YPELIKSYDAQ
+984 YPDLIKSYDDQ
-995 GNAIIDA
+995 GNAIVEVAD
-1002 SNQERLLAKLRGES
+1002 QEKLLAKLRRES
-1016 ADATYKASLKELE
+1016 ADAAYEASLKEMEIKEAELEKAKQNAYNEKASYMNSSSLWTTNGEIVESNGDHTLSLFFEEGTEPYVGIDGKQVGGTAEEASKNPEIQEIPEDTLKALREANNKFKSAEDSESREQAFDEYLE
-1029 LQKEKQQEAEQAA
+1029 LVNEVFISYTGEVLKSFDEREKEVSQA
-1042 ENAKSDVVNA
+1042 
-1052 FNGKGST
+1052 
-1059 SGSFWE
+1059 
-1065 NQESNLLAFFGQ
+1065 
-1077 NPYFSGLSQERNIFG
+1077 R
-1092 STNFSYGDETISNA
+1092 
-1106 DLAKYFSKD
+1106 
-1115 SGSPFSADFSAYG
+1115 
-1128 EAIKNFDPD
+1128 EAIKTYATKPASEKLYSD
-1137 NLQNAGQALVS
+1137 LVDKKTGEEWSLVEDS
-1148 SLFISYEEIYEGLD
+1148 SGLFSMLAFSI
-1162 KLAEDYPE
+1162 AEDFRASGQEWEDFAKDKDFSEYDIVEEAENFWETLSDDNQE
-1170 IAAVIRS
+1170 IF
-1177 NIQKDINAA
+1177 N
-1186 EQDLVNISSE
+1186 
-1196 TENLILK
+1196 
-1203 SINASIQ
+1203 
-1210 KNASKEWQQMVDK
+1210 
-1223 SSSLLAIVTEAL
+1223 
-1235 GEEIGNREDYD
+1235 
-1246 TYLETI
+1246 
-1252 DYKQK
+1252 
-1257 EEELMNEAV
+1257 
-1266 SFWNGL
+1266 
-1272 SGKQQALFDEMFS
+1272 EMFS
-1285 NPEKYSSEAFQKAFG
+1285 NSDKYSSDDIIKKFG
-1300 GTQGFKEIY
+1300 IKENSSLQKEIKEY
-1309 SSLIAPY
+1309 YQVTSEENRKALTGLIENTFSDTLSNEYLAFSILLNTQTNKGTSREITGNERKVITDAIKYTESLK
-1316 YEGITKNLQENLY
+1316 EKGLNK
-1329 LFSASLLKNRTNS
+1329 
-1342 NAFFATS
+1342 FATS
-1349 SLSKLIDSVSTQNE
+1349 YAQNFSSLFDLFFESDNSAELFDLMKS
-1363 ADILKNAFTQADN
+1363 ADI
-1376 LISQGY
+1376 
-1382 TNLAESYSEQFSA
+1382 
-1395 IYKQILAS
+1395 
-1403 SNKEQI
+1403 
-1409 FELMNSADL
+1409 
-1418 TTISGIQAFQ
+1418 TTITGIQAFQ
-1428 KQIKE
+1428 KQIEE
-1433 STLLDDTEKEEIID
+1433 SELLDETEKQEIFK
-1447 SLGALT
+1447 SLTGLT

-1460 NAEIKILQDSL
+1460 NAEIKTLQDSL

-1678 FDKADDTPWQ
+1678 FDKAEDTPWQ

-1732 DNSNAVAKVKKMY
+1732 DNSNAVAKVKKKY
-1745 EGGIGWTV
+1745 EDGIGWTV

-2536 NVSATAES
+2536 NVSVTAES

-3434 EFIEKYTQSYRGD
+3434 EFIEKYTQSYRED

>member
-1 MARNSVSLKVPVQ
+1 MASRQNLQIEVPVKLNLAMQ
-14 VELMMNDAQQQVE
+14 EAQSQIQAFKNQLKNLSPDTTAYKALTKQISLLESASE
-27 KLKQLLGTVKADSSM
+27 KMGVQLSKPF
-42 YKGLSSQVDKL
+42 KSQKDIERFGNS
-53 DKAFEKLK
+53 FEKLVDGITLLSQGFQNLSFEDLLFSPAEIQK
-61 DSASKPF
+61 VQDFDNQIKKLQADIVALKNNALSSAK
-68 TNQKD
+68 
-73 IDNFEKQ
+73 
-80 ITNLM
+80 
-85 QAFQKTAGSFGKV
+85 GSFFGV
-98 KFSDLIL
+98 
-105 SKEDQQKVKE
+105 
-115 FEDQI
+115 
-120 SGIKGKI
+120 
-127 TQVKADVLKSL
+127 
-138 RGSDEFKDVFS
+138 
-149 ANKILDTKSFDQVQ
+149 
-163 KILEGKL
+163 
-170 SNIRMEIEQAQKAVE
+170 
-185 DARKKFSDAGKNSAW
+185 FSDAGITSADNYEKALKKIETGLEKAEKRANSAKEALTEATQVEVNADSKV
-200 YKNIKDTNPFIQM
+200 KNFKKNATQLATSVMNGDPRFFAKNGNVKGKDAREALRQEMVNIGFD
-213 LESGTDTQ
+213 ESTAKDLASKTASEIRK
-221 FFNKTGAFK
+221 FFDN
-230 GGGKQAFIDQ
+230 
-240 LKTTN
+240 
-245 LPQEILNKMAEMTKV
+245 V
-260 QMVDYLKEFEAS
+260 AS
-272 RQSAKT
+272 YIPTR
-278 NFSEGPNAINQAKQQ
+278 
-293 LDALQAKANPLQNLL
+293 LDALKKESTKATSARVQAQDEVTKSEKLVTQYQGAETTLKAVPN
-308 EAMKSSSTSQFSDL
+308 
-322 EAKLLSV
+322 
-329 TQAYENYKQVVIN
+329 TQAYKDATAEIDKTRQAEDAYKESVVQ
-342 SSPASQEAQKA
+342 AHVATQEGK
-353 LEELIKAFRGA
+353 K
-364 PQVIDSTSRAMT
+364 
-376 QLTQRQ
+376 
-382 DILTGLQSSVQRW
+382 GLQELPAVADKARAGLEDAADAADRLNERMSLLQGIQNTVKHW

-408 IRSMITTVRELDKVM
+408 VRSMVSNVRELDKVI

-455 KGVYQ
+455 KGVYE

-513 AQRVTDVYSALAA
+513 AQKVTDVYSALAA

-675 KSMDIAANSED
+675 ESMDIAANSED

-715 SSGVEELMKTIIDF
+715 SSGVEELMKTIVDF
-729 GTTVVNYFNNMPKLF
+729 GTTVVNYLNNMPKLF

-754 LVNLISVVKQ
+754 LVNLVSVVKQ

-801 NFVEAFEARLQEL
+801 NFVEAFKARLQEL

-819 EYMSPNQTLTADSNS
+819 EYMSPNQTLTADGNS

-892 AQIASER
+892 AQIASGR

-1016 ADATYKASLKELE
+1016 ADATYKAALKELE

-1065 NQESNLLAFFGQ
+1065 NQESNLLAFFDQ

-1092 STNFSYGDETISNA
+1092 STSFSYGDETISNA

-1115 SGSPFSADFSAYG
+1115 SGSPFSVDFSAYG

-1177 NIQKDINAA
+1177 NIQKDINTA
-1186 EQDLVNISSE
+1186 EQDLANISSE

-1203 SINASIQ
+1203 AINTSIQ

-1300 GTQGFKEIY
+1300 GTQGFEEIS

-1316 YEGITKNLQENLY
+1316 YEDITKNLQENLY

-1395 IYKQILAS
+1395 IYNQILAS

-1433 STLLDDTEKEEIID
+1433 STLLDDTEKKEIID
-1447 SLGALT
+1447 SLGTLT
-1453 SSIVVNL
+1453 SLIVVNL
-1460 NAEIKILQDSL
+1460 NAEIKTLQDSL
-1471 VKKVKSISDNFDDL
+1471 VKKVKSMSDDFDDL

-1529 NSEKLQAYQDAEI
+1529 NSEKLQAYQDAEV
-1542 AVLQKEASALDT
+1542 AVLQKEASALNT

-1561 LSSGNISDDF
+1561 LSNGDISDDF

-1577 PVQALQGLKKGRIV
+1577 PVQALQDLKKGGIV

-1599 LFKNGNEALLKTF
+1599 LFKNGNEALLKTL

-1670 AMGNYKEA
+1670 AMGNYEEA
-1678 FDKADDTPWQ
+1678 LGKVDEDSPWQ
-1688 PYVEKEIEDA
+1688 PYIEKEMEEA
-1698 YQSFMNDF
+1698 YQSFMDDF
-1706 LSGGAELIQKN
+1706 LSGGVELIQKN

-1745 EGGIGWTV
+1745 EDGIGWTV
-1753 EEYNDAIS
+1753 EEYNDALS

-1810 TDVMSPDQFGNYKLN
+1810 TDLMSPDQFGNYKLN

-1900 LAQSEAYRVLTT
+1900 LAQSEAYRVLIT

-1919 AGKVMLSSLVKSAM
+1919 AGKVMLSSLVESAM

-1991 FMDRDLPSGYD
+1991 FMNRDLPSGYD

-2023 KQNRIGYQDFYNMI
+2023 KKNQIGYQDFYNMI
-2037 NFAGDE
+2037 SFAGDE

-2113 DAEIAMLETVVQ
+2113 DAEIAMLETVVK
-2125 TQEAFDKVAGDDNV
+2125 TQEAFEN
-2139 IDFSELLPTYE
+2139 IDFDNSGDISFEELLPHFDAASESYLWSESQKEALPFIDQYFGGLKTTLKDGTKVAIHDLVRNPE
-2150 NGEFTWTS
+2150 LFMEIGEEGQQLFAALSNGIW
-2158 EQQTIVDA
+2158 DA
-2166 LGQYASG
+2166 L
-2173 LKLTLINGVE
+2173 KE
-2183 TTLGEVVKDPM
+2183 T
-2194 LFALIN
+2194 
-2200 KEGRGI
+2200 
-2206 IEALANALN
+2206 
-2215 GIDWSLLSG
+2215 DWSELSG
-2224 ENAKLFQDKINA
+2224 ENAQILQDKINKM
-2236 SLVQFG
+2236 LEQYGTHVV
-2242 LQITID
+2242 ID
-2248 PSKLT
+2248 PTVL
-2253 EKIQV
+2253 EKTINV
-2258 KEGKEEENPLYQKIV
+2258 KDVRSGKDNPLLDKMIK
-2273 DAAVSKGI
+2273 ATGLNKEAILK
-2281 SKDKIEEAIQKKLKE
+2281 KIEESG
-2296 TDKTEITAGEL
+2296 KTEISISDL
-2307 IEIIVGE
+2307 VEIIAGDNEELKQKLLQEMQTEFSVGHYDVTLE
-2314 ADEKDKEAVESYLLQ
+2314 TWVTTDGKVRDENGNEITAVEMKEKALAALNSNLEGDEKLVIHPS
-2329 TAQTDYSEVKVP
+2329 VGVN
-2341 FTFTPTG
+2341 G
-2348 KMGTPV
+2348 
-2354 VTDSEG
+2354 
-2360 KELTGE
+2360 
-2366 EVKNKLNELFSLDGD
+2366 
-2381 VKVEYT
+2381 VEYT
-2387 EEVDVEGNV
+2387 VDGVEGSYSSYEEAIN
-2396 QAHYIFNGKKYTE
+2396 AAIATGKAKQTE
-2409 EQVEELQKDIM
+2409 
-2420 AYQSAQNLSGESS
+2420 
-2433 TTSTE
+2433 TTATE
-2438 TDIEIVPQKIYIKE
+2438 TDIEIIPQKIYIKE

-2487 AGMKQAQ
+2487 AGMKQVQ
-2494 GAVSS
+2494 GAVNS

-2523 PILELGEETPTVS
+2523 PTLELGEETPTVS
-2536 NVSATAES
+2536 DVSATAES

-2585 NGNYSIDSVNGIA
+2585 NGDYSIDSVNGIA

-2624 FTVKSQEEGEESDNT
+2624 FTVKPQEESEETNT
-2639 KSSAELRKIVNEKKW
+2639 QSSAELRKIVKEKKW
-2654 SKESGDNTHVMLTTY
+2654 SNASGDNVNVMLKTY
-2669 RQDILSTVSAIQ
+2669 KENILSTVSAIQ

-2694 IQFLRDLQD
+2694 IQFIRDLQD
-2703 ALIANGGS
+2703 ALTASYGNASQG
-2711 PAGANYPTVEALGE
+2711 YPTVEALGE

-2730 VQLNNVSPTVLAT
+2730 VQLNNVSPTVLTT

-2778 DLEAATKTAKTTVD
+2778 DLETATETAKTTVD

-2896 QPKTAV
+2896 QPKTTSI
-2902 LNAVATLTVKVQGA
+2902 NAVATLTVKVQGE
-2916 GSVISGITQKNFTT
+2916 GSVVSGIFEKKF
-2930 STNSKVDATPG
+2930 SAPVGG
-2941 KAKGNVAL
+2941 KILTANAKGNVAL

-2963 LVVSDGHYFIVGE
+2963 LVVSNGHYFVAGE

-3033 AELKRIR
+3033 TELKRIR

-3122 LGILKRQEQAYRQ
+3122 LGTLKKQEQAYRQ

-3150 LLNTDFSK
+3150 LLDTDFSK
-3158 IFTYDKDGLMQY
+3158 VFTYDKDGLMQY

-3225 KAETTDDMMQNFW
+3225 KAENTDDMMQNFW

-3248 DSLYDEYNDHLK
+3248 DGLYDEYNDHLK
-3260 DIEENVAN
+3260 DIEENISN

-3283 EEKLFNAIVDR
+3283 EEKLMTAITDR

-3309 QNASEEYL
+3309 QNASEEYI

-3434 EFIEKYTQSYRGD
+3434 EFIEKYTQSYRED

-3487 YDDTIKKNYS
+3487 YDDAIKKSYS

-3503 FNTGYASGGAEEGAR
+3503 FNAGYASGGAEEGAR

-3529 NQGSSTGGNTSGNTG
+3529 NQGSSTSNS
-3544 GSSTGSNTTPTQTEG
+3544 GSSSGDSASTPEQG
-3559 TSRGKVKTNTG
+3559 ARGNAKFKNKDYKV
-3570 AGLYIRS
+3570 YS
-3577 KPDLKA
+3577 
-3583 KKVGKIPNG
+3583 
-3592 STMEIYDDYKNS
+3592 YDDATTKEKGPIVYGNGKNVS
-3604 KWYKVRYNGTTGYS
+3604 FTVYDEQGNRILISGTDG
-3618 YKQYIKKY
+3618 KGRKIEKRWVPKKYFQY

>member
-1 MARNSVSLKVPVQ
+1 
-14 VELMMNDAQQQVE
+14 
-27 KLKQLLGTVKADSSM
+27 
-42 YKGLSSQVDKL
+42 
-53 DKAFEKLK
+53 
-61 DSASKPF
+61 
-68 TNQKD
+68 
-73 IDNFEKQ
+73 
-80 ITNLM
+80 
-85 QAFQKTAGSFGKV
+85 
-98 KFSDLIL
+98 
-105 SKEDQQKVKE
+105 
-115 FEDQI
+115 
-120 SGIKGKI
+120 
-127 TQVKADVLKSL
+127 
-138 RGSDEFKDVFS
+138 
-149 ANKILDTKSFDQVQ
+149 
-163 KILEGKL
+163 
-170 SNIRMEIEQAQKAVE
+170 
-185 DARKKFSDAGKNSAW
+185 
-200 YKNIKDTNPFIQM
+200 
-213 LESGTDTQ
+213 
-221 FFNKTGAFK
+221 
-230 GGGKQAFIDQ
+230 
-240 LKTTN
+240 
-245 LPQEILNKMAEMTKV
+245 
-260 QMVDYLKEFEAS
+260 
-272 RQSAKT
+272 
-278 NFSEGPNAINQAKQQ
+278 
-293 LDALQAKANPLQNLL
+293 
-308 EAMKSSSTSQFSDL
+308 
-322 EAKLLSV
+322 
-329 TQAYENYKQVVIN
+329 
-342 SSPASQEAQKA
+342 
-353 LEELIKAFRGA
+353 
-364 PQVIDSTSRAMT
+364 
-376 QLTQRQ
+376 
-382 DILTGLQSSVQRW
+382 
-395 FGFYQILNMTRSA
+395 
-408 IRSMITTVRELDKVM
+408 
-423 TDIAVVTDMTQKDLW
+423 
-438 AQMDSYSSLAQ
+438 
-449 QYGTTI
+449 
-455 KGVYQ
+455 
-460 VSQLY
+460 
-465 YQQGLQTNEVMKLTE
+465 
-480 QTLVM
+480 
-485 AKVSG
+485 
-490 LDYAKATDYMTVAV
+490 
-504 RGFSMEMSE
+504 
-513 AQRVTDVYSALAA
+513 
-526 KTATDTT
+526 
-533 ELATAMSK
+533 MSK

-675 KSMDIAANSED
+675 ESMDIAANSED

-715 SSGVEELMKTIIDF
+715 SSGVEELMKTIVDF

-754 LVNLISVVKQ
+754 LVNLISTVKQ
-764 MLYNGITDLIAR
+764 LLYNNITELIAK
-776 IKVATEDTSKEIQ
+776 IKNDTKETATEIENNSE
-789 QQSQNTGDKSGT
+789 KSGT
-801 NFVEAFEARLQEL
+801 NSATRFVNAFKAKYQEL
-814 KKLVP
+814 KGLGSDIASRKT
-819 EYMSPNQTLTADSNS
+819 SFKDATLSG
-834 TLPVMENW
+834 LQ
-842 KAALITAKNTI
+842 KTAKGI
-853 TKYGS
+853 TKYGT
-858 QLGAALQMTSIA
+858 QIGAALQMASIA
-870 ISNGNQDLAQGLS
+870 ISNGNERIAQGLS
-883 GAGNTIAGI
+883 GAGNLASGI
-892 AQIASER
+892 AQIASGS
-899 YITGAFSLI
+899 YITGAFSLV
-908 SGLVQVFDAIH
+908 SGMAQVFDAVN

-929 EEELTD
+929 EKELTD
-935 LNNDALLKKNK
+935 LNNDALLKKNA
-946 YKTLESSIEKYNRLS
+946 YKSLNSSIEKYKKLE

-966 SAEAAQE
+966 SADAAQE
-973 YQEAASSLAEE
+973 FQEAANSLAEE

-995 GNAIIDA
+995 GNAIIEVAD
-1002 SNQERLLAKLRGES
+1002 QEELLAKLRRES
-1016 ADATYKASLKELE
+1016 ADATYKASLKEMEIKEAELEKAKQNAYNETIGTKDELRTADGHISAYRDEGNFELSFNEAELPSFYIDGKMVAGTEEDQKENPSIKIIPEETLKALRKAEKNYQATSAGTKESEQAFEKYLE
-1029 LQKEKQQEAEQAA
+1029 LINQVFVEY
-1042 ENAKSDVVNA
+1042 
-1052 FNGKGST
+1052 
-1059 SGSFWE
+1059 SG
-1065 NQESNLLAFFGQ
+1065 NLFKD
-1077 NPYFSGLSQERNIFG
+1077 YSGLSAQISQAREEINAYATKPASEKLYSDLVDKKTGKGWSLVEDGSGLFSMLAFSIAEDFRASGQEWEDF
-1092 STNFSYGDETISNA
+1092 
-1106 DLAKYFSKD
+1106 AKDK
-1115 SGSPFSADFSAYG
+1115 DFSEDDVVK
-1128 EAIKNFDPD
+1128 EAENFWETLSDD
-1137 NLQNAGQALVS
+1137 NQ
-1148 SLFISYEEIYEGLD
+1148 EIFNKMFAD
-1162 KLAEDYPE
+1162 
-1170 IAAVIRS
+1170 S
-1177 NIQKDINAA
+1177 N
-1186 EQDLVNISSE
+1186 
-1196 TENLILK
+1196 
-1203 SINASIQ
+1203 
-1210 KNASKEWQQMVDK
+1210 
-1223 SSSLLAIVTEAL
+1223 
-1235 GEEIGNREDYD
+1235 
-1246 TYLETI
+1246 
-1252 DYKQK
+1252 
-1257 EEELMNEAV
+1257 
-1266 SFWNGL
+1266 
-1272 SGKQQALFDEMFS
+1272 
-1285 NPEKYSSEAFQKAFG
+1285 KYSSEDIISKFNIQDEKLKQELEKYYKVTSDENEEALTKLLENTFSDTLSAEYKAFSEVIENEDEVTG
-1300 GTQGFKEIY
+1300 NERALITDAIKYTEELKEKG
-1309 SSLIAPY
+1309 LN
-1316 YEGITKNLQENLY
+1316 NLATSY
-1329 LFSASLLKNRTNS
+1329 AKSFSALFKSISESDNS
-1342 NAFFATS
+1342 
-1349 SLSKLIDSVSTQNE
+1349 
-1363 ADILKNAFTQADN
+1363 
-1376 LISQGY
+1376 
-1382 TNLAESYSEQFSA
+1382 AELFD
-1395 IYKQILAS
+1395 
-1403 SNKEQI
+1403 
-1409 FELMNSADL
+1409 LMKSADL

-1428 KQIKE
+1428 KQIEE
-1433 STLLDDTEKEEIID
+1433 SELLDETEKQEI
-1447 SLGALT
+1447 LGNLTNLT
-1453 SSIVVNL
+1453 SSIIVNL
-1460 NAEIKILQDSL
+1460 NAEIKTLQDSL
-1471 VKKVKSISDNFDDL
+1471 VKKVKSMSDDFDDL

-1554 ALAAAES
+1554 ALAAAKS
-1561 LSSGNISDDF
+1561 LSSKQSTYDET
-1571 LTFLTA
+1571 LTT
-1577 PVQALQGLKKGRIV
+1577 LKGGKTV
-1591 SSEDEARS
+1591 SSEEEARK
-1599 LFKNGNEALLKTF
+1599 LFTNNESLLKTF

-1617 WDLVYQYFT
+1617 WDLVYKYFS
-1626 DANYDIGELQKAIN
+1626 DANYSIDKLQEDLN
-1640 ERVEDLQMSREALD
+1640 ERVEDLQMSREALN
-1654 EITANAK
+1654 EITANAE

-1678 FDKADDTPWQ
+1678 LGKASETPWL
-1688 PYVEKEIEDA
+1688 PYVEKEVEDA

-1706 LSGGAELIQKN
+1706 LSGGVELIQKN

-1732 DNSNAVAKVKKMY
+1732 DNSNAIAKVKKMY
-1745 EGGIGWTV
+1745 EDGIGWTV
-1753 EEYNDAIS
+1753 EEYNDALS
-1761 QAVALETKATSGA
+1761 QAVVLETKATSGA

-1810 TDVMSPDQFGNYKLN
+1810 TDLMSPDQFGNYKLN
-1825 LDNEEIRSK
+1825 LDDEDVRK
-1834 VEGITNYELLYA
+1834 AVEGITNYELLYA

-1919 AGKVMLSSLVKSAM
+1919 SGKVMLSSLVESAM

-1982 LKKADGTFN
+1982 LKKADDTFN
-1991 FMDRDLPSGYD
+1991 FMNRDLPSGYD

-2008 EGIGDAFKV
+2008 EGMGDAFKI

-2023 KQNRIGYQDFYNMI
+2023 KKNRIGYQDFYNMI
-2037 NFAGDE
+2037 TMMGDDVLHAAG
-2043 ILAGAKDANG
+2043 ITSKKMNGAAN
-2053 NLITASDL
+2053 L

-2125 TQEAFDKVAGDDNV
+2125 TQEVFDSIAGEDKKLS
-2139 IDFSELLPTYE
+2139 IDELMPKITTE
-2150 NGEFTWTS
+2150 NGEDVTKWTES
-2158 EQQTIVDA
+2158 QLTLLNA
-2166 LGQYASG
+2166 LLGQFGDIEIAGKKLSEIIKNPASFVALTEEDKQKWVNYIQQFYSDG
-2173 LKLTLINGVE
+2173 WLADSSGKLALNGVE
-2183 TTLGEVVKDPM
+2183 IPIPTLSFPSDGKEKFQSELKTLFEGQNLITPEEYNSLIDGFFKQLEKDGKKEFTINDFIQFAKGQGASSEFIKWLTENKDIIISKTDGFKKEIKDSTGKAVELQWNFEYGTYVSDSGKVYNEDGTETTLEEIKSNKLHDLNEELSGKGQTPITIEEIEVGLKKFEFKVSGSNQTFSSYEDALDFAIAQAQSKTGEV
-2194 LFALIN
+2194 
-2200 KEGRGI
+2200 
-2206 IEALANALN
+2206 
-2215 GIDWSLLSG
+2215 
-2224 ENAKLFQDKINA
+2224 
-2236 SLVQFG
+2236 
-2242 LQITID
+2242 
-2248 PSKLT
+2248 
-2253 EKIQV
+2253 
-2258 KEGKEEENPLYQKIV
+2258 
-2273 DAAVSKGI
+2273 
-2281 SKDKIEEAIQKKLKE
+2281 
-2296 TDKTEITAGEL
+2296 
-2307 IEIIVGE
+2307 
-2314 ADEKDKEAVESYLLQ
+2314 
-2329 TAQTDYSEVKVP
+2329 
-2341 FTFTPTG
+2341 
-2348 KMGTPV
+2348 
-2354 VTDSEG
+2354 DSE
-2360 KELTGE
+2360 
-2366 EVKNKLNELFSLDGD
+2366 
-2381 VKVEYT
+2381 
-2387 EEVDVEGNV
+2387 
-2396 QAHYIFNGKKYTE
+2396 
-2409 EQVEELQKDIM
+2409 
-2420 AYQSAQNLSGESS
+2420 
-2433 TTSTE
+2433 TTATE

-2494 GAVSS
+2494 GAENT

-2523 PILELGEETPTVS
+2523 PTLELGEETPTVS
-2536 NVSATAES
+2536 DVSATAES

-2551 YQVDLTDSEGN
+2551 YKVDLTDSEGN
-2562 TQSVTVDG
+2562 TQSITVDG

-2624 FTVKSQEEGEESDNT
+2624 FTVKSQEESEETNT
-2639 KSSAELRKIVNEKKW
+2639 QSSAELRKIVKEKKW
-2654 SKESGDNTHVMLTTY
+2654 SNASGDNVNVMLKTY
-2669 RQDILSTVSAIQ
+2669 KENILSTVSAIQ

-2694 IQFLRDLQD
+2694 IQFIRDLQD
-2703 ALIANGGS
+2703 ALTASYGNASQG
-2711 PAGANYPTVEALGE
+2711 YPTVEALGE

-2778 DLEAATKTAKTTVD
+2778 DLETATETAKTTVD

-2812 QQNGEGGEGGNST
+2812 QQNGESGDGGNST

-2896 QPKTAV
+2896 QPKTTSI
-2902 LNAVATLTVKVQGA
+2902 NAIATLTVKVQGA
-2916 GSVISGITQKNFTT
+2916 GSVVSGILEKKFSAPVGGNILT
-2930 STNSKVDATPG
+2930 SN
-2941 KAKGNVAL
+2941 AKGNVAL

-2963 LVVSDGHYFIVGE
+2963 LVVSNGHYFVAGE

-2998 LLQNGSAGRGMAITN
+2998 LLQNGSAGRGMAVTN

-3040 DMWQA
+3040 AMWQA

-3060 GGGGGGGGGG
+3060 GGGGGGGGG

-3122 LGILKRQEQAYRQ
+3122 LGILKKQEQAYRQ

-3170 VDGVDMGLDILA
+3170 VDGADRGLDILA
-3182 KLNSTDKTGAP
+3182 KLNSTDATGAP
-3193 TGAGADSQ
+3193 TGVGKNSQ
-3201 AQINYLKSI
+3201 TQLNYLKSI

-3238 DRVDGWKDEL
+3238 DRVDGWMEEL
-3248 DSLYDEYNDHLK
+3248 DGLYDEYNDHLK
-3260 DIEENVAN
+3260 DIEENVAS
-3268 QNAILQEYIDNQLSV
+3268 QNEILQEYIDNQLSV
-3283 EEKLFNAIVDR
+3283 EEKLLNAIVDR
-3294 QQAEIDKMQDLLDAT
+3294 QQAQIDKMQDLLDAT
-3309 QNASEEYL
+3309 QNASEEYI

-3386 QEASDNQIEKLQK
+3386 QEASNNQIEKLQK

-3434 EFIEKYTQSYRGD
+3434 EFIEKYTQSYRED

-3487 YDDTIKKNYS
+3487 YDDAIKKSYS

-3503 FNTGYASGGAEEGAR
+3503 FNAGYASGGAEEGAR
-3518 RANEIFENAKK
+3518 RADEIFENAKK
-3529 NQGSSTGGNTSGNTG
+3529 NQGSSAGNSGSSS
-3544 GSSTGSNTTPTQTEG
+3544 GSSTTTPEQG
-3559 TSRGKVKTNTG
+3559 ARGN
-3570 AGLYIRS
+3570 
-3577 KPDLKA
+3577 A
-3583 KKVGKIPNG
+3583 KFKNKDYQVY
-3592 STMEIYDDYKNS
+3592 SYDDATTKKKGPIVYGNGKNVS
-3604 KWYKVRYNGTTGYS
+3604 FTVYDEQGNRILISGTDG
-3618 YKQYIKKY
+3618 KGRKIEKRWVPKKYFQY

-3669 SLRSCIEAIQALA
+3669 SLRSCIESIQALA

>member
-1 MARNSVSLKVPVQ
+1 
-14 VELMMNDAQQQVE
+14 
-27 KLKQLLGTVKADSSM
+27 
-42 YKGLSSQVDKL
+42 
-53 DKAFEKLK
+53 
-61 DSASKPF
+61 
-68 TNQKD
+68 
-73 IDNFEKQ
+73 
-80 ITNLM
+80 
-85 QAFQKTAGSFGKV
+85 
-98 KFSDLIL
+98 
-105 SKEDQQKVKE
+105 
-115 FEDQI
+115 
-120 SGIKGKI
+120 
-127 TQVKADVLKSL
+127 
-138 RGSDEFKDVFS
+138 
-149 ANKILDTKSFDQVQ
+149 
-163 KILEGKL
+163 
-170 SNIRMEIEQAQKAVE
+170 
-185 DARKKFSDAGKNSAW
+185 
-200 YKNIKDTNPFIQM
+200 
-213 LESGTDTQ
+213 
-221 FFNKTGAFK
+221 
-230 GGGKQAFIDQ
+230 
-240 LKTTN
+240 
-245 LPQEILNKMAEMTKV
+245 
-260 QMVDYLKEFEAS
+260 
-272 RQSAKT
+272 
-278 NFSEGPNAINQAKQQ
+278 
-293 LDALQAKANPLQNLL
+293 
-308 EAMKSSSTSQFSDL
+308 
-322 EAKLLSV
+322 
-329 TQAYENYKQVVIN
+329 
-342 SSPASQEAQKA
+342 
-353 LEELIKAFRGA
+353 
-364 PQVIDSTSRAMT
+364 
-376 QLTQRQ
+376 
-382 DILTGLQSSVQRW
+382 
-395 FGFYQILNMTRSA
+395 
-408 IRSMITTVRELDKVM
+408 
-423 TDIAVVTDMTQKDLW
+423 
-438 AQMDSYSSLAQ
+438 
-449 QYGTTI
+449 
-455 KGVYQ
+455 
-460 VSQLY
+460 
-465 YQQGLQTNEVMKLTE
+465 
-480 QTLVM
+480 
-485 AKVSG
+485 
-490 LDYAKATDYMTVAV
+490 
-504 RGFSMEMSE
+504 
-513 AQRVTDVYSALAA
+513 
-526 KTATDTT
+526 
-533 ELATAMSK
+533 
-541 VASGA
+541 
-546 ASVGSS
+546 
-552 FESTSAMLATMISVT
+552 
-567 REAPENLGSA
+567 
-577 LKSIVSRFGELKS
+577 
-590 DPSTLVDSEGEA
+590 
-602 LSLNN
+602 
-607 VDKALQSVGIS
+607 
-618 LHDVNGQFRDFDDVI
+618 

-675 KSMDIAANSED
+675 ESMDIAANSED

-715 SSGVEELMKTIIDF
+715 SSGVEELMKTIVDF

-754 LVNLISVVKQ
+754 LVNLISTVKQ
-764 MLYNGITDLIAR
+764 LLYNNITELIAK
-776 IKVATEDTSKEIQ
+776 IKNDTKETTTEIE
-789 QQSQNTGDKSGT
+789 NNFEKSGT
-801 NFVEAFEARLQEL
+801 NAVTRFVNAFKAKYQEL
-814 KKLVP
+814 KGFGSDIASGKT
-819 EYMSPNQTLTADSNS
+819 SFKDTALSG
-834 TLPVMENW
+834 LQ
-842 KAALITAKNTI
+842 KTAKGI
-853 TKYGS
+853 TKYGT
-858 QLGAALQMTSIA
+858 QIGAALQMASIA
-870 ISNGNQDLAQGLS
+870 ISNGNERIAQGLS
-883 GAGNTIAGI
+883 GAGNLASGV
-892 AQIASER
+892 AQIASGS

-908 SGLVQVFDAIH
+908 SGMAQVFDAVN

-929 EEELTD
+929 EKELTD
-935 LNNDALLKKNK
+935 LNNDALLKKNA
-946 YKTLESSIEKYNRLS
+946 YKSLNSSIEKYKKLE

-966 SAEAAQE
+966 SADAAQE
-973 YQEAASSLAEE
+973 FQEAANSLAEE

-995 GNAIIDA
+995 GNAIIKVAD
-1002 SNQERLLAKLRGES
+1002 QEELLAKLRRES
-1016 ADATYKASLKELE
+1016 ADATYKASLKEMEIKEAELEKAKQNAYNEKASYMNSSSLWTTDGEIVESNGDHTLSLFFKEGAEPYVGIDGKQVGGTAEEASKNHEIQEIPEDTLKALREANNKFKSAEDSESREQAFDEYLE
-1029 LQKEKQQEAEQAA
+1029 LVNEVFISYTGEVLKSFDESEKEVSQA
-1042 ENAKSDVVNA
+1042 
-1052 FNGKGST
+1052 
-1059 SGSFWE
+1059 
-1065 NQESNLLAFFGQ
+1065 
-1077 NPYFSGLSQERNIFG
+1077 R
-1092 STNFSYGDETISNA
+1092 
-1106 DLAKYFSKD
+1106 
-1115 SGSPFSADFSAYG
+1115 
-1128 EAIKNFDPD
+1128 EAIKTYATKPASEKLYSD
-1137 NLQNAGQALVS
+1137 LVDKKTGKEWSLVEDS
-1148 SLFISYEEIYEGLD
+1148 SGLFSMLAFSI
-1162 KLAEDYPE
+1162 AEDFRASGQEWEDFAKDKDFSEDDIVKEAENFWETLSDDNQE
-1170 IAAVIRS
+1170 IF
-1177 NIQKDINAA
+1177 N
-1186 EQDLVNISSE
+1186 
-1196 TENLILK
+1196 
-1203 SINASIQ
+1203 
-1210 KNASKEWQQMVDK
+1210 
-1223 SSSLLAIVTEAL
+1223 
-1235 GEEIGNREDYD
+1235 
-1246 TYLETI
+1246 
-1252 DYKQK
+1252 
-1257 EEELMNEAV
+1257 
-1266 SFWNGL
+1266 
-1272 SGKQQALFDEMFS
+1272 EMFS
-1285 NPEKYSSEAFQKAFG
+1285 NSDKYSSDDIIKKFG
-1300 GTQGFKEIY
+1300 IKENSSLHKEIKEY
-1309 SSLIAPY
+1309 YQVTSEENREALTGLIENTFSDTLSNEYLAFSILLNTQTNKGTSREITGNERKVITDAIKYTESLKEKGLNKFAASYAQNFSSLFD
-1316 YEGITKNLQENLY
+1316 
-1329 LFSASLLKNRTNS
+1329 LFFESDNSAELFDLMKS
-1342 NAFFATS
+1342 
-1349 SLSKLIDSVSTQNE
+1349 
-1363 ADILKNAFTQADN
+1363 ADI
-1376 LISQGY
+1376 
-1382 TNLAESYSEQFSA
+1382 
-1395 IYKQILAS
+1395 
-1403 SNKEQI
+1403 
-1409 FELMNSADL
+1409 
-1418 TTISGIQAFQ
+1418 TTITGIQAFQ
-1428 KQIKE
+1428 KQIEE
-1433 STLLDDTEKEEIID
+1433 SELLDETEKQEILK
-1447 SLGALT
+1447 SLTGLT

-1460 NAEIKILQDSL
+1460 NAEIKTLQDSL
-1471 VKKVKSISDNFDDL
+1471 IKKVKSMSDNFDDL

-1561 LSSGNISDDF
+1561 LSSGDISDDF
-1571 LTFLTA
+1571 WTFLTA
-1577 PVQALQGLKKGRIV
+1577 PVQALKDLKNGEIV

-1599 LFKNGNEALLKTF
+1599 LFKNGNEALLKTL

-1617 WDLVYQYFT
+1617 WDLVYKYFS
-1626 DANYDIGELQKAIN
+1626 DANYSIGKLQEDLN

-1654 EITANAK
+1654 EITANAT

-1678 FDKADDTPWQ
+1678 LGKASKTPWL

-1745 EGGIGWTV
+1745 EDGIGWTV
-1753 EEYNDAIS
+1753 EEYNDALS

-1774 AQEALK
+1774 AQEAIK

-1810 TDVMSPDQFGNYKLN
+1810 TDLMSPDQFGNYKLN
-1825 LDNEEIRSK
+1825 LDDEEIRSK
-1834 VEGITNYELLYA
+1834 VESITNYELLYA

-1883 GIQIDPNAF
+1883 GIQIDPNAL

-1919 AGKVMLSSLVKSAM
+1919 AGKVMLSSLVESAM

-1982 LKKADGTFN
+1982 LKKADDTFN

-2008 EGIGDAFKV
+2008 EGMGDAFKV

-2023 KQNRIGYQDFYNMI
+2023 KKNRISYQDFYNMI
-2037 NFAGDE
+2037 TMMGDDVLHAAGITSE
-2043 ILAGAKDANG
+2043 KMNGAAN
-2053 NLITASDL
+2053 L

-2206 IEALANALN
+2206 IEALVNALN

-2224 ENAKLFQDKINA
+2224 ENAKLFQDKINT

-2253 EKIQV
+2253 EKIQI

-2273 DAAVSKGI
+2273 DAAVSRGI

-2314 ADEKDKEAVESYLLQ
+2314 TDEKDKEAVESYLLQ
-2329 TAQTDYSEVKVP
+2329 TAQTDFSEVEVP

-2348 KMGTPV
+2348 KMGAPV
-2354 VTDSEG
+2354 ITNSEG

-2396 QAHYIFNGKKYTE
+2396 QAHYTFNGKEYTE

-2494 GAVSS
+2494 GAENT

-2523 PILELGEETPTVS
+2523 PTLELGEETPTVS
-2536 NVSATAES
+2536 DVSATAES

-2551 YQVDLTDSEGN
+2551 YKVDLTDSEGN
-2562 TQSVTVDG
+2562 TQSVTVYG

-2624 FTVKSQEEGEESDNT
+2624 FTVKSQEESEETNT
-2639 KSSAELRKIVNEKKW
+2639 QSSAELRKIVKEKKW
-2654 SKESGDNTHVMLTTY
+2654 SNASGDNVNVMLKTY
-2669 RQDILSTVSAIQ
+2669 KENILSTVSAIQ

-2694 IQFLRDLQD
+2694 IQFIRDLQD
-2703 ALIANGGS
+2703 ALTASYGNASQG
-2711 PAGANYPTVEALGE
+2711 YPTVEALGE

-2778 DLEAATKTAKTTVD
+2778 DLETATETAKTTVD

-2812 QQNGEGGEGGNST
+2812 QQNGEGGDGGNST

-2860 AMDEIPTDSSKAKA
+2860 AMSEIPTDSSKAKA

-2896 QPKTAV
+2896 QPKTTSI
-2902 LNAVATLTVKVQGA
+2902 NAIATLTVKVQGA
-2916 GSVISGITQKNFTT
+2916 GSVVSGILEKKFSAPVGGNILT
-2930 STNSKVDATPG
+2930 SN
-2941 KAKGNVAL
+2941 AKGNVAL

-2963 LVVSDGHYFIVGE
+2963 LVVSNGHYFVAGE

-2998 LLQNGSAGRGMAITN
+2998 LLQNGSAGRGMAVTN

-3040 DMWQA
+3040 AMWQA

-3060 GGGGGGGGGG
+3060 GGGGGGGGG

-3122 LGILKRQEQAYRQ
+3122 LGILKKQEQAYRQ

-3170 VDGVDMGLDILA
+3170 VDGADRGLDILA
-3182 KLNSTDKTGAP
+3182 KLNSTDATGAP
-3193 TGAGADSQ
+3193 TGVGKNSQ
-3201 AQINYLKSI
+3201 TQLNYLKSI

-3238 DRVDGWKDEL
+3238 DRVDGWMEEL
-3248 DSLYDEYNDHLK
+3248 DGLYDEYNDHLK
-3260 DIEENVAN
+3260 DIEENVAS
-3268 QNAILQEYIDNQLSV
+3268 QNEILQEYIDNQLSV
-3283 EEKLFNAIVDR
+3283 EEKLLNAIVDR
-3294 QQAEIDKMQDLLDAT
+3294 QQAQIDKMQDLLDAT
-3309 QNASEEYL
+3309 QNASEEYI

-3386 QEASDNQIEKLQK
+3386 QEASNNQIEKLQK
-3399 QIDIATEALE
+3399 QIDIATETLE

-3434 EFIEKYTQSYRGD
+3434 EFIEKYTQSYRED

-3487 YDDTIKKNYS
+3487 YDDAIKKNYS

-3503 FNTGYASGGAEEGAR
+3503 FNAGYASGGAEEGAR

-3529 NQGSSTGGNTSGNTG
+3529 NQGSSTGNSGSSS
-3544 GSSTGSNTTPTQTEG
+3544 GSSTPTPEQG
-3559 TSRGKVKTNTG
+3559 ARGN
-3570 AGLYIRS
+3570 
-3577 KPDLKA
+3577 A
-3583 KKVGKIPNG
+3583 KFKNKDYQVY
-3592 STMEIYDDYKNS
+3592 SYDDATTKKKGPIVYGNGKNVS
-3604 KWYKVRYNGTTGYS
+3604 FTVYDEQGNRILISGTDG
-3618 YKQYIKKY
+3618 KGRKIEKRWVPKKYFQY

-3669 SLRSCIEAIQALA
+3669 SLRSCIESIQALA